1 MGNKSIQKF
10 FADQNSVIDLSS
22 LGNAKG
28 AKVSL
33 SGPDMNITTPRGS
46 VIIVNGALYSS
57 IKGNNLAVKFKDK
70 TITGAKILGSVD
82 LKDIQLERIDSSLV
96 DSAQVEKKGNGKR
109 RNKKEE
115 EELKKQLDDAEN
127 AKKEAD
133 KAKEEAEKAKEAAE
147 KALNEAFEVQ
157 NSSKQIEE
165 MLQNFLADNVAKDN
179 LAQQSDASQ
188 QNTQAKATQASKQ
201 NDAEKVLPQPINK
214 NTSTGKSNSSKN
226 EENKLDAESV
236 KEPLKVTLAL
246 AAESNSGS
254 KDDSITNFTKPQFVG
269 STAPNATVIIK
280 INGIAVGQAVADS
293 LGNFTFTAPE
303 TLTDGTYNLE
313 AEAKT
318 ADGSGSAKLV
328 ITIDSVTDKPTF
340 ELSPES
346 SVSGHKGLTPTLT
359 PSIVGT
365 AEENAKVDIYVDNK
379 LVASVDVDK
388 DGNWSYEFKD
398 NELSEGENSIKV
410 VAVDKAGNKNE
421 TTDSII
427 TDTIAPEK
435 PTIELD
441 DSSDSG
447 IKNDNITNSTLPTF
461 IGVAEPGST
470 VSIYLGLKHLGEVI
484 VAKDGTWSYTL
495 TTPLKDGEYNITA
508 TATDIAGHTSATA
521 NLPFTID
528 TRISYFSAEI
538 ETTNDSGIVGD
549 NVTNNTRPTF
559 TGKTEPNAIISV
571 INSETGEEVIFKA
584 NDKGEW
590 TFNFTSDSVEGINNL
605 TFTVEDVAG
614 NKKDFSFS
622 YVIDTIAPVPPTVSL
637 EDYVVL
643 PNGII
648 LSGNDLPAL
657 VGTAEPKS
665 TILLMRDGKLY
676 DSIEVDSNGTW
687 NYQFSNKF
695 LQGAYDIEII
705 SQDAAGNKSSTVKYS
720 FTIQTEV
727 VPPKA
732 ELDASDDSGAKGDWI
747 TNKHNA
753 LTLLGTA
760 DRFATVNI
768 LIDGKTIGVT
778 TADADGNWNF
788 DISRNLSDNVYKI
801 TVESIDPLGRT
812 SSVDYQ
818 LTIDSFTPIPTVML
832 HDSADSGVKGDMIT
846 KINTPLFTGMAEA
859 NAKVSIYVDG
869 VLSGEAIAGDDGVWN
884 FQFTTALSDGS
895 HDVTVKVEDIAGN
908 TASSSAY
915 NFQIVT
921 QTQKPTIE
929 LVNDTGVDNTDHII
943 NEKNPALTGTA
954 APYSTVKLYIDGAL
968 IAEVRTNKDGR
979 WEYTLKADQGLVDG
993 DHRITASVEDIAGNI
1008 AHSDPFLISVD
1019 TAISIPIVSLSP
1031 DSDSGISDDNLTNIV
1046 KPTLHLKDID
1056 PDIISVQVWDAMSDT
1071 QIGVATQQPDGSWAY
1086 TFTSDLTEGLHQV
1099 YVKVEDIAGNK
1110 ANSAIFDFTI
1120 DTTVST
1126 PVISLLSKD
1135 DTGVTGDNL
1144 TNINKP
1150 GFAISGVDAD
1160 AHRVVVQVMHNGVS
1174 EEIELSHLNGS
1185 WLFIPG
1191 NTWADG
1197 SYTLTVK
1204 VEDKAGNTNYSAP
1217 LTVVIDT
1224 QIAIDGVELVNDSG
1238 VKGDNMTNDDRPHFR
1253 VTVPTD
1259 VNEVRLSI
1267 DGGNS
1272 WVQATPGV
1280 AGSWEYIWPT
1290 DLADGQYT
1298 LTVEATDKAGNTVT
1312 KTIDF
1317 AVDTTLSVPVIVLDS
1332 ADDTGIQGDNMT
1344 NSTQPT
1350 FALQHIDDDAVRVT
1364 VSVEHGGVTTTF
1376 DATKGT
1382 GGWTF
1387 TPPTSWADGDYT
1399 LSVSVEDKAGNTS
1412 HSASLTVTVDTQIA
1426 INNIELV
1433 NDSGIPDD
1441 NLTNNVRPHFQVT
1454 VPTDVNVVRLSI
1466 DGGKTWFNATQSA
1479 TPGVWDYIWPDDVA
1493 DGGYTLTV
1501 EATDEAG
1508 NKATQTLDFTI
1519 DTTLSVPTLSLDSA
1533 DDSGIA
1539 GDNITNVKTPGF
1551 TLNNIDTDVSR
1562 VIVEV
1567 MHNGIKQEVPLVQT
1581 GGQWRFAP
1589 TSDWADG
1596 DYILTVKVEDRAG
1609 NVKQSAPLTVT
1620 VDTHIA
1626 IDRIEL
1632 VNDSGI
1638 PGDNLT
1644 NEARPHFQ
1652 VTVPADVNGVRL
1664 SIDGGKTWFDATQ
1677 SATSGVWD
1685 YTWLTNVANGPHTLM
1700 VEASDKAGNKTTQKL
1715 DFTIDTILSEPTIT
1729 LDSADDSAAG
1739 DNITNVK
1746 MPGFTLGNIDADV
1759 TKVVVTV
1766 AHDGKNQQIELIKN
1780 GGVWRFTPGAAW
1792 TDGDYTLTVKVED
1805 KAGNTNYSAPLTVT
1819 IDTQTSIDRI
1829 ELLNDTGIVGDNLT
1843 NEARPQ
1849 FHITVPTDVNSVQ
1862 LSLDGGINWVNATL
1876 TSDGVWEYIWP
1887 TDLVENT
1894 YTLTVKATDVAG
1906 NTATET
1912 LNFIIDTTLSTPTIT
1927 LDSADD
1933 SGTANDNKTNVKTP
1947 GFIIGGIDSDV
1958 TQVVVQVMRDGHSE
1972 EVELTQTNGQW
1983 RFVPGSAWTDGDYTL
1998 TVTVKDEAGN
2008 IRHSAP
2014 LTVTIDTQITI
2025 DHIELVNDSGIPDD
2039 NLTNNVRPHFQVTVP
2054 TDVNVVRL
2062 SIDGGKTWF
2071 NATQSA
2077 TPGVWD
2083 YTWLADV
2090 GEGKHTLTVEATD
2103 KAGNKTTQQLDFII
2117 DTLLSEPTIVLD
2129 NTDDSGTKGDH
2140 LTNVNKPTFLLGNI
2154 DADARYV
2161 TVEVQHGGTKE
2172 VLTATKDATGNWS
2185 VTPTGTWAD
2194 GDYTL
2199 TVRVED
2205 EAGNEKHSASLTV
2218 TVDTQITIDVI
2229 ELVNDNGIPGDNMTN
2244 DAHPQ
2249 FRVTVPGDVNEVS
2262 LSIDGGV
2269 TWVKA
2274 TQSATPGVWN
2284 YTWPGTVPDGDYTL
2298 NVKATDNAG
2307 NTVTETLHFTIDT
2320 TLSTPVIVLDSAD
2333 DSGVHGDN
2341 MTNHT
2346 QPTFALQHI
2355 DDDAVRVTVSVE
2367 HGGVT
2372 TTFDATK
2379 DAGGWT
2385 FTPTGAWADGDYTL
2399 SVSVEDKAGN
2409 TSHSASL
2416 TVTVDTQI
2424 AINNIELVNDSGIP
2438 DDNLTNN
2445 VRPHFQVT
2453 VPTDV
2458 NVVRLSIDGGKTW
2471 FNATQSATPG
2481 VWDYIWPDDVAD
2493 GGYTLTVEA
2502 TDEAGNKA
2510 TQTLDFTIDTTLS
2523 VPTLSLD
2530 SADDSGIAGDNI
2542 TNVKTPGFTLNNIDT
2557 DVSRVIVEVMHNGI
2571 KQEVP
2576 LVQTGGQWRFA
2587 PTSDWADGDYIL
2599 TVKVEDRA
2607 GNVKQSAPLTVT
2619 VDTHI
2624 AIDRIELVNDS
2635 GIPGDNLTNEA
2646 RPHFQVTVPADVNGV
2661 RLSIDGGKTWFDAT
2675 QSATSGV
2682 WDYTWLTNVA
2692 NGPHTLMVEASDK
2705 AGNKTTQKLDFT
2717 IDTILSEP
2725 TITLDSADDSAAGDN
2740 ITNVKM
2746 PGFTLGNIDADVTKV
2761 VVTVA
2766 HDGKNQQIELIK
2778 NGGVWRFTP
2787 GAAWTDGDYT
2797 LTVKV
2802 EDKAGNTNYSA
2813 PLTVTIDTQTSID
2826 RIELLNDTG
2835 IVGDNLTNEARPQ
2848 FHITVPTDVNSVQ
2861 LSLDGG
2867 INWVNAT
2874 LTSDGV
2880 WEYIWPTDLVEN
2892 TYTLTVKATDVAGN
2906 TATETLNFIIDT
2918 TLSTPTITLDSADDS
2933 GTANDNKTNV
2943 KTPGFIIGGID
2954 SDVTQVVVQVMR
2966 DGHSEEVE
2974 LTQTNGQWRFVP
2986 GSAWTDGDYTL
2997 TVTVKDEAGNIRHS
3011 APLTVTIDTQIT
3023 IDHIE
3028 LVNDSG
3034 IPDDNLTNNVRP
3046 HFQVTVPTDVNVV
3059 RLSIDGGKTWFNA
3072 TQSATPGVWDYT
3084 WLADVGEGKHT
3095 LTVEATD
3102 KAGNKTTQQLDF
3114 IIDTLLSEPT
3124 IVLDNTDDSGTKG
3137 DNLTNVN
3144 KPTFLLGNIDADARY
3159 VTVEVQHGGTKEVLT
3174 ATKGATGIWSVTPT
3188 GTWADGDYTLTVRVE
3203 DDAGNV
3209 KYSAP
3214 LTVTVDTQITIDV
3227 IELVNDNGIPGDNLT
3242 NDVRPHFRVTVPG
3255 DVNEVRLSIDGG
3267 NTWVRATQGTAGI
3280 WDYTWPK
3287 DVTDGLHTLTV
3298 EATDKAGNKTTQT
3311 LDFTI
3316 DTRLSTPTIAMDSR
3330 DDTGAIGD
3338 HITSV
3343 KRPGFTIGNI
3353 DADAHS
3359 VILRI
3364 TQGGNSQEVTL
3375 TQVGGQWRF
3384 TPDADWADGSY
3395 TLTVEVTDNAGNVRQ
3410 STPLVVTVDTQ
3421 TSITDITLVNDH
3433 GVPDDNLTN
3442 STRPQFE
3449 ITVPADVNSVQLSID
3464 GGANWVSATQGIEGV
3479 WGYTWPTDMG
3489 DGKHTLTVM
3498 VTDRAGNTATQ
3509 TLEFFIDTRLSTP
3522 TIALDSTDDTGTPG
3536 DDMTNRTRPTF
3547 ILQNIDSDVINVTVS
3562 VTHNGTTTSFTAT
3575 QGAGGWSF
3583 TPPAPWGDGDYTL
3596 TVTVEDRAGNTR
3608 PSTPLTVTV
3617 DTQIA
3622 IDRIELVNDSGVP
3635 GDNVTKHVRPQ
3646 FQISVPDDVEKVLL
3660 SIDGGTTWVT
3670 AIKSSTAGIWDYTW
3684 PTDMPE
3690 GQHTLTV
3697 EVTDGAG
3704 NKMTET
3710 LNFTIDITLLTP
3722 TIELAPDQDT
3732 GQNKNDNLTSVTQPV
3747 FVLGSIDKD
3756 VRHVELSIE
3765 HNGTFK
3771 TVVLTESADG
3781 WRYRPDSA
3789 LADGSYTFTVTVTD
3803 VAGNQQTSAPL
3814 KVTIDGTLTTPVIE
3828 LAAGEDSGT
3837 VGDRLTNHD
3846 RPVFD
3851 IHQVDSDVTR
3861 VMVKVTYNGKTHEEA
3876 AVFTNGQWRFTPSAS
3891 WADGSY
3897 QLAVVVEDLAG
3908 NVKESAPFEVRID
3921 TTTTINNIVLL
3932 NDTGVQNDQLTN
3944 VAKPSFRIDVPGDVV
3959 QVRVTLDGGANWN
3972 VIRKNADGQWIF
3984 DSPNTLVDGTYTLR
3998 VEATDEAGNIANK
4011 DLVFN
4016 IDTNIQVPTI
4026 ALDAGQD
4033 TGANTADNITN
4044 ISRPTFTIGNVDPDV
4059 IKVVVTIDG
4068 HDYNATKVGAGWQF
4082 TPGNAIPDGSYNITV
4097 TVEDK
4102 AGNTATSKP
4111 LPVVIDTTAEIESVT
4126 LVTDSGDSDVDNITK
4141 VDKPQFSIVTAD
4153 DITHVRVKIDN
4164 AANWIELTKGGDGR
4178 WIFNVGSALPDGQ
4191 HTLLVDVTDIAGN
4204 VAQETLQFTIDT
4216 TLREPTIVLDPTH
4229 DTGDDTNDNLT
4240 RINKPVFI
4248 IGNVDND
4255 VSHIVV
4261 HIDGRDYTIENT
4273 GGNLTFTPDQPL
4285 SDGQHTI
4292 SVTVTDIAGN
4302 TKTSAELRIEID
4314 TQVQIDSVTLTTDS
4328 GVNDHD
4334 NVTNATRPSFEIATP
4349 DDVTSVLV
4357 SFDGVNWTPISKNA
4371 AGQWEFTAG
4380 SALPDGHYTLHVQAT
4395 DRAGNTANSTL
4406 GFTVD
4411 TQIDGLS
4418 VVMLDDAG
4426 KDSTDGITN
4435 ITSPRFEISAR
4446 EPLQSVTVILN
4457 GKSSTLTQ
4465 GAGNK
4470 WLFTPDTPLVDG
4482 TYKIEIVAE
4491 DIAGNKISKEVSF
4504 TIDTIVSDPSIDLLD
4519 ADDTG
4524 ESAVDNITSVTT
4536 PRFVIGNVPADID
4549 TVVIRINGVSY
4560 SVTANGNNLW
4570 EFQVPVALNDGVYEA
4585 VVVFRDI
4592 AGNTSETKL
4601 PFTIDTTTSVS
4612 VRMEPASD
4620 TGNSNSDNLTNK
4632 QNPKFEG
4639 TAEPNAKL
4647 VITIVDDKS
4656 GREVL
4661 KQTITVGADGN
4672 WSVTPNILPDGMY
4685 TINVVATDVA
4695 GNTAQTQERFTI
4707 DTVTIDPTIRLSD
4720 PSIDDQHEATSLRPE
4735 FKGFAEA
4742 FSTIMIQW
4750 DGKVVGSANA
4760 NANGEWSWTPPS
4772 VLAPGS
4778 YVVSIVAKD
4787 KAGNESSQV
4796 DFPVVIPVIDVT
4808 PPTIKLSEESDSGA
4822 LGDFTTNNKTP
4833 TLIGSTLPNT
4843 IVSIYVDGVK
4853 VGEATADTAGRYTF
4867 QLSEM
4872 KDGHYVVQVGIVNPR
4887 DNSELRSTAVD
4898 VTIDTEVAE
4907 LVWNISGMHEGGY
4920 INTVTPEIGGT
4931 SEPNSKI
4938 TIFVNGVEKAIAY
4951 TTGAGHWGVVL
4962 PALGNDG
4969 NYELT
4974 FKVEDVAGNI
4984 REFGPQNVILDTVIS
4999 PLTVVLR
5006 EADDSGKVGDWIT
5019 NKSHVTIDG
5028 TAEAGSTLT
5037 IRNPQG
5043 VVIATLVVGN
5053 DGRWSAELDLREG
5066 SNAFV
5071 VVSEDKAGNSQQKEI
5086 LIEHDTQIE
5095 ISDISLSRDT
5105 NSGDKYDL
5113 ITNNKS
5119 PVLVAMTDPGATV
5132 QVYINGVLQGTVEAS
5147 SSGNISYTMPANSAD
5162 GEYQVQF
5169 VATDT
5174 AGNRVESAITTV
5186 TIDSQIA
5193 VFDIDEDSL
5202 PALSNNRAL
5211 SVSGVGEAGS
5221 QVSIF
5226 VDGKL
5231 VNVVMV
5237 EADGT
5242 WRAPIL
5248 LQDDGT
5254 FNIHFSITD
5263 VAGNTEVSKDYS
5275 VDVDSSTDFPT
5286 LNLEDA
5292 SNSGSLDDLITNHN
5306 KPVLVGTAEAGATIH
5321 IYVDEKIVANVLVL
5335 EDGTWSYQFDNAL
5348 KDGEYSIRVVAE
5360 DPAGNTAESPRLLV
5374 TIDTSTFI
5382 DNPAM
5387 VAGSDNGI
5395 FSNDSITSQTRPTFS
5410 IFGEMNQSVQIFID
5424 GVLVDTITVTDRNQV
5439 YRPES
5444 PLGDGSHS
5452 IYYVITDKAGNTA
5465 TSKTLNFTIDTFNT
5479 TPVAID
5485 SIGGQTLAEM
5495 TGSDGKIY
5503 ITDTTRNLLFSG
5515 SAEPNSK
5522 IEIIINGLNVGEVWV
5537 NEKGHWQMPVNP
5549 LYFTEGQL
5557 DITVKSTDRAGN
5569 VNQEKYSIW
5578 VDTHIKVFTSELDD
5592 NKSSSKTEWWS
5603 NSDLITMRGTGEIGA
5618 TVSLIVAGVTLATAV
5633 VAATGRWELSTD
5645 KLPEGTYDISL
5656 VIEDS
5661 AGNRWEDVREIF
5673 IDRTPPNAPVVTY
5686 SDIVNDLIIM
5696 QGTAEAK
5703 SQLIITD
5710 SEGNTYTLTVP
5721 DNGKWSMA
5729 IPYPSEGKF
5738 TITSVDA
5745 IGNRSDDVPLDIMK
5759 EVPVISLSPD
5769 SDSGTVGDNI
5779 TRDKQPTFI
5788 IGNLES
5794 DVVVVQVDINGTVY
5808 NAEKNADGVWF
5819 FTPGTPLADGSY
5831 TISVIA
5837 SDAAGNQKNSLPIT
5851 VTIDSTLTVPEIA
5864 LAAGEDNGAS
5874 DSDNVTNH
5882 TQPKFTLQHIDADVT
5897 GVTVNVTHNG
5907 VTDIYQATQG
5917 ADGWTFTPP
5926 AAWNDGN
5933 YTLSVTVVDRAGNS
5947 QQSASLAV
5955 TVDSTVTVTADSQ
5968 HDDASDD
5975 ATATAVTPPES
5986 ETVNAESATHL
5997 RTEPSAA
6004 EESVVKVTAYSI
6016 TLLNADSG
6024 DEIDRSISQ
6033 TPSFE
6038 ISVPENI
6045 VNVSIMFEGEEFTL
6059 PITNQKAIFE
6069 VPLSLEDGEYTMD
6082 VKFIDKDNDFLIKEK
6097 TFSVD
6102 HSSADIVNAMNV
6114 RGKTEDDI
6122 NDSPSTSSVGH
6133 NNNGAIDVFAVNE
6146 VTLPVDNQEE
6156 HA

>member
-33 SGPDMNITTPRGS
+33 SGPDMNITTPHGS

-318 ADGSGSAKLV
+318 ADGSGSTKLV

-447 IKNDNITNSTLPTF
+447 IKNDSITNSTLPTF

-622 YVIDTIAPVPPTVSL
+622 YVIDTVAPVPPTVSL
-637 EDYVVL
+637 EDFVVL

-1056 PDIISVQVWDAMSDT
+1056 PDIISVQVWDAASDT

-1110 ANSAIFDFTI
+1110 ANSAVFDFTI

-1185 WLFIPG
+1185 WLFTPG

-1317 AVDTTLSVPVIVLDS
+1317 AVDTTLSVPVIVLNS
-1332 ADDTGIQGDNMT
+1332 ADDTGVQGDNMT

-1382 GGWTF
+1382 GGWSF
-1387 TPPTSWADGDYT
+1387 TPTGAWADGDYT

-1433 NDSGIPDD
+1433 NDSGIPND

-1466 DGGKTWFNATQSA
+1466 DGGKTWFNATQNA

-1508 NKATQTLDFTI
+1508 NKTTQTLDFTI

-1562 VIVEV
+1562 VTVEV

-1638 PGDNLT
+1638 PDDNLT

-1677 SATSGVWD
+1677 SATPGVWD

-1715 DFTIDTILSEPTIT
+1715 DFIIDTMLSEPTIT

-1876 TSDGVWEYIWP
+1876 TPDGVWEYIWP

-2014 LTVTIDTQITI
+2014 LTVTIDTQIAI

-2039 NLTNNVRPHFQVTVP
+2039 NLTNEARPHFQVTVP

-2117 DTLLSEPTIVLD
+2117 DTMLSEPTIVLD
-2129 NTDDSGTKGDH
+2129 NTDDSGTKGDN

-2218 TVDTQITIDVI
+2218 TVDTQITIDAI

-2333 DSGVHGDN
+2333 DTGIQGDN
-2341 MTNHT
+2341 MTNRT
-2346 QPTFALQHI
+2346 QPTFNLQHI

-2379 DAGGWT
+2379 GTGGWS

-2438 DDNLTNN
+2438 NDNLTNN
-2445 VRPHFQVT
+2445 VRPHFQVK

-2458 NVVRLSIDGGKTW
+2458 N
-2471 FNATQSATPG
+2471 
-2481 VWDYIWPDDVAD
+2481 
-2493 GGYTLTVEA
+2493 E
-2502 TDEAGNKA
+2502 
-2510 TQTLDFTIDTTLS
+2510 
-2523 VPTLSLD
+2523 
-2530 SADDSGIAGDNI
+2530 
-2542 TNVKTPGFTLNNIDT
+2542 
-2557 DVSRVIVEVMHNGI
+2557 
-2571 KQEVP
+2571 
-2576 LVQTGGQWRFA
+2576 
-2587 PTSDWADGDYIL
+2587 
-2599 TVKVEDRA
+2599 
-2607 GNVKQSAPLTVT
+2607 
-2619 VDTHI
+2619 
-2624 AIDRIELVNDS
+2624 
-2635 GIPGDNLTNEA
+2635 
-2646 RPHFQVTVPADVNGV
+2646 
-2661 RLSIDGGKTWFDAT
+2661 
-2675 QSATSGV
+2675 
-2682 WDYTWLTNVA
+2682 
-2692 NGPHTLMVEASDK
+2692 
-2705 AGNKTTQKLDFT
+2705 
-2717 IDTILSEP
+2717 
-2725 TITLDSADDSAAGDN
+2725 
-2740 ITNVKM
+2740 
-2746 PGFTLGNIDADVTKV
+2746 
-2761 VVTVA
+2761 
-2766 HDGKNQQIELIK
+2766 
-2778 NGGVWRFTP
+2778 
-2787 GAAWTDGDYT
+2787 
-2797 LTVKV
+2797 
-2802 EDKAGNTNYSA
+2802 
-2813 PLTVTIDTQTSID
+2813 
-2826 RIELLNDTG
+2826 
-2835 IVGDNLTNEARPQ
+2835 
-2848 FHITVPTDVNSVQ
+2848 
-2861 LSLDGG
+2861 
-2867 INWVNAT
+2867 
-2874 LTSDGV
+2874 
-2880 WEYIWPTDLVEN
+2880 
-2892 TYTLTVKATDVAGN
+2892 
-2906 TATETLNFIIDT
+2906 
-2918 TLSTPTITLDSADDS
+2918 
-2933 GTANDNKTNV
+2933 
-2943 KTPGFIIGGID
+2943 
-2954 SDVTQVVVQVMR
+2954 
-2966 DGHSEEVE
+2966 
-2974 LTQTNGQWRFVP
+2974 
-2986 GSAWTDGDYTL
+2986 
-2997 TVTVKDEAGNIRHS
+2997 
-3011 APLTVTIDTQIT
+3011 
-3023 IDHIE
+3023 
-3028 LVNDSG
+3028 
-3034 IPDDNLTNNVRP
+3034 
-3046 HFQVTVPTDVNVV
+3046 V

-3102 KAGNKTTQQLDF
+3102 KAGNQTTQKLDF
-3114 IIDTLLSEPT
+3114 IIDTMLSEPT
-3124 IVLDNTDDSGTKG
+3124 IVLDSTDDSGTKG
-3137 DNLTNVN
+3137 DNLTNAN
-3144 KPTFLLGNIDADARY
+3144 KPTFILGNIDADARY
-3159 VTVEVQHGGTKEVLT
+3159 VTVEVQYGGTKEVLT

-3316 DTRLSTPTIAMDSR
+3316 DTRLSTPTITMDSR

-3338 HITSV
+3338 HITSA

-3353 DADAHS
+3353 DADAQS

-3410 STPLVVTVDTQ
+3410 STPLIVTVDTQ

-3464 GGANWVSATQGIEGV
+3464 GGANWVSAAQGIEGV

-3622 IDRIELVNDSGVP
+3622 IDHIELVNDSGVP

-3690 GQHTLTV
+3690 GQHTLIV

-3704 NKMTET
+3704 NKMTGT
-3710 LNFTIDITLLTP
+3710 LDFTIDITLLTP

-3851 IHQVDSDVTR
+3851 IRQVDSDVTR

-4302 TKTSAELRIEID
+4302 TKTSAELQIEID

-4524 ESAVDNITSVTT
+4524 ESAVDNITSVTK

-4560 SVTANGNNLW
+4560 PVTANGNNLW

-4898 VTIDTEVAE
+4898 LTIDTEVAE

-5292 SNSGSLDDLITNHN
+5292 SNSGSLDDLITSHN

-5382 DNPAM
+5382 DNPVM
-5387 VAGSDNGI
+5387 MAGSDNGI
-5395 FSNDSITSQTRPTFS
+5395 FSNDSITSQTRPAFS
-5410 IFGEMNQSVQIFID
+5410 IYGEMNQSVQIFID

-5465 TSKTLNFTIDTFNT
+5465 TSKTLNFTIDTLNT

-5537 NEKGHWQMPVNP
+5537 NDKGHWQMPVNP

-5578 VDTHIKVFTSELDD
+5578 VDTHIQVFTSELDD
-5592 NKSSSKTEWWS
+5592 NKSSSKTDWWS
-5603 NSDLITMRGTGEIGA
+5603 NSSTITMRGMGEIGA

-5633 VAATGRWELSTD
+5633 VAANGQWELSTD
-5645 KLPEGTYDISL
+5645 QLPEGKYDITLS
-5656 VIEDS
+5656 IEDN
-5661 AGNRWEDVREIF
+5661 AGNRKEEVHEIF

-5710 SEGNTYTLTVP
+5710 SNGNTYTLTVP

-5907 VTDIYQATQG
+5907 VTDTYQATQG

-5926 AAWNDGN
+5926 AAWNDGT

-5968 HDDASDD
+5968 HNDASDD

-5997 RTEPSAA
+5997 RTVPSVA
-6004 EESVVKVTAYSI
+6004 EESVVKETAYSI

-6045 VNVSIMFEGEEFTL
+6045 VNVSVMFEGEEFTL

-6082 VKFIDKDNDFLIKEK
+6082 VKFIDKDDDFLIKEK

-6102 HSSADIVNAMNV
+6102 HSSADIVNAMNA

>member
-1031 DSDSGISDDNLTNIV
+1031 DSDSGIADDNLTNIV

-1056 PDIISVQVWDAMSDT
+1056 PDIISVQVWDAASDT

-1110 ANSAIFDFTI
+1110 ANSAVFDFTI

-1382 GGWTF
+1382 GGWSF
-1387 TPPTSWADGDYT
+1387 TPTGAWADGDYT

-1479 TPGVWDYIWPDDVA
+1479 TPGAWDYIWPDDVA

-1501 EATDEAG
+1501 EATDKAG
-1508 NKATQTLDFTI
+1508 NKTTQELDFTI

-1638 PGDNLT
+1638 PDDNLT

-1700 VEASDKAGNKTTQKL
+1700 VEATDKAGNKTTQKL

-1792 TDGDYTLTVKVED
+1792 TDGNYTLTVKVED

-2014 LTVTIDTQITI
+2014 LTVTIDTQI
-2025 DHIELVNDSGIPDD
+2025 
-2039 NLTNNVRPHFQVTVP
+2039 
-2054 TDVNVVRL
+2054 
-2062 SIDGGKTWF
+2062 
-2071 NATQSA
+2071 A
-2077 TPGVWD
+2077 
-2083 YTWLADV
+2083 
-2090 GEGKHTLTVEATD
+2090 
-2103 KAGNKTTQQLDFII
+2103 
-2117 DTLLSEPTIVLD
+2117 
-2129 NTDDSGTKGDH
+2129 
-2140 LTNVNKPTFLLGNI
+2140 
-2154 DADARYV
+2154 
-2161 TVEVQHGGTKE
+2161 
-2172 VLTATKDATGNWS
+2172 
-2185 VTPTGTWAD
+2185 
-2194 GDYTL
+2194 
-2199 TVRVED
+2199 
-2205 EAGNEKHSASLTV
+2205 
-2218 TVDTQITIDVI
+2218 
-2229 ELVNDNGIPGDNMTN
+2229 
-2244 DAHPQ
+2244 
-2249 FRVTVPGDVNEVS
+2249 
-2262 LSIDGGV
+2262 
-2269 TWVKA
+2269 
-2274 TQSATPGVWN
+2274 
-2284 YTWPGTVPDGDYTL
+2284 
-2298 NVKATDNAG
+2298 
-2307 NTVTETLHFTIDT
+2307 
-2320 TLSTPVIVLDSAD
+2320 
-2333 DSGVHGDN
+2333 
-2341 MTNHT
+2341 
-2346 QPTFALQHI
+2346 
-2355 DDDAVRVTVSVE
+2355 
-2367 HGGVT
+2367 
-2372 TTFDATK
+2372 
-2379 DAGGWT
+2379 
-2385 FTPTGAWADGDYTL
+2385 
-2399 SVSVEDKAGN
+2399 
-2409 TSHSASL
+2409 
-2416 TVTVDTQI
+2416 
-2424 AINNIELVNDSGIP
+2424 
-2438 DDNLTNN
+2438 
-2445 VRPHFQVT
+2445 
-2453 VPTDV
+2453 
-2458 NVVRLSIDGGKTW
+2458 
-2471 FNATQSATPG
+2471 
-2481 VWDYIWPDDVAD
+2481 
-2493 GGYTLTVEA
+2493 
-2502 TDEAGNKA
+2502 
-2510 TQTLDFTIDTTLS
+2510 
-2523 VPTLSLD
+2523 
-2530 SADDSGIAGDNI
+2530 
-2542 TNVKTPGFTLNNIDT
+2542 
-2557 DVSRVIVEVMHNGI
+2557 
-2571 KQEVP
+2571 
-2576 LVQTGGQWRFA
+2576 
-2587 PTSDWADGDYIL
+2587 
-2599 TVKVEDRA
+2599 
-2607 GNVKQSAPLTVT
+2607 
-2619 VDTHI
+2619 
-2624 AIDRIELVNDS
+2624 
-2635 GIPGDNLTNEA
+2635 
-2646 RPHFQVTVPADVNGV
+2646 
-2661 RLSIDGGKTWFDAT
+2661 
-2675 QSATSGV
+2675 
-2682 WDYTWLTNVA
+2682 
-2692 NGPHTLMVEASDK
+2692 
-2705 AGNKTTQKLDFT
+2705 
-2717 IDTILSEP
+2717 
-2725 TITLDSADDSAAGDN
+2725 
-2740 ITNVKM
+2740 
-2746 PGFTLGNIDADVTKV
+2746 
-2761 VVTVA
+2761 
-2766 HDGKNQQIELIK
+2766 
-2778 NGGVWRFTP
+2778 
-2787 GAAWTDGDYT
+2787 
-2797 LTVKV
+2797 
-2802 EDKAGNTNYSA
+2802 
-2813 PLTVTIDTQTSID
+2813 
-2826 RIELLNDTG
+2826 
-2835 IVGDNLTNEARPQ
+2835 
-2848 FHITVPTDVNSVQ
+2848 
-2861 LSLDGG
+2861 
-2867 INWVNAT
+2867 
-2874 LTSDGV
+2874 
-2880 WEYIWPTDLVEN
+2880 
-2892 TYTLTVKATDVAGN
+2892 
-2906 TATETLNFIIDT
+2906 
-2918 TLSTPTITLDSADDS
+2918 
-2933 GTANDNKTNV
+2933 
-2943 KTPGFIIGGID
+2943 
-2954 SDVTQVVVQVMR
+2954 
-2966 DGHSEEVE
+2966 
-2974 LTQTNGQWRFVP
+2974 
-2986 GSAWTDGDYTL
+2986 
-2997 TVTVKDEAGNIRHS
+2997 
-3011 APLTVTIDTQIT
+3011 

-3174 ATKGATGIWSVTPT
+3174 ATKDATGNWSVTPTGTWADGDYTLTVRVEDEAGNEKHSASLTVTVDTQITIDAIELVNDNGIPGDNMTNDAHPQFRVTVPGDVNEVSLSIDGGVTWVKATQSATPGVWNYTWPGTVPDGDYTLNVKATDNAGNTVTETLHFTIDTTLSVPVIVLNSADDTGVQGDNMTNSTQPTFALQHIDDDAVRVTVSVEHGGVTTTFDATKGVGGWSFTPTGAWADGDYTLSVSVEDKAGNTSHSASLTVTVDTQIAINNIELVNDSGIPDDNLTNNVRPHFQVKVPTDVNEVRLSIDGGKTWFNATQSATPGVWDYTWLADVGEGKHTLTVEATDKAGNQTTQKLDFIIDTLLSEPTIVLDSTDDSGTKGDNLTNANKPTFILGNIDADARYVTVEVQYGGTKEVLTATKGATGIWSVTPT
-3188 GTWADGDYTLTVRVE
+3188 GTWADGDYMLTVRVE

-3316 DTRLSTPTIAMDSR
+3316 DTRLSTPTITMDSR

-3353 DADAHS
+3353 DSDAQS

-3410 STPLVVTVDTQ
+3410 STPLIVTVDTQ

-3464 GGANWVSATQGIEGV
+3464 GGANWVSAAQGIEGV

-3622 IDRIELVNDSGVP
+3622 IDHIELVNDSGVP

-3710 LNFTIDITLLTP
+3710 LNFTIDITLMTP

-3851 IHQVDSDVTR
+3851 IRQVDSDVTR

-4302 TKTSAELRIEID
+4302 TKTSAELKIEID

-4524 ESAVDNITSVTT
+4524 ESAVDNITSVTK

-4560 SVTANGNNLW
+4560 PVTANGNNLW

-4833 TLIGSTLPNT
+4833 TLVGNTLPNA

-4969 NYELT
+4969 NYVLT

-5037 IRNPQG
+5037 IRSPQG

-5071 VVSEDKAGNSQQKEI
+5071 VVSEDKAGNSQQKDI

-5410 IFGEMNQSVQIFID
+5410 ISGEMNQSVQIFID

-5537 NEKGHWQMPVNP
+5537 NDKGHWQMPVNP

-5578 VDTHIKVFTSELDD
+5578 VDTHIQVFTSELDD
-5592 NKSSSKTEWWS
+5592 NKSSSKTDWWS
-5603 NSDLITMRGTGEIGA
+5603 NSSTITMRGMGEIGA

-5633 VAATGRWELSTD
+5633 VAANGQWELSTD
-5645 KLPEGTYDISL
+5645 QLPEGKYDITLS
-5656 VIEDS
+5656 IEDN
-5661 AGNRWEDVREIF
+5661 AGNRKEEVHEIF

-5710 SEGNTYTLTVP
+5710 SNGNTYTLTVP

-5926 AAWNDGN
+5926 AAWNDGT

-5968 HDDASDD
+5968 HNDASDD

-5997 RTEPSAA
+5997 RTVPSVA
-6004 EESVVKVTAYSI
+6004 EESVVKETAYSI

-6102 HSSADIVNAMNV
+6102 HSSADIVNAMNA

>member
-33 SGPDMNITTPRGS
+33 SGPDMNITTPHGS

-590 TFNFTSDSVEGINNL
+590 TFNFTSDSVEGVNNL

-622 YVIDTIAPVPPTVSL
+622 YVIDTVAPVPPTVSL
-637 EDYVVL
+637 EDFVVL

-1110 ANSAIFDFTI
+1110 ANSAVFDFTI

-1562 VIVEV
+1562 V
-1567 MHNGIKQEVPLVQT
+1567 T
-1581 GGQWRFAP
+1581 
-1589 TSDWADG
+1589 
-1596 DYILTVKVEDRAG
+1596 
-1609 NVKQSAPLTVT
+1609 
-1620 VDTHIA
+1620 
-1626 IDRIEL
+1626 
-1632 VNDSGI
+1632 
-1638 PGDNLT
+1638 
-1644 NEARPHFQ
+1644 
-1652 VTVPADVNGVRL
+1652 
-1664 SIDGGKTWFDATQ
+1664 
-1677 SATSGVWD
+1677 
-1685 YTWLTNVANGPHTLM
+1685 
-1700 VEASDKAGNKTTQKL
+1700 
-1715 DFTIDTILSEPTIT
+1715 
-1729 LDSADDSAAG
+1729 
-1739 DNITNVK
+1739 
-1746 MPGFTLGNIDADV
+1746 
-1759 TKVVVTV
+1759 
-1766 AHDGKNQQIELIKN
+1766 
-1780 GGVWRFTPGAAW
+1780 
-1792 TDGDYTLTVKVED
+1792 
-1805 KAGNTNYSAPLTVT
+1805 
-1819 IDTQTSIDRI
+1819 
-1829 ELLNDTGIVGDNLT
+1829 
-1843 NEARPQ
+1843 
-1849 FHITVPTDVNSVQ
+1849 
-1862 LSLDGGINWVNATL
+1862 
-1876 TSDGVWEYIWP
+1876 
-1887 TDLVENT
+1887 
-1894 YTLTVKATDVAG
+1894 
-1906 NTATET
+1906 
-1912 LNFIIDTTLSTPTIT
+1912 
-1927 LDSADD
+1927 
-1933 SGTANDNKTNVKTP
+1933 
-1947 GFIIGGIDSDV
+1947 
-1958 TQVVVQVMRDGHSE
+1958 
-1972 EVELTQTNGQW
+1972 
-1983 RFVPGSAWTDGDYTL
+1983 
-1998 TVTVKDEAGN
+1998 
-2008 IRHSAP
+2008 
-2014 LTVTIDTQITI
+2014 
-2025 DHIELVNDSGIPDD
+2025 
-2039 NLTNNVRPHFQVTVP
+2039 
-2054 TDVNVVRL
+2054 
-2062 SIDGGKTWF
+2062 
-2071 NATQSA
+2071 
-2077 TPGVWD
+2077 
-2083 YTWLADV
+2083 
-2090 GEGKHTLTVEATD
+2090 
-2103 KAGNKTTQQLDFII
+2103 
-2117 DTLLSEPTIVLD
+2117 
-2129 NTDDSGTKGDH
+2129 
-2140 LTNVNKPTFLLGNI
+2140 
-2154 DADARYV
+2154 
-2161 TVEVQHGGTKE
+2161 
-2172 VLTATKDATGNWS
+2172 
-2185 VTPTGTWAD
+2185 
-2194 GDYTL
+2194 
-2199 TVRVED
+2199 
-2205 EAGNEKHSASLTV
+2205 
-2218 TVDTQITIDVI
+2218 
-2229 ELVNDNGIPGDNMTN
+2229 
-2244 DAHPQ
+2244 
-2249 FRVTVPGDVNEVS
+2249 
-2262 LSIDGGV
+2262 
-2269 TWVKA
+2269 
-2274 TQSATPGVWN
+2274 
-2284 YTWPGTVPDGDYTL
+2284 
-2298 NVKATDNAG
+2298 
-2307 NTVTETLHFTIDT
+2307 
-2320 TLSTPVIVLDSAD
+2320 
-2333 DSGVHGDN
+2333 
-2341 MTNHT
+2341 
-2346 QPTFALQHI
+2346 
-2355 DDDAVRVTVSVE
+2355 
-2367 HGGVT
+2367 
-2372 TTFDATK
+2372 
-2379 DAGGWT
+2379 
-2385 FTPTGAWADGDYTL
+2385 
-2399 SVSVEDKAGN
+2399 
-2409 TSHSASL
+2409 
-2416 TVTVDTQI
+2416 
-2424 AINNIELVNDSGIP
+2424 
-2438 DDNLTNN
+2438 
-2445 VRPHFQVT
+2445 
-2453 VPTDV
+2453 
-2458 NVVRLSIDGGKTW
+2458 
-2471 FNATQSATPG
+2471 
-2481 VWDYIWPDDVAD
+2481 
-2493 GGYTLTVEA
+2493 
-2502 TDEAGNKA
+2502 
-2510 TQTLDFTIDTTLS
+2510 
-2523 VPTLSLD
+2523 
-2530 SADDSGIAGDNI
+2530 
-2542 TNVKTPGFTLNNIDT
+2542 
-2557 DVSRVIVEVMHNGI
+2557 VEVMHNGI

-4969 NYELT
+4969 NYVLT

-5292 SNSGSLDDLITNHN
+5292 SNSGSLDDLITSHN

>member
-246 AAESNSGS
+246 ATESNSGS

-622 YVIDTIAPVPPTVSL
+622 YVIDTVAPVPPTVSL
-637 EDYVVL
+637 EDFVVL

-1031 DSDSGISDDNLTNIV
+1031 DSDSGVSDDNLTNIV

-1056 PDIISVQVWDAMSDT
+1056 PDIISVQVWDAASDT

-1110 ANSAIFDFTI
+1110 ANSAVFDFTI

-1204 VEDKAGNTNYSAP
+1204 VEDKAGNTSYSAP

-1382 GGWTF
+1382 GGWSF
-1387 TPPTSWADGDYT
+1387 TPTGAWADGDYT

-1433 NDSGIPDD
+1433 NDSGIPND

-1466 DGGKTWFNATQSA
+1466 DGGKTWFSATQSA
-1479 TPGVWDYIWPDDVA
+1479 TPGAWDYIWPDDVA

-1501 EATDEAG
+1501 EATDKAG
-1508 NKATQTLDFTI
+1508 NKTTQELDFTI

-2129 NTDDSGTKGDH
+2129 STDDSGTKGDN

-2320 TLSTPVIVLDSAD
+2320 TLSVPVIVLNSAD
-2333 DSGVHGDN
+2333 DTGVQGDN
-2341 MTNHT
+2341 MTNST

-2379 DAGGWT
+2379 GTGGWS

-2445 VRPHFQVT
+2445 VRPHFQVK
-2453 VPTDV
+2453 VPMDV
-2458 NVVRLSIDGGKTW
+2458 N
-2471 FNATQSATPG
+2471 
-2481 VWDYIWPDDVAD
+2481 
-2493 GGYTLTVEA
+2493 E
-2502 TDEAGNKA
+2502 
-2510 TQTLDFTIDTTLS
+2510 
-2523 VPTLSLD
+2523 
-2530 SADDSGIAGDNI
+2530 
-2542 TNVKTPGFTLNNIDT
+2542 
-2557 DVSRVIVEVMHNGI
+2557 
-2571 KQEVP
+2571 
-2576 LVQTGGQWRFA
+2576 
-2587 PTSDWADGDYIL
+2587 
-2599 TVKVEDRA
+2599 
-2607 GNVKQSAPLTVT
+2607 
-2619 VDTHI
+2619 
-2624 AIDRIELVNDS
+2624 
-2635 GIPGDNLTNEA
+2635 
-2646 RPHFQVTVPADVNGV
+2646 
-2661 RLSIDGGKTWFDAT
+2661 
-2675 QSATSGV
+2675 
-2682 WDYTWLTNVA
+2682 
-2692 NGPHTLMVEASDK
+2692 
-2705 AGNKTTQKLDFT
+2705 
-2717 IDTILSEP
+2717 
-2725 TITLDSADDSAAGDN
+2725 
-2740 ITNVKM
+2740 
-2746 PGFTLGNIDADVTKV
+2746 
-2761 VVTVA
+2761 
-2766 HDGKNQQIELIK
+2766 
-2778 NGGVWRFTP
+2778 
-2787 GAAWTDGDYT
+2787 
-2797 LTVKV
+2797 
-2802 EDKAGNTNYSA
+2802 
-2813 PLTVTIDTQTSID
+2813 
-2826 RIELLNDTG
+2826 
-2835 IVGDNLTNEARPQ
+2835 
-2848 FHITVPTDVNSVQ
+2848 
-2861 LSLDGG
+2861 
-2867 INWVNAT
+2867 
-2874 LTSDGV
+2874 
-2880 WEYIWPTDLVEN
+2880 
-2892 TYTLTVKATDVAGN
+2892 
-2906 TATETLNFIIDT
+2906 
-2918 TLSTPTITLDSADDS
+2918 
-2933 GTANDNKTNV
+2933 
-2943 KTPGFIIGGID
+2943 
-2954 SDVTQVVVQVMR
+2954 
-2966 DGHSEEVE
+2966 
-2974 LTQTNGQWRFVP
+2974 
-2986 GSAWTDGDYTL
+2986 
-2997 TVTVKDEAGNIRHS
+2997 
-3011 APLTVTIDTQIT
+3011 
-3023 IDHIE
+3023 
-3028 LVNDSG
+3028 
-3034 IPDDNLTNNVRP
+3034 
-3046 HFQVTVPTDVNVV
+3046 V

-3102 KAGNKTTQQLDF
+3102 KAGNQTTQKLDF

-3124 IVLDNTDDSGTKG
+3124 IVLDSTDDSGTKG
-3137 DNLTNVN
+3137 DNLTNAN
-3144 KPTFLLGNIDADARY
+3144 KPTFILGNIDADARY
-3159 VTVEVQHGGTKEVLT
+3159 VTVEVQYGGTKEVLT

-3316 DTRLSTPTIAMDSR
+3316 DTRLSTPTITMDSR

-3353 DADAHS
+3353 DSDAQS

-3410 STPLVVTVDTQ
+3410 STPLIVTVDTQ

-3464 GGANWVSATQGIEGV
+3464 GGANWVSAAQGIEGV

-3622 IDRIELVNDSGVP
+3622 IDHIELVNDSGVP

-3710 LNFTIDITLLTP
+3710 LNFTIDITLMTP

-3851 IHQVDSDVTR
+3851 IRQVDSDVTR

-4204 VAQETLQFTIDT
+4204 VVQETLQFTIDT

-4524 ESAVDNITSVTT
+4524 ESAVDNITSVTK

-4560 SVTANGNNLW
+4560 PVTANGNNLW

-4833 TLIGSTLPNT
+4833 TLVGNTLPNA

-4969 NYELT
+4969 NYVLT

-5292 SNSGSLDDLITNHN
+5292 SNSGSLDDLITSHN

-5382 DNPAM
+5382 DNPVM
-5387 VAGSDNGI
+5387 MAGSDNGI
-5395 FSNDSITSQTRPTFS
+5395 FSNDSITSQTRPAFS
-5410 IFGEMNQSVQIFID
+5410 IYGEMNQSVQIFID

-5465 TSKTLNFTIDTFNT
+5465 TSKTLNFTIDTLNT

-5537 NEKGHWQMPVNP
+5537 NDKGHWQMPVNP

-5578 VDTHIKVFTSELDD
+5578 VDTHIQVFTSELDD
-5592 NKSSSKTEWWS
+5592 NKSSSKTDWWS
-5603 NSDLITMRGTGEIGA
+5603 NSSTITMRGMGEIGA

-5633 VAATGRWELSTD
+5633 VAANGQWELSTD
-5645 KLPEGTYDISL
+5645 QLPEGKYDITLS
-5656 VIEDS
+5656 IEDN
-5661 AGNRWEDVREIF
+5661 AGNRKEEVHEIF

-5710 SEGNTYTLTVP
+5710 SNGNTYTLTVP

-5745 IGNRSDDVPLDIMK
+5745 IGNRSDDVSLDIMK

-5864 LAAGEDNGAS
+5864 LAAGEDNGVS

-5907 VTDIYQATQG
+5907 VTDTYQATQG

-5926 AAWNDGN
+5926 AAWNDGT

-5997 RTEPSAA
+5997 RTVPSAA
-6004 EESVVKVTAYSI
+6004 EESVVKETAYSI

-6102 HSSADIVNAMNV
+6102 HSSADIVNAMNA

>member
-643 PNGII
+643 PDGII

-2129 NTDDSGTKGDH
+2129 STDDSGTKGDH

-2424 AINNIELVNDSGIP
+2424 AINN
-2438 DDNLTNN
+2438 
-2445 VRPHFQVT
+2445 
-2453 VPTDV
+2453 
-2458 NVVRLSIDGGKTW
+2458 
-2471 FNATQSATPG
+2471 
-2481 VWDYIWPDDVAD
+2481 
-2493 GGYTLTVEA
+2493 
-2502 TDEAGNKA
+2502 
-2510 TQTLDFTIDTTLS
+2510 
-2523 VPTLSLD
+2523 
-2530 SADDSGIAGDNI
+2530 
-2542 TNVKTPGFTLNNIDT
+2542 
-2557 DVSRVIVEVMHNGI
+2557 
-2571 KQEVP
+2571 
-2576 LVQTGGQWRFA
+2576 
-2587 PTSDWADGDYIL
+2587 
-2599 TVKVEDRA
+2599 
-2607 GNVKQSAPLTVT
+2607 
-2619 VDTHI
+2619 
-2624 AIDRIELVNDS
+2624 
-2635 GIPGDNLTNEA
+2635 
-2646 RPHFQVTVPADVNGV
+2646 
-2661 RLSIDGGKTWFDAT
+2661 
-2675 QSATSGV
+2675 
-2682 WDYTWLTNVA
+2682 
-2692 NGPHTLMVEASDK
+2692 
-2705 AGNKTTQKLDFT
+2705 
-2717 IDTILSEP
+2717 
-2725 TITLDSADDSAAGDN
+2725 
-2740 ITNVKM
+2740 
-2746 PGFTLGNIDADVTKV
+2746 
-2761 VVTVA
+2761 
-2766 HDGKNQQIELIK
+2766 
-2778 NGGVWRFTP
+2778 
-2787 GAAWTDGDYT
+2787 
-2797 LTVKV
+2797 
-2802 EDKAGNTNYSA
+2802 
-2813 PLTVTIDTQTSID
+2813 
-2826 RIELLNDTG
+2826 
-2835 IVGDNLTNEARPQ
+2835 
-2848 FHITVPTDVNSVQ
+2848 
-2861 LSLDGG
+2861 
-2867 INWVNAT
+2867 
-2874 LTSDGV
+2874 
-2880 WEYIWPTDLVEN
+2880 
-2892 TYTLTVKATDVAGN
+2892 
-2906 TATETLNFIIDT
+2906 
-2918 TLSTPTITLDSADDS
+2918 
-2933 GTANDNKTNV
+2933 
-2943 KTPGFIIGGID
+2943 
-2954 SDVTQVVVQVMR
+2954 
-2966 DGHSEEVE
+2966 
-2974 LTQTNGQWRFVP
+2974 
-2986 GSAWTDGDYTL
+2986 
-2997 TVTVKDEAGNIRHS
+2997 
-3011 APLTVTIDTQIT
+3011 
-3023 IDHIE
+3023 IE

-4560 SVTANGNNLW
+4560 PVTANGNNLW

>member
-1 MGNKSIQKF
+1 M
-10 FADQNSVIDLSS
+10 
-22 LGNAKG
+22 
-28 AKVSL
+28 
-33 SGPDMNITTPRGS
+33 
-46 VIIVNGALYSS
+46 
-57 IKGNNLAVKFKDK
+57 
-70 TITGAKILGSVD
+70 
-82 LKDIQLERIDSSLV
+82 
-96 DSAQVEKKGNGKR
+96 
-109 RNKKEE
+109 
-115 EELKKQLDDAEN
+115 
-127 AKKEAD
+127 
-133 KAKEEAEKAKEAAE
+133 
-147 KALNEAFEVQ
+147 
-157 NSSKQIEE
+157 
-165 MLQNFLADNVAKDN
+165 
-179 LAQQSDASQ
+179 
-188 QNTQAKATQASKQ
+188 
-201 NDAEKVLPQPINK
+201 NK

-246 AAESNSGS
+246 ATESNSGS

-622 YVIDTIAPVPPTVSL
+622 YVIDTVAPVPPTVSL
-637 EDYVVL
+637 EDFVVL

-732 ELDASDDSGAKGDWI
+732 ELDANDDSGAKGDWI

-1031 DSDSGISDDNLTNIV
+1031 DSDSGVSDDNLTNIV

-1056 PDIISVQVWDAMSDT
+1056 PDIISVQVWDAASDT

-1110 ANSAIFDFTI
+1110 ANSAVFDFTI

-1204 VEDKAGNTNYSAP
+1204 VEDKAGNTSYSAP

-1382 GGWTF
+1382 GGWSF
-1387 TPPTSWADGDYT
+1387 TPTGAWADGDYT

-1433 NDSGIPDD
+1433 NDSGIPND

-1479 TPGVWDYIWPDDVA
+1479 TPGAWDYIWPDDVA

-1501 EATDEAG
+1501 EATDKAG
-1508 NKATQTLDFTI
+1508 NKTTQELDFTI

-1972 EVELTQTNGQW
+1972 EVELTQANGQW

-2103 KAGNKTTQQLDFII
+2103 KAGNQTTQKLDFII

-2129 NTDDSGTKGDH
+2129 STDDSGTKGDN

-2320 TLSTPVIVLDSAD
+2320 TLSVPVIVLNSAD
-2333 DSGVHGDN
+2333 DTGVQGDN
-2341 MTNHT
+2341 MTNST

-2379 DAGGWT
+2379 GTGGWS

-2445 VRPHFQVT
+2445 VRPHFQVK
-2453 VPTDV
+2453 VPMDV
-2458 NVVRLSIDGGKTW
+2458 N
-2471 FNATQSATPG
+2471 
-2481 VWDYIWPDDVAD
+2481 
-2493 GGYTLTVEA
+2493 E
-2502 TDEAGNKA
+2502 
-2510 TQTLDFTIDTTLS
+2510 
-2523 VPTLSLD
+2523 
-2530 SADDSGIAGDNI
+2530 
-2542 TNVKTPGFTLNNIDT
+2542 
-2557 DVSRVIVEVMHNGI
+2557 
-2571 KQEVP
+2571 
-2576 LVQTGGQWRFA
+2576 
-2587 PTSDWADGDYIL
+2587 
-2599 TVKVEDRA
+2599 
-2607 GNVKQSAPLTVT
+2607 
-2619 VDTHI
+2619 
-2624 AIDRIELVNDS
+2624 
-2635 GIPGDNLTNEA
+2635 
-2646 RPHFQVTVPADVNGV
+2646 
-2661 RLSIDGGKTWFDAT
+2661 
-2675 QSATSGV
+2675 
-2682 WDYTWLTNVA
+2682 
-2692 NGPHTLMVEASDK
+2692 
-2705 AGNKTTQKLDFT
+2705 
-2717 IDTILSEP
+2717 
-2725 TITLDSADDSAAGDN
+2725 
-2740 ITNVKM
+2740 
-2746 PGFTLGNIDADVTKV
+2746 
-2761 VVTVA
+2761 
-2766 HDGKNQQIELIK
+2766 
-2778 NGGVWRFTP
+2778 
-2787 GAAWTDGDYT
+2787 
-2797 LTVKV
+2797 
-2802 EDKAGNTNYSA
+2802 
-2813 PLTVTIDTQTSID
+2813 
-2826 RIELLNDTG
+2826 
-2835 IVGDNLTNEARPQ
+2835 
-2848 FHITVPTDVNSVQ
+2848 
-2861 LSLDGG
+2861 
-2867 INWVNAT
+2867 
-2874 LTSDGV
+2874 
-2880 WEYIWPTDLVEN
+2880 
-2892 TYTLTVKATDVAGN
+2892 
-2906 TATETLNFIIDT
+2906 
-2918 TLSTPTITLDSADDS
+2918 
-2933 GTANDNKTNV
+2933 
-2943 KTPGFIIGGID
+2943 
-2954 SDVTQVVVQVMR
+2954 
-2966 DGHSEEVE
+2966 
-2974 LTQTNGQWRFVP
+2974 
-2986 GSAWTDGDYTL
+2986 
-2997 TVTVKDEAGNIRHS
+2997 
-3011 APLTVTIDTQIT
+3011 
-3023 IDHIE
+3023 
-3028 LVNDSG
+3028 
-3034 IPDDNLTNNVRP
+3034 
-3046 HFQVTVPTDVNVV
+3046 V

-3102 KAGNKTTQQLDF
+3102 KAGNQTTQKLDF

-3124 IVLDNTDDSGTKG
+3124 IVLDSTDDSGTKG
-3137 DNLTNVN
+3137 DNLTNAN
-3144 KPTFLLGNIDADARY
+3144 KPTFILGNIDADARY
-3159 VTVEVQHGGTKEVLT
+3159 VTVEVQYGGTKEVLT

-3316 DTRLSTPTIAMDSR
+3316 DTRLSTPTITMDSR

-3353 DADAHS
+3353 DSDAQS

-3410 STPLVVTVDTQ
+3410 STPLIVTVDTQ

-3464 GGANWVSATQGIEGV
+3464 GGANWVSAAQGIEGV

-3622 IDRIELVNDSGVP
+3622 IDHIELVNDSGVP

-3710 LNFTIDITLLTP
+3710 LNFTIDITLMTP

-3851 IHQVDSDVTR
+3851 IRQVDSDVTR

-4524 ESAVDNITSVTT
+4524 ESAVDNITSVTK

-4560 SVTANGNNLW
+4560 PVTANGNNLW

-4833 TLIGSTLPNT
+4833 TLVGNTLPNA

-4969 NYELT
+4969 NYVLT

-5292 SNSGSLDDLITNHN
+5292 SNSGSLDDLITSHN

-5382 DNPAM
+5382 DNPVM
-5387 VAGSDNGI
+5387 MAGSDNGI
-5395 FSNDSITSQTRPTFS
+5395 FSNDSITSQTRPAFS
-5410 IFGEMNQSVQIFID
+5410 IYGEMNQSVQIFID

-5465 TSKTLNFTIDTFNT
+5465 TSKTLNFTIDTLNT

-5537 NEKGHWQMPVNP
+5537 NDKGHWQMPVNP

-5578 VDTHIKVFTSELDD
+5578 VDTHIQVFTSELDD
-5592 NKSSSKTEWWS
+5592 NKSSSKTDWWS
-5603 NSDLITMRGTGEIGA
+5603 NSSTITMRGMGEIGA

-5633 VAATGRWELSTD
+5633 VAANGQWELSTD
-5645 KLPEGTYDISL
+5645 QLPEGKYDITLS
-5656 VIEDS
+5656 IEDN
-5661 AGNRWEDVREIF
+5661 AGNRKEEVHEIF

-5710 SEGNTYTLTVP
+5710 SNGNTYTLTVP

-5745 IGNRSDDVPLDIMK
+5745 IGNRSDDVSLDIMK

-5864 LAAGEDNGAS
+5864 LAAGEDNGVS

-5907 VTDIYQATQG
+5907 VTDTYQATQG

-5926 AAWNDGN
+5926 AAWNDGT

-5997 RTEPSAA
+5997 RTVPSAA
-6004 EESVVKVTAYSI
+6004 EESVVKETAYSI

-6102 HSSADIVNAMNV
+6102 HSSADIVNAMNA

>member
-427 TDTIAPEK
+427 TDTIPPEK

-637 EDYVVL
+637 EDFVVL

-1110 ANSAIFDFTI
+1110 ANSAVFDFTI

-1185 WLFIPG
+1185 WLFTPG
-1191 NTWADG
+1191 NTWTDG

-1204 VEDKAGNTNYSAP
+1204 VEDKAGNTNYSTP

-1382 GGWTF
+1382 GGWSF
-1387 TPPTSWADGDYT
+1387 TPTGAWADGDYT

-1433 NDSGIPDD
+1433 NDSGIPND

-1479 TPGVWDYIWPDDVA
+1479 TPGAWDYIWPDDVA

-1501 EATDEAG
+1501 EATDKAG
-1508 NKATQTLDFTI
+1508 NKTTQELDFTI

-1638 PGDNLT
+1638 PDDNLT

-1933 SGTANDNKTNVKTP
+1933 SGTANDNKTNIKTP

-2014 LTVTIDTQITI
+2014 LTVTIDTQIAI
-2025 DHIELVNDSGIPDD
+2025 DHIELVNDSGIPND
-2039 NLTNNVRPHFQVTVP
+2039 NLTNEARPHFQVTVP

-2129 NTDDSGTKGDH
+2129 STDDSGTKGDN

-2333 DSGVHGDN
+2333 DTGIQGDN
-2341 MTNHT
+2341 MTNST
-2346 QPTFALQHI
+2346 QPTFNLQHI

-2379 DAGGWT
+2379 GTGGWT
-2385 FTPTGAWADGDYTL
+2385 FTPPTSWGAGDYTL

-2445 VRPHFQVT
+2445 VRPHFQVK

-2458 NVVRLSIDGGKTW
+2458 N
-2471 FNATQSATPG
+2471 
-2481 VWDYIWPDDVAD
+2481 
-2493 GGYTLTVEA
+2493 E
-2502 TDEAGNKA
+2502 
-2510 TQTLDFTIDTTLS
+2510 
-2523 VPTLSLD
+2523 
-2530 SADDSGIAGDNI
+2530 
-2542 TNVKTPGFTLNNIDT
+2542 
-2557 DVSRVIVEVMHNGI
+2557 
-2571 KQEVP
+2571 
-2576 LVQTGGQWRFA
+2576 
-2587 PTSDWADGDYIL
+2587 
-2599 TVKVEDRA
+2599 
-2607 GNVKQSAPLTVT
+2607 
-2619 VDTHI
+2619 
-2624 AIDRIELVNDS
+2624 
-2635 GIPGDNLTNEA
+2635 
-2646 RPHFQVTVPADVNGV
+2646 
-2661 RLSIDGGKTWFDAT
+2661 
-2675 QSATSGV
+2675 
-2682 WDYTWLTNVA
+2682 
-2692 NGPHTLMVEASDK
+2692 
-2705 AGNKTTQKLDFT
+2705 
-2717 IDTILSEP
+2717 
-2725 TITLDSADDSAAGDN
+2725 
-2740 ITNVKM
+2740 
-2746 PGFTLGNIDADVTKV
+2746 
-2761 VVTVA
+2761 
-2766 HDGKNQQIELIK
+2766 
-2778 NGGVWRFTP
+2778 
-2787 GAAWTDGDYT
+2787 
-2797 LTVKV
+2797 
-2802 EDKAGNTNYSA
+2802 
-2813 PLTVTIDTQTSID
+2813 
-2826 RIELLNDTG
+2826 
-2835 IVGDNLTNEARPQ
+2835 
-2848 FHITVPTDVNSVQ
+2848 
-2861 LSLDGG
+2861 
-2867 INWVNAT
+2867 
-2874 LTSDGV
+2874 
-2880 WEYIWPTDLVEN
+2880 
-2892 TYTLTVKATDVAGN
+2892 
-2906 TATETLNFIIDT
+2906 
-2918 TLSTPTITLDSADDS
+2918 
-2933 GTANDNKTNV
+2933 
-2943 KTPGFIIGGID
+2943 
-2954 SDVTQVVVQVMR
+2954 
-2966 DGHSEEVE
+2966 
-2974 LTQTNGQWRFVP
+2974 
-2986 GSAWTDGDYTL
+2986 
-2997 TVTVKDEAGNIRHS
+2997 
-3011 APLTVTIDTQIT
+3011 
-3023 IDHIE
+3023 
-3028 LVNDSG
+3028 
-3034 IPDDNLTNNVRP
+3034 
-3046 HFQVTVPTDVNVV
+3046 V

-3102 KAGNKTTQQLDF
+3102 KAGNQTTQKLDF

-3124 IVLDNTDDSGTKG
+3124 IVLDSTDDSGTKG
-3137 DNLTNVN
+3137 DNLTNAN

-3203 DDAGNV
+3203 DEAGNV

-3267 NTWVRATQGTAGI
+3267 NTWVRATQGTAGT

-3353 DADAHS
+3353 DSDAQS

-3410 STPLVVTVDTQ
+3410 STPLIVTVDTQ

-3464 GGANWVSATQGIEGV
+3464 GGANWVSAAQGIEGV

-3489 DGKHTLTVM
+3489 DGKHILTVM

-3622 IDRIELVNDSGVP
+3622 IDHIELVNDSGVP

-3690 GQHTLTV
+3690 GQHTLIV

-3704 NKMTET
+3704 NKMTGT
-3710 LNFTIDITLLTP
+3710 LDFTIDITLLTP

-3851 IHQVDSDVTR
+3851 IRQVDSDVTR

-4178 WIFNVGSALPDGQ
+4178 WIFNVGSALPDGK

-4302 TKTSAELRIEID
+4302 TKTSAELQIEID

-4482 TYKIEIVAE
+4482 TYKIEVVAE

-4524 ESAVDNITSVTT
+4524 ESAVDNITSVTK

-4560 SVTANGNNLW
+4560 PVTANGNNLW

-4661 KQTITVGADGN
+4661 KHTITVGADGN

-4969 NYELT
+4969 NYVLT

-5071 VVSEDKAGNSQQKEI
+5071 VVSEDKAGNSQQKDI

-5292 SNSGSLDDLITNHN
+5292 SNSGSLDDLITSHN

-5522 IEIIINGLNVGEVWV
+5522 IEIIINGLNVGEVWA
-5537 NEKGHWQMPVNP
+5537 NDKGHWQMPVNP

-5557 DITVKSTDRAGN
+5557 DINVKSTDRAGN

-5578 VDTHIKVFTSELDD
+5578 VDTHIQVFTSELDD
-5592 NKSSSKTEWWS
+5592 NKSSSKTDWWS
-5603 NSDLITMRGTGEIGA
+5603 NSSTITMRGMGEIGA

-5633 VAATGRWELSTD
+5633 VAANGKWELSTD
-5645 KLPEGTYDISL
+5645 QLPEGKYDITLS
-5656 VIEDS
+5656 IEDN
-5661 AGNRWEDVREIF
+5661 AGNRKEEVHEIF

-5710 SEGNTYTLTVP
+5710 SNGNTYTLTVP

-5907 VTDIYQATQG
+5907 VTDTYQATQG

-5926 AAWNDGN
+5926 AAWNDGT
-5933 YTLSVTVVDRAGNS
+5933 YTL
-5947 QQSASLAV
+5947 
-5955 TVDSTVTVTADSQ
+5955 
-5968 HDDASDD
+5968 
-5975 ATATAVTPPES
+5975 
-5986 ETVNAESATHL
+5986 
-5997 RTEPSAA
+5997 
-6004 EESVVKVTAYSI
+6004 
-6016 TLLNADSG
+6016 
-6024 DEIDRSISQ
+6024 
-6033 TPSFE
+6033 
-6038 ISVPENI
+6038 
-6045 VNVSIMFEGEEFTL
+6045 
-6059 PITNQKAIFE
+6059 
-6069 VPLSLEDGEYTMD
+6069 
-6082 VKFIDKDNDFLIKEK
+6082 
-6097 TFSVD
+6097 
-6102 HSSADIVNAMNV
+6102 
-6114 RGKTEDDI
+6114 
-6122 NDSPSTSSVGH
+6122 
-6133 NNNGAIDVFAVNE
+6133 
-6146 VTLPVDNQEE
+6146 
-6156 HA
+6156 

>member
-622 YVIDTIAPVPPTVSL
+622 YVIDTVAPVPPTVSL
-637 EDYVVL
+637 EDFVVL

-1031 DSDSGISDDNLTNIV
+1031 DSDSGVSDDNLTNIV

-1056 PDIISVQVWDAMSDT
+1056 PDIISVQVWDAASDT

-1110 ANSAIFDFTI
+1110 ANSAVFDFTI

-1382 GGWTF
+1382 GGWSF
-1387 TPPTSWADGDYT
+1387 TPTGAWADGDYT

-1433 NDSGIPDD
+1433 NDSGIPND

-1479 TPGVWDYIWPDDVA
+1479 TPGAWDYIWPDDVA

-1501 EATDEAG
+1501 EATDKAG
-1508 NKATQTLDFTI
+1508 NKTTQELDFTI

-1638 PGDNLT
+1638 PDDNLT

-1819 IDTQTSIDRI
+1819 INTQTSIDRI

-1887 TDLVENT
+1887 TDLIENT

-2014 LTVTIDTQITI
+2014 LTVTIDTQI
-2025 DHIELVNDSGIPDD
+2025 
-2039 NLTNNVRPHFQVTVP
+2039 
-2054 TDVNVVRL
+2054 
-2062 SIDGGKTWF
+2062 
-2071 NATQSA
+2071 A
-2077 TPGVWD
+2077 
-2083 YTWLADV
+2083 
-2090 GEGKHTLTVEATD
+2090 
-2103 KAGNKTTQQLDFII
+2103 
-2117 DTLLSEPTIVLD
+2117 
-2129 NTDDSGTKGDH
+2129 
-2140 LTNVNKPTFLLGNI
+2140 
-2154 DADARYV
+2154 
-2161 TVEVQHGGTKE
+2161 
-2172 VLTATKDATGNWS
+2172 
-2185 VTPTGTWAD
+2185 
-2194 GDYTL
+2194 
-2199 TVRVED
+2199 
-2205 EAGNEKHSASLTV
+2205 
-2218 TVDTQITIDVI
+2218 
-2229 ELVNDNGIPGDNMTN
+2229 
-2244 DAHPQ
+2244 
-2249 FRVTVPGDVNEVS
+2249 
-2262 LSIDGGV
+2262 
-2269 TWVKA
+2269 
-2274 TQSATPGVWN
+2274 
-2284 YTWPGTVPDGDYTL
+2284 
-2298 NVKATDNAG
+2298 
-2307 NTVTETLHFTIDT
+2307 
-2320 TLSTPVIVLDSAD
+2320 
-2333 DSGVHGDN
+2333 
-2341 MTNHT
+2341 
-2346 QPTFALQHI
+2346 
-2355 DDDAVRVTVSVE
+2355 
-2367 HGGVT
+2367 
-2372 TTFDATK
+2372 
-2379 DAGGWT
+2379 
-2385 FTPTGAWADGDYTL
+2385 
-2399 SVSVEDKAGN
+2399 
-2409 TSHSASL
+2409 
-2416 TVTVDTQI
+2416 
-2424 AINNIELVNDSGIP
+2424 
-2438 DDNLTNN
+2438 
-2445 VRPHFQVT
+2445 
-2453 VPTDV
+2453 
-2458 NVVRLSIDGGKTW
+2458 
-2471 FNATQSATPG
+2471 
-2481 VWDYIWPDDVAD
+2481 
-2493 GGYTLTVEA
+2493 
-2502 TDEAGNKA
+2502 
-2510 TQTLDFTIDTTLS
+2510 
-2523 VPTLSLD
+2523 
-2530 SADDSGIAGDNI
+2530 
-2542 TNVKTPGFTLNNIDT
+2542 
-2557 DVSRVIVEVMHNGI
+2557 
-2571 KQEVP
+2571 
-2576 LVQTGGQWRFA
+2576 
-2587 PTSDWADGDYIL
+2587 
-2599 TVKVEDRA
+2599 
-2607 GNVKQSAPLTVT
+2607 
-2619 VDTHI
+2619 
-2624 AIDRIELVNDS
+2624 
-2635 GIPGDNLTNEA
+2635 
-2646 RPHFQVTVPADVNGV
+2646 
-2661 RLSIDGGKTWFDAT
+2661 
-2675 QSATSGV
+2675 
-2682 WDYTWLTNVA
+2682 
-2692 NGPHTLMVEASDK
+2692 
-2705 AGNKTTQKLDFT
+2705 
-2717 IDTILSEP
+2717 
-2725 TITLDSADDSAAGDN
+2725 
-2740 ITNVKM
+2740 
-2746 PGFTLGNIDADVTKV
+2746 
-2761 VVTVA
+2761 
-2766 HDGKNQQIELIK
+2766 
-2778 NGGVWRFTP
+2778 
-2787 GAAWTDGDYT
+2787 
-2797 LTVKV
+2797 
-2802 EDKAGNTNYSA
+2802 
-2813 PLTVTIDTQTSID
+2813 
-2826 RIELLNDTG
+2826 
-2835 IVGDNLTNEARPQ
+2835 
-2848 FHITVPTDVNSVQ
+2848 
-2861 LSLDGG
+2861 
-2867 INWVNAT
+2867 
-2874 LTSDGV
+2874 
-2880 WEYIWPTDLVEN
+2880 
-2892 TYTLTVKATDVAGN
+2892 
-2906 TATETLNFIIDT
+2906 
-2918 TLSTPTITLDSADDS
+2918 
-2933 GTANDNKTNV
+2933 
-2943 KTPGFIIGGID
+2943 
-2954 SDVTQVVVQVMR
+2954 
-2966 DGHSEEVE
+2966 
-2974 LTQTNGQWRFVP
+2974 
-2986 GSAWTDGDYTL
+2986 
-2997 TVTVKDEAGNIRHS
+2997 
-3011 APLTVTIDTQIT
+3011 

-3159 VTVEVQHGGTKEVLT
+3159 VTVEVQHGGTKEVLTATKDATGNWSVTPTGTWADGDYTLTVRVEDEAGNEKHSASLTVTVDTQITIDAIELVNDNGIPGDNMTNDAHPQFRVTVPGDVNEVSLSIDGGVTWVKATQSATPGVWNYTWPGTVPDGDYTLNVKATDNAGNTVTETLHFTIDTTLSVPVIVLNSADDTGVQGDNMTNSTQPTFALQHIDDDAVRVTVSVEHGGVTTTFDATKGVGGWSFTPTGAWADGDYTLSVSVEDKAGNTSHSASLTVTVDTQIAINNIELVNDSGIPDDNLTNNVRPHFQVKVPTDVNEVRLSIDGGKTWFNATQSATPGVWDYTWLADVGEGKHTLTVEATDKAGNQTTQKLDFIIDTMLSEPTIVLDSTDDSGTKGDNLTNANKPTFILGNIDADARYVTVEVQYGGTKEVLT

-3316 DTRLSTPTIAMDSR
+3316 DTRLSTPTITMDSR

-3353 DADAHS
+3353 DSDAQS

-3410 STPLVVTVDTQ
+3410 STPLIVTVDTQ

-3464 GGANWVSATQGIEGV
+3464 GGANWVSAAQGIEGV

-3622 IDRIELVNDSGVP
+3622 IDHIELVNDSGVP

-3710 LNFTIDITLLTP
+3710 LNFTIDITLMTP

-3851 IHQVDSDVTR
+3851 IRQVDSDVTR

-4302 TKTSAELRIEID
+4302 TKTSAELKIEID

-4524 ESAVDNITSVTT
+4524 ESAVDNITSVTK

-4560 SVTANGNNLW
+4560 PVTANGNNLW

-4833 TLIGSTLPNT
+4833 TLVGNTLPNA

-4969 NYELT
+4969 NYVLT

-5037 IRNPQG
+5037 IRSPQG

-5071 VVSEDKAGNSQQKEI
+5071 VVSEDKAGNSQQKDI

-5147 SSGNISYTMPANSAD
+5147 LSGNISYTMPANSAD

-5410 IFGEMNQSVQIFID
+5410 ISGEMNQSVQIFID

-5465 TSKTLNFTIDTFNT
+5465 TSKTLNFTIDTLNT

-5578 VDTHIKVFTSELDD
+5578 VDTHIQVFTSELDD
-5592 NKSSSKTEWWS
+5592 NKSSSKTDWWS
-5603 NSDLITMRGTGEIGA
+5603 NSSTITMRGMGEIGA

-5633 VAATGRWELSTD
+5633 VAANGQWELSTD
-5645 KLPEGTYDISL
+5645 QLPEGKYDITLS
-5656 VIEDS
+5656 IEDN
-5661 AGNRWEDVREIF
+5661 AGNRKEEVHEIF

-5710 SEGNTYTLTVP
+5710 SNGNIYTLTVP

-5745 IGNRSDDVPLDIMK
+5745 IGNRSDDVSLDIMK

-5864 LAAGEDNGAS
+5864 LAAGEDNGVS

-5907 VTDIYQATQG
+5907 VTDTYQATQG

-5926 AAWNDGN
+5926 AAWNDGT

-5975 ATATAVTPPES
+5975 ATPTAVTPLES
-5986 ETVNAESATHL
+5986 ETVNAESDTHL
-5997 RTEPSAA
+5997 RTVPSAA
-6004 EESVVKVTAYSI
+6004 EESVVKETAYSI

-6045 VNVSIMFEGEEFTL
+6045 VNVSVMFEGEEFTL

-6102 HSSADIVNAMNV
+6102 HSSADIVNAMNA
-6114 RGKTEDDI
+6114 RGKAEDDI

>member
-33 SGPDMNITTPRGS
+33 SGPDMNITTPHGS

-495 TTPLKDGEYNITA
+495 TTPLKDSEYNITA

-538 ETTNDSGIVGD
+538 ETTDDSGIVGD

-590 TFNFTSDSVEGINNL
+590 TFNFTSDSVEGVNNL

-622 YVIDTIAPVPPTVSL
+622 YVIDTVAPVPPTVSL
-637 EDYVVL
+637 EDFVVL

-695 LQGAYDIEII
+695 LQGSYDIEII

-1031 DSDSGISDDNLTNIV
+1031 DSDSGIADDNLTNIV

-1110 ANSAIFDFTI
+1110 ANSAVFDFTI

-1185 WLFIPG
+1185 WLFTPG

-1204 VEDKAGNTNYSAP
+1204 VEDKAGNTSYSAP

-1382 GGWTF
+1382 GGWSF
-1387 TPPTSWADGDYT
+1387 TPTGAWADGDYT

-1433 NDSGIPDD
+1433 NDSGIPND

-1479 TPGVWDYIWPDDVA
+1479 TPGAWDYIWPDDVA

-1501 EATDEAG
+1501 EATDKAG
-1508 NKATQTLDFTI
+1508 NKTTQELDFTI

-2129 NTDDSGTKGDH
+2129 STDDSGTKGDH

-2320 TLSTPVIVLDSAD
+2320 TLSVPVIVLNSAD
-2333 DSGVHGDN
+2333 DTGVQGDN
-2341 MTNHT
+2341 MTNST

-2379 DAGGWT
+2379 GVGGWS

-2445 VRPHFQVT
+2445 VRPHFQVK

-2458 NVVRLSIDGGKTW
+2458 N
-2471 FNATQSATPG
+2471 
-2481 VWDYIWPDDVAD
+2481 
-2493 GGYTLTVEA
+2493 E
-2502 TDEAGNKA
+2502 
-2510 TQTLDFTIDTTLS
+2510 
-2523 VPTLSLD
+2523 
-2530 SADDSGIAGDNI
+2530 
-2542 TNVKTPGFTLNNIDT
+2542 
-2557 DVSRVIVEVMHNGI
+2557 
-2571 KQEVP
+2571 
-2576 LVQTGGQWRFA
+2576 
-2587 PTSDWADGDYIL
+2587 
-2599 TVKVEDRA
+2599 
-2607 GNVKQSAPLTVT
+2607 
-2619 VDTHI
+2619 
-2624 AIDRIELVNDS
+2624 
-2635 GIPGDNLTNEA
+2635 
-2646 RPHFQVTVPADVNGV
+2646 
-2661 RLSIDGGKTWFDAT
+2661 
-2675 QSATSGV
+2675 
-2682 WDYTWLTNVA
+2682 
-2692 NGPHTLMVEASDK
+2692 
-2705 AGNKTTQKLDFT
+2705 
-2717 IDTILSEP
+2717 
-2725 TITLDSADDSAAGDN
+2725 
-2740 ITNVKM
+2740 
-2746 PGFTLGNIDADVTKV
+2746 
-2761 VVTVA
+2761 
-2766 HDGKNQQIELIK
+2766 
-2778 NGGVWRFTP
+2778 
-2787 GAAWTDGDYT
+2787 
-2797 LTVKV
+2797 
-2802 EDKAGNTNYSA
+2802 
-2813 PLTVTIDTQTSID
+2813 
-2826 RIELLNDTG
+2826 
-2835 IVGDNLTNEARPQ
+2835 
-2848 FHITVPTDVNSVQ
+2848 
-2861 LSLDGG
+2861 
-2867 INWVNAT
+2867 
-2874 LTSDGV
+2874 
-2880 WEYIWPTDLVEN
+2880 
-2892 TYTLTVKATDVAGN
+2892 
-2906 TATETLNFIIDT
+2906 
-2918 TLSTPTITLDSADDS
+2918 
-2933 GTANDNKTNV
+2933 
-2943 KTPGFIIGGID
+2943 
-2954 SDVTQVVVQVMR
+2954 
-2966 DGHSEEVE
+2966 
-2974 LTQTNGQWRFVP
+2974 
-2986 GSAWTDGDYTL
+2986 
-2997 TVTVKDEAGNIRHS
+2997 
-3011 APLTVTIDTQIT
+3011 
-3023 IDHIE
+3023 
-3028 LVNDSG
+3028 
-3034 IPDDNLTNNVRP
+3034 
-3046 HFQVTVPTDVNVV
+3046 V

-3102 KAGNKTTQQLDF
+3102 KAGNQTTQKLDF
-3114 IIDTLLSEPT
+3114 IIDTMLSEPT
-3124 IVLDNTDDSGTKG
+3124 IVLDSTDDSGTKG
-3137 DNLTNVN
+3137 DNLTNAN
-3144 KPTFLLGNIDADARY
+3144 KPTFILGNIDADARY
-3159 VTVEVQHGGTKEVLT
+3159 VTVEVQYGGTKEVLT

-3395 TLTVEVTDNAGNVRQ
+3395 TLTVEVQDNAGNVRQ

-3522 TIALDSTDDTGTPG
+3522 TIELDSTDDTGTPG

-3710 LNFTIDITLLTP
+3710 LNFTIDITLMTP

-3851 IHQVDSDVTR
+3851 IRQVDSDVTR

-4302 TKTSAELRIEID
+4302 TKTSAELKIEID

-4524 ESAVDNITSVTT
+4524 ESAVDNITSVTK

-4560 SVTANGNNLW
+4560 PVTANGNNLW

-4833 TLIGSTLPNT
+4833 TLVGNTLPNA

-4969 NYELT
+4969 NYVLT

-5037 IRNPQG
+5037 IRSPQG

-5071 VVSEDKAGNSQQKEI
+5071 VVSEDKAGNSQQKDI

-5410 IFGEMNQSVQIFID
+5410 ISGEMNQSVQIFID

-5578 VDTHIKVFTSELDD
+5578 VDTHIQVFTSELDD
-5592 NKSSSKTEWWS
+5592 NKSSSKTDWWS
-5603 NSDLITMRGTGEIGA
+5603 NSSTITMRGMGEIGA

-5633 VAATGRWELSTD
+5633 VAANGQWELSTD
-5645 KLPEGTYDISL
+5645 QLPEGKYDITLS
-5656 VIEDS
+5656 IEDN
-5661 AGNRWEDVREIF
+5661 AGNRKEEVHEIF

-5710 SEGNTYTLTVP
+5710 SNGNTYTLTVP

-5819 FTPGTPLADGSY
+5819 FTPGTPLTDGSY

-5926 AAWNDGN
+5926 AAWNDGT

-5997 RTEPSAA
+5997 RTVPSAA
-6004 EESVVKVTAYSI
+6004 EESVVKETAYSI

-6045 VNVSIMFEGEEFTL
+6045 VNVSVMFEGEEFTL

>member
-1 MGNKSIQKF
+1 
-10 FADQNSVIDLSS
+10 
-22 LGNAKG
+22 
-28 AKVSL
+28 
-33 SGPDMNITTPRGS
+33 
-46 VIIVNGALYSS
+46 S

-538 ETTNDSGIVGD
+538 ETTDDSGIVGD

-590 TFNFTSDSVEGINNL
+590 TFNFTSDSVEGVNNL

-622 YVIDTIAPVPPTVSL
+622 YVIDTVAPVPPTVSL
-637 EDYVVL
+637 EDFVVL

-695 LQGAYDIEII
+695 LQGSYDIEII

-1031 DSDSGISDDNLTNIV
+1031 DSDSGIADDNLTNIV

-1110 ANSAIFDFTI
+1110 ANSAVFDFTI

-1185 WLFIPG
+1185 WLFTPG

-1204 VEDKAGNTNYSAP
+1204 VEDKAGNTSYSAP

-1382 GGWTF
+1382 GGWSF
-1387 TPPTSWADGDYT
+1387 TPTGAWADGDYT

-1433 NDSGIPDD
+1433 NDSGIPND

-1479 TPGVWDYIWPDDVA
+1479 TPGAWDYIWPDDVA

-1501 EATDEAG
+1501 EATDKAG
-1508 NKATQTLDFTI
+1508 NKTTQELDFTI

-2129 NTDDSGTKGDH
+2129 STDDSGTKGDH

-2320 TLSTPVIVLDSAD
+2320 TLSVPVIVLNSAD
-2333 DSGVHGDN
+2333 DTGVQGDN
-2341 MTNHT
+2341 MTNST

-2379 DAGGWT
+2379 GVGGWS

-2445 VRPHFQVT
+2445 VRPHFQVK

-2458 NVVRLSIDGGKTW
+2458 N
-2471 FNATQSATPG
+2471 
-2481 VWDYIWPDDVAD
+2481 
-2493 GGYTLTVEA
+2493 E
-2502 TDEAGNKA
+2502 
-2510 TQTLDFTIDTTLS
+2510 
-2523 VPTLSLD
+2523 
-2530 SADDSGIAGDNI
+2530 
-2542 TNVKTPGFTLNNIDT
+2542 
-2557 DVSRVIVEVMHNGI
+2557 
-2571 KQEVP
+2571 
-2576 LVQTGGQWRFA
+2576 
-2587 PTSDWADGDYIL
+2587 
-2599 TVKVEDRA
+2599 
-2607 GNVKQSAPLTVT
+2607 
-2619 VDTHI
+2619 
-2624 AIDRIELVNDS
+2624 
-2635 GIPGDNLTNEA
+2635 
-2646 RPHFQVTVPADVNGV
+2646 
-2661 RLSIDGGKTWFDAT
+2661 
-2675 QSATSGV
+2675 
-2682 WDYTWLTNVA
+2682 
-2692 NGPHTLMVEASDK
+2692 
-2705 AGNKTTQKLDFT
+2705 
-2717 IDTILSEP
+2717 
-2725 TITLDSADDSAAGDN
+2725 
-2740 ITNVKM
+2740 
-2746 PGFTLGNIDADVTKV
+2746 
-2761 VVTVA
+2761 
-2766 HDGKNQQIELIK
+2766 
-2778 NGGVWRFTP
+2778 
-2787 GAAWTDGDYT
+2787 
-2797 LTVKV
+2797 
-2802 EDKAGNTNYSA
+2802 
-2813 PLTVTIDTQTSID
+2813 
-2826 RIELLNDTG
+2826 
-2835 IVGDNLTNEARPQ
+2835 
-2848 FHITVPTDVNSVQ
+2848 
-2861 LSLDGG
+2861 
-2867 INWVNAT
+2867 
-2874 LTSDGV
+2874 
-2880 WEYIWPTDLVEN
+2880 
-2892 TYTLTVKATDVAGN
+2892 
-2906 TATETLNFIIDT
+2906 
-2918 TLSTPTITLDSADDS
+2918 
-2933 GTANDNKTNV
+2933 
-2943 KTPGFIIGGID
+2943 
-2954 SDVTQVVVQVMR
+2954 
-2966 DGHSEEVE
+2966 
-2974 LTQTNGQWRFVP
+2974 
-2986 GSAWTDGDYTL
+2986 
-2997 TVTVKDEAGNIRHS
+2997 
-3011 APLTVTIDTQIT
+3011 
-3023 IDHIE
+3023 
-3028 LVNDSG
+3028 
-3034 IPDDNLTNNVRP
+3034 
-3046 HFQVTVPTDVNVV
+3046 V

-3102 KAGNKTTQQLDF
+3102 KAGNQTTQKLDF
-3114 IIDTLLSEPT
+3114 IIDTMLSEPT
-3124 IVLDNTDDSGTKG
+3124 IVLDSTDDSGTKG
-3137 DNLTNVN
+3137 DNLTNAN
-3144 KPTFLLGNIDADARY
+3144 KPTFILGNIDADARY
-3159 VTVEVQHGGTKEVLT
+3159 VTVEVQYGGTKEVLT

-3395 TLTVEVTDNAGNVRQ
+3395 TLTVEVQDNAGNVRQ

-3522 TIALDSTDDTGTPG
+3522 TIELDSTDDTGTPG

-3710 LNFTIDITLLTP
+3710 LNFTIDITLMTP

-3851 IHQVDSDVTR
+3851 IRQVDSDVTR

-4302 TKTSAELRIEID
+4302 TKTSAELKIEID

-4524 ESAVDNITSVTT
+4524 ESAVDNITSVTK

-4560 SVTANGNNLW
+4560 PVTANGNNLW

-4833 TLIGSTLPNT
+4833 TLVGNTLPNA

-4969 NYELT
+4969 NYVLT

-5037 IRNPQG
+5037 IRSPQG

-5071 VVSEDKAGNSQQKEI
+5071 VVSEDKAGNSQQKDI

-5410 IFGEMNQSVQIFID
+5410 ISGEMNQSVQIFID

-5578 VDTHIKVFTSELDD
+5578 VDTHIQVFTSELDD
-5592 NKSSSKTEWWS
+5592 NKSSSKTDWWS
-5603 NSDLITMRGTGEIGA
+5603 NSSTITMRGMGEIGA

-5633 VAATGRWELSTD
+5633 VAANGQWELSTD
-5645 KLPEGTYDISL
+5645 QLPEGKYDITLS
-5656 VIEDS
+5656 IEDN
-5661 AGNRWEDVREIF
+5661 AGNRKEEVHEIF

-5710 SEGNTYTLTVP
+5710 SNGNTYTLTVP

-5819 FTPGTPLADGSY
+5819 FTPGTPLTDGSY

-5926 AAWNDGN
+5926 AAWNDGT

-5997 RTEPSAA
+5997 RTVPSAA
-6004 EESVVKVTAYSI
+6004 EESVVKETAYSI

-6045 VNVSIMFEGEEFTL
+6045 VNVSVMFEGEEFTL

>member
-538 ETTNDSGIVGD
+538 ETTDDSGIVGD

-590 TFNFTSDSVEGINNL
+590 TFNFTSDSVEGVNNL

-622 YVIDTIAPVPPTVSL
+622 YVIDTVAPVPPTVSL
-637 EDYVVL
+637 EDFVVL

-1031 DSDSGISDDNLTNIV
+1031 DSDSGIADDNLTNIV

-1110 ANSAIFDFTI
+1110 ANSAVFDFTI

-1185 WLFIPG
+1185 WLFTPG

-1204 VEDKAGNTNYSAP
+1204 VEDKAGNTSYSAP

-1382 GGWTF
+1382 GGWSF
-1387 TPPTSWADGDYT
+1387 TPTGAWADGDYT

-1433 NDSGIPDD
+1433 NDSGIPND

-1479 TPGVWDYIWPDDVA
+1479 TPGAWDYIWPDDVA

-1501 EATDEAG
+1501 EATDKAG
-1508 NKATQTLDFTI
+1508 NKTTQELDFTI

-1887 TDLVENT
+1887 TDLIENT

-2014 LTVTIDTQITI
+2014 LTVTIDTQI
-2025 DHIELVNDSGIPDD
+2025 
-2039 NLTNNVRPHFQVTVP
+2039 
-2054 TDVNVVRL
+2054 
-2062 SIDGGKTWF
+2062 
-2071 NATQSA
+2071 A
-2077 TPGVWD
+2077 
-2083 YTWLADV
+2083 
-2090 GEGKHTLTVEATD
+2090 
-2103 KAGNKTTQQLDFII
+2103 
-2117 DTLLSEPTIVLD
+2117 
-2129 NTDDSGTKGDH
+2129 
-2140 LTNVNKPTFLLGNI
+2140 
-2154 DADARYV
+2154 
-2161 TVEVQHGGTKE
+2161 
-2172 VLTATKDATGNWS
+2172 
-2185 VTPTGTWAD
+2185 
-2194 GDYTL
+2194 
-2199 TVRVED
+2199 
-2205 EAGNEKHSASLTV
+2205 
-2218 TVDTQITIDVI
+2218 
-2229 ELVNDNGIPGDNMTN
+2229 
-2244 DAHPQ
+2244 
-2249 FRVTVPGDVNEVS
+2249 
-2262 LSIDGGV
+2262 
-2269 TWVKA
+2269 
-2274 TQSATPGVWN
+2274 
-2284 YTWPGTVPDGDYTL
+2284 
-2298 NVKATDNAG
+2298 
-2307 NTVTETLHFTIDT
+2307 
-2320 TLSTPVIVLDSAD
+2320 
-2333 DSGVHGDN
+2333 
-2341 MTNHT
+2341 
-2346 QPTFALQHI
+2346 
-2355 DDDAVRVTVSVE
+2355 
-2367 HGGVT
+2367 
-2372 TTFDATK
+2372 
-2379 DAGGWT
+2379 
-2385 FTPTGAWADGDYTL
+2385 
-2399 SVSVEDKAGN
+2399 
-2409 TSHSASL
+2409 
-2416 TVTVDTQI
+2416 
-2424 AINNIELVNDSGIP
+2424 
-2438 DDNLTNN
+2438 
-2445 VRPHFQVT
+2445 
-2453 VPTDV
+2453 
-2458 NVVRLSIDGGKTW
+2458 
-2471 FNATQSATPG
+2471 
-2481 VWDYIWPDDVAD
+2481 
-2493 GGYTLTVEA
+2493 
-2502 TDEAGNKA
+2502 
-2510 TQTLDFTIDTTLS
+2510 
-2523 VPTLSLD
+2523 
-2530 SADDSGIAGDNI
+2530 
-2542 TNVKTPGFTLNNIDT
+2542 
-2557 DVSRVIVEVMHNGI
+2557 
-2571 KQEVP
+2571 
-2576 LVQTGGQWRFA
+2576 
-2587 PTSDWADGDYIL
+2587 
-2599 TVKVEDRA
+2599 
-2607 GNVKQSAPLTVT
+2607 
-2619 VDTHI
+2619 
-2624 AIDRIELVNDS
+2624 
-2635 GIPGDNLTNEA
+2635 
-2646 RPHFQVTVPADVNGV
+2646 
-2661 RLSIDGGKTWFDAT
+2661 
-2675 QSATSGV
+2675 
-2682 WDYTWLTNVA
+2682 
-2692 NGPHTLMVEASDK
+2692 
-2705 AGNKTTQKLDFT
+2705 
-2717 IDTILSEP
+2717 
-2725 TITLDSADDSAAGDN
+2725 
-2740 ITNVKM
+2740 
-2746 PGFTLGNIDADVTKV
+2746 
-2761 VVTVA
+2761 
-2766 HDGKNQQIELIK
+2766 
-2778 NGGVWRFTP
+2778 
-2787 GAAWTDGDYT
+2787 
-2797 LTVKV
+2797 
-2802 EDKAGNTNYSA
+2802 
-2813 PLTVTIDTQTSID
+2813 
-2826 RIELLNDTG
+2826 
-2835 IVGDNLTNEARPQ
+2835 
-2848 FHITVPTDVNSVQ
+2848 
-2861 LSLDGG
+2861 
-2867 INWVNAT
+2867 
-2874 LTSDGV
+2874 
-2880 WEYIWPTDLVEN
+2880 
-2892 TYTLTVKATDVAGN
+2892 
-2906 TATETLNFIIDT
+2906 
-2918 TLSTPTITLDSADDS
+2918 
-2933 GTANDNKTNV
+2933 
-2943 KTPGFIIGGID
+2943 
-2954 SDVTQVVVQVMR
+2954 
-2966 DGHSEEVE
+2966 
-2974 LTQTNGQWRFVP
+2974 
-2986 GSAWTDGDYTL
+2986 
-2997 TVTVKDEAGNIRHS
+2997 
-3011 APLTVTIDTQIT
+3011 

-3159 VTVEVQHGGTKEVLT
+3159 VTVEVQHGGTKEVLTATKDATGNWSVTPTGTWADGDYTLTVRVEDEAGNEKHSASLTVTVDTQITIDAIELVNDNGIPGDNMTNDAHPQFRVTVPGDVNEVSLSIDGGVTWVKATQSATPGVWNYTWPGTVPDGDYTLNVKATDNAGNTVTETLHFTIDTTLSVPVIVLNSADDTGIQGDNMTNSTQPTFALQHIDDDAVRVTVSVEHGGVTTTFDATKGTGGWSFTPTGAWADGDYTLSVSVEDKAGNTSHSASLTVTVDTQIAINNIELVNDSGIPDDNLTNNVRPHFQVTVPTDVNVVRLSIDGGKTWFNATQSATPGVWDYTWLADVGEGKHTLTVEATDKAGNKTTQQLDFIIDTLLSEPTIVLDNTDDSGTKGDNLTNVNKPTFILGNIDADARYVTVEVQYGGTKEVLT

-3316 DTRLSTPTIAMDSR
+3316 DTRLSTPTITMDSR

-3353 DADAHS
+3353 DSDAQS

-3410 STPLVVTVDTQ
+3410 STPLIVTVDTQ

-3464 GGANWVSATQGIEGV
+3464 GGANWVSAAQGIEGV

-3622 IDRIELVNDSGVP
+3622 IDHIELVNDSGVP

-3710 LNFTIDITLLTP
+3710 LNFTIDITLMTP

-3851 IHQVDSDVTR
+3851 IRQVDSDVTR

-4302 TKTSAELRIEID
+4302 TKTSAELKIEID

-4524 ESAVDNITSVTT
+4524 ESAVDNITSVTK

-4560 SVTANGNNLW
+4560 PVTANGNNLW

-4833 TLIGSTLPNT
+4833 TLVGNTLPNA

-4969 NYELT
+4969 NYVLT

-5037 IRNPQG
+5037 IRSPQG

-5071 VVSEDKAGNSQQKEI
+5071 VVSEDKAGNSQQKDI

-5410 IFGEMNQSVQIFID
+5410 ISGEMNQSVQIFID

-5578 VDTHIKVFTSELDD
+5578 VDTHIQVFTSELDD
-5592 NKSSSKTEWWS
+5592 NKSSSKTDWWS
-5603 NSDLITMRGTGEIGA
+5603 NSSTITMRGMGEIGA

-5633 VAATGRWELSTD
+5633 VAANGQWELSTD
-5645 KLPEGTYDISL
+5645 QLPEGKYDITLS
-5656 VIEDS
+5656 IEDN
-5661 AGNRWEDVREIF
+5661 AGNRKEEVHEIF

-5710 SEGNTYTLTVP
+5710 SNGNTYTLTVP

-5745 IGNRSDDVPLDIMK
+5745 IGNRSDDVSLDIMK

-5864 LAAGEDNGAS
+5864 LAAGEDNGVS

-5907 VTDIYQATQG
+5907 VTDTYQATQG

-5926 AAWNDGN
+5926 AAWNDGT

-5997 RTEPSAA
+5997 RTVPSAA
-6004 EESVVKVTAYSI
+6004 EESVVKETAYSI

-6102 HSSADIVNAMNV
+6102 HSSADIVNAMNA

>member
-687 NYQFSNKF
+687 NYKFSNKF

-1387 TPPTSWADGDYT
+1387 TPPTS
-1399 LSVSVEDKAGNTS
+1399 
-1412 HSASLTVTVDTQIA
+1412 
-1426 INNIELV
+1426 
-1433 NDSGIPDD
+1433 
-1441 NLTNNVRPHFQVT
+1441 
-1454 VPTDVNVVRLSI
+1454 
-1466 DGGKTWFNATQSA
+1466 
-1479 TPGVWDYIWPDDVA
+1479 
-1493 DGGYTLTV
+1493 
-1501 EATDEAG
+1501 
-1508 NKATQTLDFTI
+1508 
-1519 DTTLSVPTLSLDSA
+1519 
-1533 DDSGIA
+1533 
-1539 GDNITNVKTPGF
+1539 
-1551 TLNNIDTDVSR
+1551 
-1562 VIVEV
+1562 
-1567 MHNGIKQEVPLVQT
+1567 
-1581 GGQWRFAP
+1581 
-1589 TSDWADG
+1589 
-1596 DYILTVKVEDRAG
+1596 
-1609 NVKQSAPLTVT
+1609 
-1620 VDTHIA
+1620 
-1626 IDRIEL
+1626 
-1632 VNDSGI
+1632 
-1638 PGDNLT
+1638 
-1644 NEARPHFQ
+1644 
-1652 VTVPADVNGVRL
+1652 
-1664 SIDGGKTWFDATQ
+1664 
-1677 SATSGVWD
+1677 
-1685 YTWLTNVANGPHTLM
+1685 
-1700 VEASDKAGNKTTQKL
+1700 
-1715 DFTIDTILSEPTIT
+1715 
-1729 LDSADDSAAG
+1729 
-1739 DNITNVK
+1739 
-1746 MPGFTLGNIDADV
+1746 
-1759 TKVVVTV
+1759 
-1766 AHDGKNQQIELIKN
+1766 
-1780 GGVWRFTPGAAW
+1780 
-1792 TDGDYTLTVKVED
+1792 
-1805 KAGNTNYSAPLTVT
+1805 
-1819 IDTQTSIDRI
+1819 
-1829 ELLNDTGIVGDNLT
+1829 
-1843 NEARPQ
+1843 
-1849 FHITVPTDVNSVQ
+1849 
-1862 LSLDGGINWVNATL
+1862 
-1876 TSDGVWEYIWP
+1876 
-1887 TDLVENT
+1887 
-1894 YTLTVKATDVAG
+1894 
-1906 NTATET
+1906 
-1912 LNFIIDTTLSTPTIT
+1912 
-1927 LDSADD
+1927 
-1933 SGTANDNKTNVKTP
+1933 
-1947 GFIIGGIDSDV
+1947 
-1958 TQVVVQVMRDGHSE
+1958 
-1972 EVELTQTNGQW
+1972 
-1983 RFVPGSAWTDGDYTL
+1983 
-1998 TVTVKDEAGN
+1998 
-2008 IRHSAP
+2008 
-2014 LTVTIDTQITI
+2014 
-2025 DHIELVNDSGIPDD
+2025 
-2039 NLTNNVRPHFQVTVP
+2039 
-2054 TDVNVVRL
+2054 
-2062 SIDGGKTWF
+2062 
-2071 NATQSA
+2071 
-2077 TPGVWD
+2077 
-2083 YTWLADV
+2083 
-2090 GEGKHTLTVEATD
+2090 
-2103 KAGNKTTQQLDFII
+2103 
-2117 DTLLSEPTIVLD
+2117 
-2129 NTDDSGTKGDH
+2129 
-2140 LTNVNKPTFLLGNI
+2140 
-2154 DADARYV
+2154 
-2161 TVEVQHGGTKE
+2161 
-2172 VLTATKDATGNWS
+2172 
-2185 VTPTGTWAD
+2185 
-2194 GDYTL
+2194 
-2199 TVRVED
+2199 
-2205 EAGNEKHSASLTV
+2205 
-2218 TVDTQITIDVI
+2218 
-2229 ELVNDNGIPGDNMTN
+2229 
-2244 DAHPQ
+2244 
-2249 FRVTVPGDVNEVS
+2249 
-2262 LSIDGGV
+2262 
-2269 TWVKA
+2269 
-2274 TQSATPGVWN
+2274 
-2284 YTWPGTVPDGDYTL
+2284 
-2298 NVKATDNAG
+2298 
-2307 NTVTETLHFTIDT
+2307 
-2320 TLSTPVIVLDSAD
+2320 
-2333 DSGVHGDN
+2333 
-2341 MTNHT
+2341 
-2346 QPTFALQHI
+2346 
-2355 DDDAVRVTVSVE
+2355 
-2367 HGGVT
+2367 
-2372 TTFDATK
+2372 
-2379 DAGGWT
+2379 
-2385 FTPTGAWADGDYTL
+2385 WADGDYTL

-4560 SVTANGNNLW
+4560 PVTANGNNLW

>member
-2129 NTDDSGTKGDH
+2129 STDDSGTKGDH

-2481 VWDYIWPDDVAD
+2481 VWDY
-2493 GGYTLTVEA
+2493 
-2502 TDEAGNKA
+2502 
-2510 TQTLDFTIDTTLS
+2510 
-2523 VPTLSLD
+2523 
-2530 SADDSGIAGDNI
+2530 
-2542 TNVKTPGFTLNNIDT
+2542 
-2557 DVSRVIVEVMHNGI
+2557 
-2571 KQEVP
+2571 
-2576 LVQTGGQWRFA
+2576 
-2587 PTSDWADGDYIL
+2587 
-2599 TVKVEDRA
+2599 
-2607 GNVKQSAPLTVT
+2607 
-2619 VDTHI
+2619 
-2624 AIDRIELVNDS
+2624 
-2635 GIPGDNLTNEA
+2635 
-2646 RPHFQVTVPADVNGV
+2646 
-2661 RLSIDGGKTWFDAT
+2661 
-2675 QSATSGV
+2675 
-2682 WDYTWLTNVA
+2682 
-2692 NGPHTLMVEASDK
+2692 
-2705 AGNKTTQKLDFT
+2705 
-2717 IDTILSEP
+2717 
-2725 TITLDSADDSAAGDN
+2725 
-2740 ITNVKM
+2740 
-2746 PGFTLGNIDADVTKV
+2746 
-2761 VVTVA
+2761 
-2766 HDGKNQQIELIK
+2766 
-2778 NGGVWRFTP
+2778 
-2787 GAAWTDGDYT
+2787 
-2797 LTVKV
+2797 
-2802 EDKAGNTNYSA
+2802 
-2813 PLTVTIDTQTSID
+2813 
-2826 RIELLNDTG
+2826 
-2835 IVGDNLTNEARPQ
+2835 
-2848 FHITVPTDVNSVQ
+2848 
-2861 LSLDGG
+2861 
-2867 INWVNAT
+2867 
-2874 LTSDGV
+2874 
-2880 WEYIWPTDLVEN
+2880 
-2892 TYTLTVKATDVAGN
+2892 
-2906 TATETLNFIIDT
+2906 
-2918 TLSTPTITLDSADDS
+2918 
-2933 GTANDNKTNV
+2933 
-2943 KTPGFIIGGID
+2943 
-2954 SDVTQVVVQVMR
+2954 
-2966 DGHSEEVE
+2966 
-2974 LTQTNGQWRFVP
+2974 
-2986 GSAWTDGDYTL
+2986 
-2997 TVTVKDEAGNIRHS
+2997 
-3011 APLTVTIDTQIT
+3011 
-3023 IDHIE
+3023 
-3028 LVNDSG
+3028 
-3034 IPDDNLTNNVRP
+3034 
-3046 HFQVTVPTDVNVV
+3046 
-3059 RLSIDGGKTWFNA
+3059 
-3072 TQSATPGVWDYT
+3072 T

-3114 IIDTLLSEPT
+3114 IIDTLLSAPT

-4560 SVTANGNNLW
+4560 PVTANGNNLW

>member
-33 SGPDMNITTPRGS
+33 SGPDMNITTPHGS

-538 ETTNDSGIVGD
+538 ETTDDSGIVGD

-590 TFNFTSDSVEGINNL
+590 TFNFTSDSVEGVNNL

-622 YVIDTIAPVPPTVSL
+622 YVIDTVAPVPPTVSL
-637 EDYVVL
+637 EDFVVL

-1031 DSDSGISDDNLTNIV
+1031 DSDSGIADDNLTNIV

-1110 ANSAIFDFTI
+1110 ANSAVFDFTI

-1238 VKGDNMTNDDRPHFR
+1238 VKGDNMTNDGRPHFR

-1382 GGWTF
+1382 GGWSF
-1387 TPPTSWADGDYT
+1387 TPTGAWADGDYT

-1433 NDSGIPDD
+1433 NDSGIPND

-1479 TPGVWDYIWPDDVA
+1479 TPGAWDYIWPDDVA

-1501 EATDEAG
+1501 EATDKAG
-1508 NKATQTLDFTI
+1508 NKTTQELDFTI

-1626 IDRIEL
+1626 IDHIEL

-2129 NTDDSGTKGDH
+2129 STDDSGTKGDN

-2229 ELVNDNGIPGDNMTN
+2229 ELVNGNGIPGDNMTN

-2320 TLSTPVIVLDSAD
+2320 TLSVPVIVLNSAD
-2333 DSGVHGDN
+2333 DTGVQGDN
-2341 MTNHT
+2341 MTNST

-2379 DAGGWT
+2379 GVGGWS

-2445 VRPHFQVT
+2445 VRPHFQVK

-2458 NVVRLSIDGGKTW
+2458 N
-2471 FNATQSATPG
+2471 
-2481 VWDYIWPDDVAD
+2481 
-2493 GGYTLTVEA
+2493 E
-2502 TDEAGNKA
+2502 
-2510 TQTLDFTIDTTLS
+2510 
-2523 VPTLSLD
+2523 
-2530 SADDSGIAGDNI
+2530 
-2542 TNVKTPGFTLNNIDT
+2542 
-2557 DVSRVIVEVMHNGI
+2557 
-2571 KQEVP
+2571 
-2576 LVQTGGQWRFA
+2576 
-2587 PTSDWADGDYIL
+2587 
-2599 TVKVEDRA
+2599 
-2607 GNVKQSAPLTVT
+2607 
-2619 VDTHI
+2619 
-2624 AIDRIELVNDS
+2624 
-2635 GIPGDNLTNEA
+2635 
-2646 RPHFQVTVPADVNGV
+2646 
-2661 RLSIDGGKTWFDAT
+2661 
-2675 QSATSGV
+2675 
-2682 WDYTWLTNVA
+2682 
-2692 NGPHTLMVEASDK
+2692 
-2705 AGNKTTQKLDFT
+2705 
-2717 IDTILSEP
+2717 
-2725 TITLDSADDSAAGDN
+2725 
-2740 ITNVKM
+2740 
-2746 PGFTLGNIDADVTKV
+2746 
-2761 VVTVA
+2761 
-2766 HDGKNQQIELIK
+2766 
-2778 NGGVWRFTP
+2778 
-2787 GAAWTDGDYT
+2787 
-2797 LTVKV
+2797 
-2802 EDKAGNTNYSA
+2802 
-2813 PLTVTIDTQTSID
+2813 
-2826 RIELLNDTG
+2826 
-2835 IVGDNLTNEARPQ
+2835 
-2848 FHITVPTDVNSVQ
+2848 
-2861 LSLDGG
+2861 
-2867 INWVNAT
+2867 
-2874 LTSDGV
+2874 
-2880 WEYIWPTDLVEN
+2880 
-2892 TYTLTVKATDVAGN
+2892 
-2906 TATETLNFIIDT
+2906 
-2918 TLSTPTITLDSADDS
+2918 
-2933 GTANDNKTNV
+2933 
-2943 KTPGFIIGGID
+2943 
-2954 SDVTQVVVQVMR
+2954 
-2966 DGHSEEVE
+2966 
-2974 LTQTNGQWRFVP
+2974 
-2986 GSAWTDGDYTL
+2986 
-2997 TVTVKDEAGNIRHS
+2997 
-3011 APLTVTIDTQIT
+3011 
-3023 IDHIE
+3023 
-3028 LVNDSG
+3028 
-3034 IPDDNLTNNVRP
+3034 
-3046 HFQVTVPTDVNVV
+3046 V

-3102 KAGNKTTQQLDF
+3102 KAGNQTTQKLDF
-3114 IIDTLLSEPT
+3114 IIDTMLSEPT
-3124 IVLDNTDDSGTKG
+3124 IVLDSTDDSGTKG
-3137 DNLTNVN
+3137 DNLTNAN
-3144 KPTFLLGNIDADARY
+3144 KPTFILGNIDADARY
-3159 VTVEVQHGGTKEVLT
+3159 VTVEVQYGGTKEVLT

-3316 DTRLSTPTIAMDSR
+3316 DTRLSTPTITMDSR

-3353 DADAHS
+3353 DSDAQS

-3410 STPLVVTVDTQ
+3410 STPLIVTVDTQ

-3464 GGANWVSATQGIEGV
+3464 GGANWVSAAQGIEGV

-3622 IDRIELVNDSGVP
+3622 IDHIELVNDSGVP

-3710 LNFTIDITLLTP
+3710 LNFTIDITLMTP

-3851 IHQVDSDVTR
+3851 IRQVDSDVTR

-4204 VAQETLQFTIDT
+4204 VTQETLQFTIDT

-4302 TKTSAELRIEID
+4302 TKTSAELKIEID

-4524 ESAVDNITSVTT
+4524 ESAVDNITSVTK

-4560 SVTANGNNLW
+4560 PVTANGNNLW

-4898 VTIDTEVAE
+4898 LTIDTEVAE

-5292 SNSGSLDDLITNHN
+5292 SNSGSLDDLITSHN

-5382 DNPAM
+5382 DNPVM
-5387 VAGSDNGI
+5387 MAGSDNGI
-5395 FSNDSITSQTRPTFS
+5395 FSNDSITSQTRPAFS
-5410 IFGEMNQSVQIFID
+5410 IYGEMNQSVQIFID

-5465 TSKTLNFTIDTFNT
+5465 TSKTLNFTIDTLNT

-5537 NEKGHWQMPVNP
+5537 NDKGHWQMPVNP

-5578 VDTHIKVFTSELDD
+5578 VDTHIQVFTSELDD
-5592 NKSSSKTEWWS
+5592 NKSSSKTDWWS
-5603 NSDLITMRGTGEIGA
+5603 NSSTITMRGMGEIGA

-5633 VAATGRWELSTD
+5633 VAANGQWELSTD
-5645 KLPEGTYDISL
+5645 QLPEGKYDITLS
-5656 VIEDS
+5656 IEDN
-5661 AGNRWEDVREIF
+5661 AGNRKEEVHEIF

-5710 SEGNTYTLTVP
+5710 SNGNTYTLTVP

-5926 AAWNDGN
+5926 AAWNDGT

-5968 HDDASDD
+5968 HNDASDD

-5997 RTEPSAA
+5997 RTVPSVA
-6004 EESVVKVTAYSI
+6004 EESVVKETAYSI

-6045 VNVSIMFEGEEFTL
+6045 VNVSVMFEGEEFTL

-6082 VKFIDKDNDFLIKEK
+6082 VKFIDKDDDFLIKEK

-6102 HSSADIVNAMNV
+6102 HSSADIVNAMNA
-6114 RGKTEDDI
+6114 RGKAEDDI

>member
-1664 SIDGGKTWFDATQ
+1664 SIDGGKMWFDATQ

-2129 NTDDSGTKGDH
+2129 STDDSGTKGDH

-2424 AINNIELVNDSGIP
+2424 AINN
-2438 DDNLTNN
+2438 
-2445 VRPHFQVT
+2445 
-2453 VPTDV
+2453 
-2458 NVVRLSIDGGKTW
+2458 
-2471 FNATQSATPG
+2471 
-2481 VWDYIWPDDVAD
+2481 
-2493 GGYTLTVEA
+2493 
-2502 TDEAGNKA
+2502 
-2510 TQTLDFTIDTTLS
+2510 
-2523 VPTLSLD
+2523 
-2530 SADDSGIAGDNI
+2530 
-2542 TNVKTPGFTLNNIDT
+2542 
-2557 DVSRVIVEVMHNGI
+2557 
-2571 KQEVP
+2571 
-2576 LVQTGGQWRFA
+2576 
-2587 PTSDWADGDYIL
+2587 
-2599 TVKVEDRA
+2599 
-2607 GNVKQSAPLTVT
+2607 
-2619 VDTHI
+2619 
-2624 AIDRIELVNDS
+2624 
-2635 GIPGDNLTNEA
+2635 
-2646 RPHFQVTVPADVNGV
+2646 
-2661 RLSIDGGKTWFDAT
+2661 
-2675 QSATSGV
+2675 
-2682 WDYTWLTNVA
+2682 
-2692 NGPHTLMVEASDK
+2692 
-2705 AGNKTTQKLDFT
+2705 
-2717 IDTILSEP
+2717 
-2725 TITLDSADDSAAGDN
+2725 
-2740 ITNVKM
+2740 
-2746 PGFTLGNIDADVTKV
+2746 
-2761 VVTVA
+2761 
-2766 HDGKNQQIELIK
+2766 
-2778 NGGVWRFTP
+2778 
-2787 GAAWTDGDYT
+2787 
-2797 LTVKV
+2797 
-2802 EDKAGNTNYSA
+2802 
-2813 PLTVTIDTQTSID
+2813 
-2826 RIELLNDTG
+2826 
-2835 IVGDNLTNEARPQ
+2835 
-2848 FHITVPTDVNSVQ
+2848 
-2861 LSLDGG
+2861 
-2867 INWVNAT
+2867 
-2874 LTSDGV
+2874 
-2880 WEYIWPTDLVEN
+2880 
-2892 TYTLTVKATDVAGN
+2892 
-2906 TATETLNFIIDT
+2906 
-2918 TLSTPTITLDSADDS
+2918 
-2933 GTANDNKTNV
+2933 
-2943 KTPGFIIGGID
+2943 
-2954 SDVTQVVVQVMR
+2954 
-2966 DGHSEEVE
+2966 
-2974 LTQTNGQWRFVP
+2974 
-2986 GSAWTDGDYTL
+2986 
-2997 TVTVKDEAGNIRHS
+2997 
-3011 APLTVTIDTQIT
+3011 
-3023 IDHIE
+3023 IE

-4560 SVTANGNNLW
+4560 PVTANGNNLW

>member
-246 AAESNSGS
+246 ATESNSGS

-622 YVIDTIAPVPPTVSL
+622 YVIDTVAPVPPTVSL
-637 EDYVVL
+637 EDFVVL

-1031 DSDSGISDDNLTNIV
+1031 DSDSGVSDDNLTNIV

-1056 PDIISVQVWDAMSDT
+1056 PDIISVQVWDAASDT

-1110 ANSAIFDFTI
+1110 ANSAVFDFTI

-1204 VEDKAGNTNYSAP
+1204 VEDKAGNTSYSAP

-1382 GGWTF
+1382 GGWSF
-1387 TPPTSWADGDYT
+1387 TPTGAWADGDYT

-1433 NDSGIPDD
+1433 NDSGIPND

-1479 TPGVWDYIWPDDVA
+1479 TPGAWDYIWPDDVA

-1501 EATDEAG
+1501 EATDKAG
-1508 NKATQTLDFTI
+1508 NKTTQELDFTI

-2129 NTDDSGTKGDH
+2129 STDDSGTKGDN

-2320 TLSTPVIVLDSAD
+2320 TLSVPVIVLNSAD
-2333 DSGVHGDN
+2333 DTGVQGDN
-2341 MTNHT
+2341 MTNST

-2379 DAGGWT
+2379 GTGGWS

-2445 VRPHFQVT
+2445 VRPHFQVK
-2453 VPTDV
+2453 VPMDV
-2458 NVVRLSIDGGKTW
+2458 N
-2471 FNATQSATPG
+2471 
-2481 VWDYIWPDDVAD
+2481 
-2493 GGYTLTVEA
+2493 E
-2502 TDEAGNKA
+2502 
-2510 TQTLDFTIDTTLS
+2510 
-2523 VPTLSLD
+2523 
-2530 SADDSGIAGDNI
+2530 
-2542 TNVKTPGFTLNNIDT
+2542 
-2557 DVSRVIVEVMHNGI
+2557 
-2571 KQEVP
+2571 
-2576 LVQTGGQWRFA
+2576 
-2587 PTSDWADGDYIL
+2587 
-2599 TVKVEDRA
+2599 
-2607 GNVKQSAPLTVT
+2607 
-2619 VDTHI
+2619 
-2624 AIDRIELVNDS
+2624 
-2635 GIPGDNLTNEA
+2635 
-2646 RPHFQVTVPADVNGV
+2646 
-2661 RLSIDGGKTWFDAT
+2661 
-2675 QSATSGV
+2675 
-2682 WDYTWLTNVA
+2682 
-2692 NGPHTLMVEASDK
+2692 
-2705 AGNKTTQKLDFT
+2705 
-2717 IDTILSEP
+2717 
-2725 TITLDSADDSAAGDN
+2725 
-2740 ITNVKM
+2740 
-2746 PGFTLGNIDADVTKV
+2746 
-2761 VVTVA
+2761 
-2766 HDGKNQQIELIK
+2766 
-2778 NGGVWRFTP
+2778 
-2787 GAAWTDGDYT
+2787 
-2797 LTVKV
+2797 
-2802 EDKAGNTNYSA
+2802 
-2813 PLTVTIDTQTSID
+2813 
-2826 RIELLNDTG
+2826 
-2835 IVGDNLTNEARPQ
+2835 
-2848 FHITVPTDVNSVQ
+2848 
-2861 LSLDGG
+2861 
-2867 INWVNAT
+2867 
-2874 LTSDGV
+2874 
-2880 WEYIWPTDLVEN
+2880 
-2892 TYTLTVKATDVAGN
+2892 
-2906 TATETLNFIIDT
+2906 
-2918 TLSTPTITLDSADDS
+2918 
-2933 GTANDNKTNV
+2933 
-2943 KTPGFIIGGID
+2943 
-2954 SDVTQVVVQVMR
+2954 
-2966 DGHSEEVE
+2966 
-2974 LTQTNGQWRFVP
+2974 
-2986 GSAWTDGDYTL
+2986 
-2997 TVTVKDEAGNIRHS
+2997 
-3011 APLTVTIDTQIT
+3011 
-3023 IDHIE
+3023 
-3028 LVNDSG
+3028 
-3034 IPDDNLTNNVRP
+3034 
-3046 HFQVTVPTDVNVV
+3046 V

-3102 KAGNKTTQQLDF
+3102 KAGNQTTQKLDF

-3124 IVLDNTDDSGTKG
+3124 IVLDSTDDSGTKG
-3137 DNLTNVN
+3137 DNLTNAN
-3144 KPTFLLGNIDADARY
+3144 KPTFILGNIDADARY
-3159 VTVEVQHGGTKEVLT
+3159 VTVEVQYGGTKEVLT

-3316 DTRLSTPTIAMDSR
+3316 DTRLSTPTITMDSR

-3353 DADAHS
+3353 DSDAQS

-3410 STPLVVTVDTQ
+3410 STPLIVTVDTQ

-3464 GGANWVSATQGIEGV
+3464 GGANWVSAAQGIEGV

-3622 IDRIELVNDSGVP
+3622 IDHIELVNDSGVP

-3710 LNFTIDITLLTP
+3710 LNFTIDITLMTP

-3851 IHQVDSDVTR
+3851 IRQVDSDVTR

-4524 ESAVDNITSVTT
+4524 ESAVDNITSVTK

-4560 SVTANGNNLW
+4560 PVTANGNNLW

-4833 TLIGSTLPNT
+4833 TLVGNTLPNA

-4969 NYELT
+4969 NYVLT

-5292 SNSGSLDDLITNHN
+5292 SNSGSLDDLITSHN

-5382 DNPAM
+5382 DNPVM
-5387 VAGSDNGI
+5387 MAGSDNGI
-5395 FSNDSITSQTRPTFS
+5395 FSNDSITSQTRPAFS
-5410 IFGEMNQSVQIFID
+5410 IYGEMNQSVQIFID

-5465 TSKTLNFTIDTFNT
+5465 TSKTLNFTIDTLNT

-5537 NEKGHWQMPVNP
+5537 NDKGHWQMPVNP

-5578 VDTHIKVFTSELDD
+5578 VDTHIQVFTSELDD
-5592 NKSSSKTEWWS
+5592 NKSSSKTDWWS
-5603 NSDLITMRGTGEIGA
+5603 NSSTITMRGMGEIGA

-5633 VAATGRWELSTD
+5633 VAANGQWELSTD
-5645 KLPEGTYDISL
+5645 QLPEGKYDITLS
-5656 VIEDS
+5656 IEDN
-5661 AGNRWEDVREIF
+5661 AGNRKEEVHEIF

-5710 SEGNTYTLTVP
+5710 SNGNTYTLTVP

-5745 IGNRSDDVPLDIMK
+5745 IGNRSDDVSLDIMK

-5864 LAAGEDNGAS
+5864 LAAGEDNGVS

-5907 VTDIYQATQG
+5907 VTDTYQATQG

-5926 AAWNDGN
+5926 AAWNDGT

-5955 TVDSTVTVTADSQ
+5955 TVDSTVTVTAVTADSQ

-5997 RTEPSAA
+5997 RTVPSAA
-6004 EESVVKVTAYSI
+6004 EESVVKETAYSI

-6102 HSSADIVNAMNV
+6102 HSSADIVNAMNA

>member
-33 SGPDMNITTPRGS
+33 SGPDMNITTPHGS

-115 EELKKQLDDAEN
+115 EELKKQLDEAEN

-427 TDTIAPEK
+427 TDTIPPEK

-538 ETTNDSGIVGD
+538 ETTDDSGIVGD

-590 TFNFTSDSVEGINNL
+590 TFNFTSDSVEGVNNL

-622 YVIDTIAPVPPTVSL
+622 YVIDTVAPVPPTVSL
-637 EDYVVL
+637 EDFVVL

-760 DRFATVNI
+760 DRFATINI

-954 APYSTVKLYIDGAL
+954 APYSTVKLYVDGAL

-1031 DSDSGISDDNLTNIV
+1031 DSDSGIADDNLTNIV
-1046 KPTLHLKDID
+1046 NPTLHLKDID
-1056 PDIISVQVWDAMSDT
+1056 PDIISVQVWDAASDT

-1110 ANSAIFDFTI
+1110 ANSAVFDFTI

-1185 WLFIPG
+1185 WLFTPG

-1204 VEDKAGNTNYSAP
+1204 VEDKAGNTSYSAP

-1317 AVDTTLSVPVIVLDS
+1317 AVDTTLSVPVIVLNS
-1332 ADDTGIQGDNMT
+1332 ADDTGVQGDNMT
-1344 NSTQPT
+1344 NRTQPT

-1433 NDSGIPDD
+1433 NDSGIPND

-1539 GDNITNVKTPGF
+1539 GDNITSVKTPGF

-1638 PGDNLT
+1638 PDDNLT

-1700 VEASDKAGNKTTQKL
+1700 VEATDKAGNKTTQKL
-1715 DFTIDTILSEPTIT
+1715 DFIIDTLLSEPTIT

-2014 LTVTIDTQITI
+2014 LTVTIDTQIAI
-2025 DHIELVNDSGIPDD
+2025 DHIELVNDSGIPND

-2129 NTDDSGTKGDH
+2129 NTDDSGTKGDN

-2161 TVEVQHGGTKE
+2161 TVEVQHDGGTKE

-2205 EAGNEKHSASLTV
+2205 DAGNVKYSASLTV

-2229 ELVNDNGIPGDNMTN
+2229 ELVNDSGTRGDNLTN
-2244 DAHPQ
+2244 DANPH
-2249 FRVTVPGDVNEVS
+2249 FRITVPGDVNEVS

-2274 TQSATPGVWN
+2274 MQSATPGVWN
-2284 YTWPGTVPDGDYTL
+2284 YTWPKTVADGDYTL
-2298 NVKATDNAG
+2298 TVKATDNAG
-2307 NTVTETLHFTIDT
+2307 NTVTRTLDFTIDT

-2341 MTNHT
+2341 MTNRT

-2424 AINNIELVNDSGIP
+2424 AINN
-2438 DDNLTNN
+2438 
-2445 VRPHFQVT
+2445 
-2453 VPTDV
+2453 
-2458 NVVRLSIDGGKTW
+2458 
-2471 FNATQSATPG
+2471 
-2481 VWDYIWPDDVAD
+2481 
-2493 GGYTLTVEA
+2493 
-2502 TDEAGNKA
+2502 
-2510 TQTLDFTIDTTLS
+2510 
-2523 VPTLSLD
+2523 
-2530 SADDSGIAGDNI
+2530 
-2542 TNVKTPGFTLNNIDT
+2542 
-2557 DVSRVIVEVMHNGI
+2557 
-2571 KQEVP
+2571 
-2576 LVQTGGQWRFA
+2576 
-2587 PTSDWADGDYIL
+2587 
-2599 TVKVEDRA
+2599 
-2607 GNVKQSAPLTVT
+2607 
-2619 VDTHI
+2619 
-2624 AIDRIELVNDS
+2624 
-2635 GIPGDNLTNEA
+2635 
-2646 RPHFQVTVPADVNGV
+2646 
-2661 RLSIDGGKTWFDAT
+2661 
-2675 QSATSGV
+2675 
-2682 WDYTWLTNVA
+2682 
-2692 NGPHTLMVEASDK
+2692 
-2705 AGNKTTQKLDFT
+2705 
-2717 IDTILSEP
+2717 
-2725 TITLDSADDSAAGDN
+2725 
-2740 ITNVKM
+2740 
-2746 PGFTLGNIDADVTKV
+2746 
-2761 VVTVA
+2761 
-2766 HDGKNQQIELIK
+2766 
-2778 NGGVWRFTP
+2778 
-2787 GAAWTDGDYT
+2787 
-2797 LTVKV
+2797 
-2802 EDKAGNTNYSA
+2802 
-2813 PLTVTIDTQTSID
+2813 
-2826 RIELLNDTG
+2826 
-2835 IVGDNLTNEARPQ
+2835 
-2848 FHITVPTDVNSVQ
+2848 
-2861 LSLDGG
+2861 
-2867 INWVNAT
+2867 
-2874 LTSDGV
+2874 
-2880 WEYIWPTDLVEN
+2880 
-2892 TYTLTVKATDVAGN
+2892 
-2906 TATETLNFIIDT
+2906 
-2918 TLSTPTITLDSADDS
+2918 
-2933 GTANDNKTNV
+2933 
-2943 KTPGFIIGGID
+2943 
-2954 SDVTQVVVQVMR
+2954 
-2966 DGHSEEVE
+2966 
-2974 LTQTNGQWRFVP
+2974 
-2986 GSAWTDGDYTL
+2986 
-2997 TVTVKDEAGNIRHS
+2997 
-3011 APLTVTIDTQIT
+3011 
-3023 IDHIE
+3023 IE

-3622 IDRIELVNDSGVP
+3622 IDHIELVNDSGVP

-3690 GQHTLTV
+3690 GQHTLIV

-3704 NKMTET
+3704 NKMTGT
-3710 LNFTIDITLLTP
+3710 LDFTIDITLLTP

-3851 IHQVDSDVTR
+3851 IRQIDSDVTR

-3908 NVKESAPFEVRID
+3908 NVKESALLEVRID

-4261 HIDGRDYTIENT
+4261 HLDGRDYTIENK

-4302 TKTSAELRIEID
+4302 TKTSAELQIEID

-4371 AGQWEFTAG
+4371 AGQWQFTAG
-4380 SALPDGHYTLHVQAT
+4380 SALSDGHYTLHVQAT

-4446 EPLQSVTVILN
+4446 EQLQSVTVILN

-4560 SVTANGNNLW
+4560 PVTANGNNLW

-4620 TGNSNSDNLTNK
+4620 TGSSNSDNLTSK

-4661 KQTITVGADGN
+4661 KHTITVGADGN

-4720 PSIDDQHEATSLRPE
+4720 PSIDDQYEATSLRPE
-4735 FKGFAEA
+4735 FKGLAEA

-5053 DGRWSAELDLREG
+5053 DGRWSAELELREG

-5071 VVSEDKAGNSQQKEI
+5071 VVSEDKAGNSQQKDI

-5237 EADGT
+5237 EADGS

-5263 VAGNTEVSKDYS
+5263 VAGNTEVSKNYS

-5292 SNSGSLDDLITNHN
+5292 SNSGSLDDLSTNHN

-5382 DNPAM
+5382 DNPVM
-5387 VAGSDNGI
+5387 MAGSDNGI
-5395 FSNDSITSQTRPTFS
+5395 FSNDSVTSQTRPAFS

-5439 YRPES
+5439 YRPAS

-5465 TSKTLNFTIDTFNT
+5465 TSKTLNFTIDTLNT

-5537 NEKGHWQMPVNP
+5537 NDKGHWQMPVNP

-5578 VDTHIKVFTSELDD
+5578 VDTHIQVFTSELDD
-5592 NKSSSKTEWWS
+5592 NKSSSKTDWWS
-5603 NSDLITMRGTGEIGA
+5603 NSSTITMRGMGEIGA

-5633 VAATGRWELSTD
+5633 VAANGQWELSTD
-5645 KLPEGTYDISL
+5645 QLPEGKYDITLS
-5656 VIEDS
+5656 IEDN
-5661 AGNRWEDVREIF
+5661 AGNRKEEVHEIF

-5710 SEGNTYTLTVP
+5710 SNGNTYTLTVP

-5864 LAAGEDNGAS
+5864 LAAGEDNGVS

-5907 VTDIYQATQG
+5907 VTDTYQATQG

-5926 AAWNDGN
+5926 AAWNDGT

-5975 ATATAVTPPES
+5975 ATPTAVTPPES
-5986 ETVNAESATHL
+5986 ETVNAESDTHL
-5997 RTEPSAA
+5997 RTVSSAA
-6004 EESVVKVTAYSI
+6004 EESVVKETAYSI

-6045 VNVSIMFEGEEFTL
+6045 VNVSVMFEGEEFTL

-6102 HSSADIVNAMNV
+6102 HSSADIVNAMNA

>member
-1 MGNKSIQKF
+1 
-10 FADQNSVIDLSS
+10 VIDLSS

-427 TDTIAPEK
+427 TDTIPPEK

-590 TFNFTSDSVEGINNL
+590 TFNFTSDSVEGVNNL

-622 YVIDTIAPVPPTVSL
+622 YVIDTVAPVPPTVSL
-637 EDYVVL
+637 EDFVVL

-665 TILLMRDGKLY
+665 IILLMRDGKLY

-1031 DSDSGISDDNLTNIV
+1031 DSDSGVSDDNLTNIV

-1056 PDIISVQVWDAMSDT
+1056 PDIISVQVWDAASDT

-1110 ANSAIFDFTI
+1110 ANSAVFDFTI

-1382 GGWTF
+1382 GGWSF
-1387 TPPTSWADGDYT
+1387 TPTGAWADGDYT

-1433 NDSGIPDD
+1433 NDSGIPND

-1479 TPGVWDYIWPDDVA
+1479 TPGAWDYIWPDDVA

-1501 EATDEAG
+1501 EATDKAG
-1508 NKATQTLDFTI
+1508 NKTTQELDFTI

-1700 VEASDKAGNKTTQKL
+1700 VEATDKAGNKTTQKL

-2014 LTVTIDTQITI
+2014 LTVTIDTQI
-2025 DHIELVNDSGIPDD
+2025 
-2039 NLTNNVRPHFQVTVP
+2039 
-2054 TDVNVVRL
+2054 
-2062 SIDGGKTWF
+2062 
-2071 NATQSA
+2071 A
-2077 TPGVWD
+2077 
-2083 YTWLADV
+2083 
-2090 GEGKHTLTVEATD
+2090 
-2103 KAGNKTTQQLDFII
+2103 
-2117 DTLLSEPTIVLD
+2117 
-2129 NTDDSGTKGDH
+2129 
-2140 LTNVNKPTFLLGNI
+2140 
-2154 DADARYV
+2154 
-2161 TVEVQHGGTKE
+2161 
-2172 VLTATKDATGNWS
+2172 
-2185 VTPTGTWAD
+2185 
-2194 GDYTL
+2194 
-2199 TVRVED
+2199 
-2205 EAGNEKHSASLTV
+2205 
-2218 TVDTQITIDVI
+2218 
-2229 ELVNDNGIPGDNMTN
+2229 
-2244 DAHPQ
+2244 
-2249 FRVTVPGDVNEVS
+2249 
-2262 LSIDGGV
+2262 
-2269 TWVKA
+2269 
-2274 TQSATPGVWN
+2274 
-2284 YTWPGTVPDGDYTL
+2284 
-2298 NVKATDNAG
+2298 
-2307 NTVTETLHFTIDT
+2307 
-2320 TLSTPVIVLDSAD
+2320 
-2333 DSGVHGDN
+2333 
-2341 MTNHT
+2341 
-2346 QPTFALQHI
+2346 
-2355 DDDAVRVTVSVE
+2355 
-2367 HGGVT
+2367 
-2372 TTFDATK
+2372 
-2379 DAGGWT
+2379 
-2385 FTPTGAWADGDYTL
+2385 
-2399 SVSVEDKAGN
+2399 
-2409 TSHSASL
+2409 
-2416 TVTVDTQI
+2416 
-2424 AINNIELVNDSGIP
+2424 
-2438 DDNLTNN
+2438 
-2445 VRPHFQVT
+2445 
-2453 VPTDV
+2453 
-2458 NVVRLSIDGGKTW
+2458 
-2471 FNATQSATPG
+2471 
-2481 VWDYIWPDDVAD
+2481 
-2493 GGYTLTVEA
+2493 
-2502 TDEAGNKA
+2502 
-2510 TQTLDFTIDTTLS
+2510 
-2523 VPTLSLD
+2523 
-2530 SADDSGIAGDNI
+2530 
-2542 TNVKTPGFTLNNIDT
+2542 
-2557 DVSRVIVEVMHNGI
+2557 
-2571 KQEVP
+2571 
-2576 LVQTGGQWRFA
+2576 
-2587 PTSDWADGDYIL
+2587 
-2599 TVKVEDRA
+2599 
-2607 GNVKQSAPLTVT
+2607 
-2619 VDTHI
+2619 
-2624 AIDRIELVNDS
+2624 
-2635 GIPGDNLTNEA
+2635 
-2646 RPHFQVTVPADVNGV
+2646 
-2661 RLSIDGGKTWFDAT
+2661 
-2675 QSATSGV
+2675 
-2682 WDYTWLTNVA
+2682 
-2692 NGPHTLMVEASDK
+2692 
-2705 AGNKTTQKLDFT
+2705 
-2717 IDTILSEP
+2717 
-2725 TITLDSADDSAAGDN
+2725 
-2740 ITNVKM
+2740 
-2746 PGFTLGNIDADVTKV
+2746 
-2761 VVTVA
+2761 
-2766 HDGKNQQIELIK
+2766 
-2778 NGGVWRFTP
+2778 
-2787 GAAWTDGDYT
+2787 
-2797 LTVKV
+2797 
-2802 EDKAGNTNYSA
+2802 
-2813 PLTVTIDTQTSID
+2813 
-2826 RIELLNDTG
+2826 
-2835 IVGDNLTNEARPQ
+2835 
-2848 FHITVPTDVNSVQ
+2848 
-2861 LSLDGG
+2861 
-2867 INWVNAT
+2867 
-2874 LTSDGV
+2874 
-2880 WEYIWPTDLVEN
+2880 
-2892 TYTLTVKATDVAGN
+2892 
-2906 TATETLNFIIDT
+2906 
-2918 TLSTPTITLDSADDS
+2918 
-2933 GTANDNKTNV
+2933 
-2943 KTPGFIIGGID
+2943 
-2954 SDVTQVVVQVMR
+2954 
-2966 DGHSEEVE
+2966 
-2974 LTQTNGQWRFVP
+2974 
-2986 GSAWTDGDYTL
+2986 
-2997 TVTVKDEAGNIRHS
+2997 
-3011 APLTVTIDTQIT
+3011 

-3174 ATKGATGIWSVTPT
+3174 ATKDATGNWSVTPTGTWADGDYTLTVRVEDEAGNEKHSASLTVTVDTQITIDAIELVNDNGIPGDNMTNDAHPQFRVTVPGDVNEVSLSIDGGVTWVKATQSATPGVWNYTWPGTVPDGDYTLNVKATDNAGNTVTETLHFTIDTTLSVPVIVLNSADDTGVQGDNMTNRTQPTFALQHIDDDAVRVTVSVEHGGVTTTFDATKGTGGWSFTPTGAWADGDYTLSVSVEDKAGNTSHSASLTVTVDTQIAINNIELVNDSGIPDDNLTNNVRPHFQVTVPTDVNVVRLSIDGGKTWFNATQSATPGVWDYTWLADVGEGKHTLTVEATDKAGNQTTQKLDFIIDTMLSEPTIVLDSTDDSGTKGDNLTNANKPTFILGNIDADARYVTVEVQYGGTKEVLTATKGATGIWSVTPT
-3188 GTWADGDYTLTVRVE
+3188 GTWADGDYMLTVRVE

-3316 DTRLSTPTIAMDSR
+3316 DTRLSTPTITMDSR

-3353 DADAHS
+3353 DSDAQS

-3410 STPLVVTVDTQ
+3410 STPLIVTVDTQ

-3464 GGANWVSATQGIEGV
+3464 GGANWVSAAQGIEGV

-3622 IDRIELVNDSGVP
+3622 IDHIELVNDSGVP

-3710 LNFTIDITLLTP
+3710 LNFTIDITLMTP

-3851 IHQVDSDVTR
+3851 IRQVDSDVTR

-4302 TKTSAELRIEID
+4302 TKTSAELKIEID

-4524 ESAVDNITSVTT
+4524 ESAVDNITSVTK

-4560 SVTANGNNLW
+4560 PVTANGNNLW

-4620 TGNSNSDNLTNK
+4620 TGSSNSDNLTNK

-4720 PSIDDQHEATSLRPE
+4720 PSIDDQYEATSLRPE
-4735 FKGFAEA
+4735 FKGLAEA

-4833 TLIGSTLPNT
+4833 TLIGNTLPNA

-5043 VVIATLVVGN
+5043 GVIATLVVGN

-5248 LQDDGT
+5248 LQDDGK

-5292 SNSGSLDDLITNHN
+5292 SNSGSLDDLITSHN

-5382 DNPAM
+5382 DNPVM
-5387 VAGSDNGI
+5387 IAGSDNGI
-5395 FSNDSITSQTRPTFS
+5395 FSNDSITSQTRPAFS

-5465 TSKTLNFTIDTFNT
+5465 TSKTLNFTIDTLNT

-5537 NEKGHWQMPVNP
+5537 NDKGHWQMPVNP

-5578 VDTHIKVFTSELDD
+5578 VDTHIQVFTSELDD
-5592 NKSSSKTEWWS
+5592 NKSSSKTDWWS
-5603 NSDLITMRGTGEIGA
+5603 NSSTITMRGMGEIGA

-5633 VAATGRWELSTD
+5633 VAANGQWELSTD
-5645 KLPEGTYDISL
+5645 QLPEGKYDITLS
-5656 VIEDS
+5656 IEDN
-5661 AGNRWEDVREIF
+5661 AGNRKEEVHEIF

-5710 SEGNTYTLTVP
+5710 SNGNTYTLTVP

-5759 EVPVISLSPD
+5759 ETPVISLSPD
-5769 SDSGTVGDNI
+5769 SDSGTAGDNI
-5779 TRDKQPTFI
+5779 TRDNQPTFI

-5882 TQPKFTLQHIDADVT
+5882 NHTQPKFTLQHIDADVT

-5907 VTDIYQATQG
+5907 VTDTYQATQG

-5968 HDDASDD
+5968 HNDASDD
-5975 ATATAVTPPES
+5975 ATAIAVTPPES

-5997 RTEPSAA
+5997 RTVPSVA
-6004 EESVVKVTAYSI
+6004 EESVVKETAYSI

-6045 VNVSIMFEGEEFTL
+6045 VNVSVMFEGEEFTL
-6059 PITNQKAIFE
+6059 PIINQKAIFE

-6082 VKFIDKDNDFLIKEK
+6082 VKYLDKDDDFLIKEK

-6102 HSSADIVNAMNV
+6102 HSSADIVNAMNA

>member
-1426 INNIELV
+1426 INN
-1433 NDSGIPDD
+1433 
-1441 NLTNNVRPHFQVT
+1441 
-1454 VPTDVNVVRLSI
+1454 
-1466 DGGKTWFNATQSA
+1466 
-1479 TPGVWDYIWPDDVA
+1479 
-1493 DGGYTLTV
+1493 
-1501 EATDEAG
+1501 
-1508 NKATQTLDFTI
+1508 
-1519 DTTLSVPTLSLDSA
+1519 
-1533 DDSGIA
+1533 
-1539 GDNITNVKTPGF
+1539 
-1551 TLNNIDTDVSR
+1551 
-1562 VIVEV
+1562 
-1567 MHNGIKQEVPLVQT
+1567 
-1581 GGQWRFAP
+1581 
-1589 TSDWADG
+1589 
-1596 DYILTVKVEDRAG
+1596 
-1609 NVKQSAPLTVT
+1609 
-1620 VDTHIA
+1620 
-1626 IDRIEL
+1626 
-1632 VNDSGI
+1632 
-1638 PGDNLT
+1638 
-1644 NEARPHFQ
+1644 
-1652 VTVPADVNGVRL
+1652 
-1664 SIDGGKTWFDATQ
+1664 
-1677 SATSGVWD
+1677 
-1685 YTWLTNVANGPHTLM
+1685 
-1700 VEASDKAGNKTTQKL
+1700 
-1715 DFTIDTILSEPTIT
+1715 
-1729 LDSADDSAAG
+1729 
-1739 DNITNVK
+1739 
-1746 MPGFTLGNIDADV
+1746 
-1759 TKVVVTV
+1759 
-1766 AHDGKNQQIELIKN
+1766 
-1780 GGVWRFTPGAAW
+1780 
-1792 TDGDYTLTVKVED
+1792 
-1805 KAGNTNYSAPLTVT
+1805 
-1819 IDTQTSIDRI
+1819 
-1829 ELLNDTGIVGDNLT
+1829 
-1843 NEARPQ
+1843 
-1849 FHITVPTDVNSVQ
+1849 
-1862 LSLDGGINWVNATL
+1862 
-1876 TSDGVWEYIWP
+1876 
-1887 TDLVENT
+1887 
-1894 YTLTVKATDVAG
+1894 
-1906 NTATET
+1906 
-1912 LNFIIDTTLSTPTIT
+1912 
-1927 LDSADD
+1927 
-1933 SGTANDNKTNVKTP
+1933 
-1947 GFIIGGIDSDV
+1947 
-1958 TQVVVQVMRDGHSE
+1958 
-1972 EVELTQTNGQW
+1972 
-1983 RFVPGSAWTDGDYTL
+1983 
-1998 TVTVKDEAGN
+1998 
-2008 IRHSAP
+2008 
-2014 LTVTIDTQITI
+2014 
-2025 DHIELVNDSGIPDD
+2025 
-2039 NLTNNVRPHFQVTVP
+2039 
-2054 TDVNVVRL
+2054 
-2062 SIDGGKTWF
+2062 
-2071 NATQSA
+2071 
-2077 TPGVWD
+2077 
-2083 YTWLADV
+2083 
-2090 GEGKHTLTVEATD
+2090 
-2103 KAGNKTTQQLDFII
+2103 
-2117 DTLLSEPTIVLD
+2117 
-2129 NTDDSGTKGDH
+2129 
-2140 LTNVNKPTFLLGNI
+2140 
-2154 DADARYV
+2154 
-2161 TVEVQHGGTKE
+2161 
-2172 VLTATKDATGNWS
+2172 
-2185 VTPTGTWAD
+2185 
-2194 GDYTL
+2194 
-2199 TVRVED
+2199 
-2205 EAGNEKHSASLTV
+2205 
-2218 TVDTQITIDVI
+2218 
-2229 ELVNDNGIPGDNMTN
+2229 
-2244 DAHPQ
+2244 
-2249 FRVTVPGDVNEVS
+2249 
-2262 LSIDGGV
+2262 
-2269 TWVKA
+2269 
-2274 TQSATPGVWN
+2274 
-2284 YTWPGTVPDGDYTL
+2284 
-2298 NVKATDNAG
+2298 
-2307 NTVTETLHFTIDT
+2307 
-2320 TLSTPVIVLDSAD
+2320 
-2333 DSGVHGDN
+2333 
-2341 MTNHT
+2341 
-2346 QPTFALQHI
+2346 
-2355 DDDAVRVTVSVE
+2355 
-2367 HGGVT
+2367 
-2372 TTFDATK
+2372 
-2379 DAGGWT
+2379 
-2385 FTPTGAWADGDYTL
+2385 
-2399 SVSVEDKAGN
+2399 
-2409 TSHSASL
+2409 
-2416 TVTVDTQI
+2416 
-2424 AINNIELVNDSGIP
+2424 
-2438 DDNLTNN
+2438 
-2445 VRPHFQVT
+2445 
-2453 VPTDV
+2453 
-2458 NVVRLSIDGGKTW
+2458 
-2471 FNATQSATPG
+2471 
-2481 VWDYIWPDDVAD
+2481 
-2493 GGYTLTVEA
+2493 
-2502 TDEAGNKA
+2502 
-2510 TQTLDFTIDTTLS
+2510 
-2523 VPTLSLD
+2523 
-2530 SADDSGIAGDNI
+2530 
-2542 TNVKTPGFTLNNIDT
+2542 
-2557 DVSRVIVEVMHNGI
+2557 
-2571 KQEVP
+2571 
-2576 LVQTGGQWRFA
+2576 
-2587 PTSDWADGDYIL
+2587 
-2599 TVKVEDRA
+2599 
-2607 GNVKQSAPLTVT
+2607 
-2619 VDTHI
+2619 
-2624 AIDRIELVNDS
+2624 
-2635 GIPGDNLTNEA
+2635 
-2646 RPHFQVTVPADVNGV
+2646 
-2661 RLSIDGGKTWFDAT
+2661 
-2675 QSATSGV
+2675 
-2682 WDYTWLTNVA
+2682 
-2692 NGPHTLMVEASDK
+2692 
-2705 AGNKTTQKLDFT
+2705 
-2717 IDTILSEP
+2717 
-2725 TITLDSADDSAAGDN
+2725 
-2740 ITNVKM
+2740 
-2746 PGFTLGNIDADVTKV
+2746 
-2761 VVTVA
+2761 
-2766 HDGKNQQIELIK
+2766 
-2778 NGGVWRFTP
+2778 
-2787 GAAWTDGDYT
+2787 
-2797 LTVKV
+2797 
-2802 EDKAGNTNYSA
+2802 
-2813 PLTVTIDTQTSID
+2813 
-2826 RIELLNDTG
+2826 
-2835 IVGDNLTNEARPQ
+2835 
-2848 FHITVPTDVNSVQ
+2848 
-2861 LSLDGG
+2861 
-2867 INWVNAT
+2867 
-2874 LTSDGV
+2874 
-2880 WEYIWPTDLVEN
+2880 
-2892 TYTLTVKATDVAGN
+2892 
-2906 TATETLNFIIDT
+2906 
-2918 TLSTPTITLDSADDS
+2918 
-2933 GTANDNKTNV
+2933 
-2943 KTPGFIIGGID
+2943 
-2954 SDVTQVVVQVMR
+2954 
-2966 DGHSEEVE
+2966 
-2974 LTQTNGQWRFVP
+2974 
-2986 GSAWTDGDYTL
+2986 
-2997 TVTVKDEAGNIRHS
+2997 
-3011 APLTVTIDTQIT
+3011 
-3023 IDHIE
+3023 IE

>member
-303 TLTDGTYNLE
+303 TLTDGAYNLE

-427 TDTIAPEK
+427 TDTIPPEK

-637 EDYVVL
+637 EDFVVL

-1031 DSDSGISDDNLTNIV
+1031 DSDSGIADDNLTNIV

-1110 ANSAIFDFTI
+1110 ANSAVFDFTI

-1185 WLFIPG
+1185 WLFTPG

-1204 VEDKAGNTNYSAP
+1204 VEDKAGNTSYSAP

-1317 AVDTTLSVPVIVLDS
+1317 AVDTTLSVPVIVLNS
-1332 ADDTGIQGDNMT
+1332 ADDTGVQGDNMT
-1344 NSTQPT
+1344 NRTQPT

-1479 TPGVWDYIWPDDVA
+1479 TPGAWDYIWPDDVA

-1501 EATDEAG
+1501 EATDKAG
-1508 NKATQTLDFTI
+1508 NKTTQELDFTI

-1715 DFTIDTILSEPTIT
+1715 DFIIDTLLSEPTIT

-2129 NTDDSGTKGDH
+2129 STDDSGTKGDN

-2320 TLSTPVIVLDSAD
+2320 TLSVPVIVLNSAD
-2333 DSGVHGDN
+2333 DTGVQGDN
-2341 MTNHT
+2341 MTNST

-2379 DAGGWT
+2379 GTGGWT
-2385 FTPTGAWADGDYTL
+2385 FTPPTSWADGDYTL

-2445 VRPHFQVT
+2445 VRPHFQVK

-2458 NVVRLSIDGGKTW
+2458 N
-2471 FNATQSATPG
+2471 
-2481 VWDYIWPDDVAD
+2481 
-2493 GGYTLTVEA
+2493 E
-2502 TDEAGNKA
+2502 
-2510 TQTLDFTIDTTLS
+2510 
-2523 VPTLSLD
+2523 
-2530 SADDSGIAGDNI
+2530 
-2542 TNVKTPGFTLNNIDT
+2542 
-2557 DVSRVIVEVMHNGI
+2557 
-2571 KQEVP
+2571 
-2576 LVQTGGQWRFA
+2576 
-2587 PTSDWADGDYIL
+2587 
-2599 TVKVEDRA
+2599 
-2607 GNVKQSAPLTVT
+2607 
-2619 VDTHI
+2619 
-2624 AIDRIELVNDS
+2624 
-2635 GIPGDNLTNEA
+2635 
-2646 RPHFQVTVPADVNGV
+2646 
-2661 RLSIDGGKTWFDAT
+2661 
-2675 QSATSGV
+2675 
-2682 WDYTWLTNVA
+2682 
-2692 NGPHTLMVEASDK
+2692 
-2705 AGNKTTQKLDFT
+2705 
-2717 IDTILSEP
+2717 
-2725 TITLDSADDSAAGDN
+2725 
-2740 ITNVKM
+2740 
-2746 PGFTLGNIDADVTKV
+2746 
-2761 VVTVA
+2761 
-2766 HDGKNQQIELIK
+2766 
-2778 NGGVWRFTP
+2778 
-2787 GAAWTDGDYT
+2787 
-2797 LTVKV
+2797 
-2802 EDKAGNTNYSA
+2802 
-2813 PLTVTIDTQTSID
+2813 
-2826 RIELLNDTG
+2826 
-2835 IVGDNLTNEARPQ
+2835 
-2848 FHITVPTDVNSVQ
+2848 
-2861 LSLDGG
+2861 
-2867 INWVNAT
+2867 
-2874 LTSDGV
+2874 
-2880 WEYIWPTDLVEN
+2880 
-2892 TYTLTVKATDVAGN
+2892 
-2906 TATETLNFIIDT
+2906 
-2918 TLSTPTITLDSADDS
+2918 
-2933 GTANDNKTNV
+2933 
-2943 KTPGFIIGGID
+2943 
-2954 SDVTQVVVQVMR
+2954 
-2966 DGHSEEVE
+2966 
-2974 LTQTNGQWRFVP
+2974 
-2986 GSAWTDGDYTL
+2986 
-2997 TVTVKDEAGNIRHS
+2997 
-3011 APLTVTIDTQIT
+3011 
-3023 IDHIE
+3023 
-3028 LVNDSG
+3028 
-3034 IPDDNLTNNVRP
+3034 
-3046 HFQVTVPTDVNVV
+3046 V

-3102 KAGNKTTQQLDF
+3102 KAGNQTTQKLDF
-3114 IIDTLLSEPT
+3114 IIDTMLSEPT
-3124 IVLDNTDDSGTKG
+3124 IVLDSTDDSGTKG
-3137 DNLTNVN
+3137 DNLTNAN
-3144 KPTFLLGNIDADARY
+3144 KPTFILGNIDADARY
-3159 VTVEVQHGGTKEVLT
+3159 VTVEVQYGGTKEVLT

-3316 DTRLSTPTIAMDSR
+3316 DTRLSTPTITMDSR

-3353 DADAHS
+3353 DSDAQS

-3410 STPLVVTVDTQ
+3410 STPLIVTVDTQ

-3464 GGANWVSATQGIEGV
+3464 GGANWVSAAQGIEGV

-3622 IDRIELVNDSGVP
+3622 IDHIELVNDSGVP

-3710 LNFTIDITLLTP
+3710 LNFTIDITLMTP

-3851 IHQVDSDVTR
+3851 IRQVDSDVTR

-4302 TKTSAELRIEID
+4302 TKTSAELKIEID

-4524 ESAVDNITSVTT
+4524 ESAVDNITSVTK

-4560 SVTANGNNLW
+4560 PVTANGNNLW

-4833 TLIGSTLPNT
+4833 TLVGNTLPNA

-4969 NYELT
+4969 NYVLT

-5037 IRNPQG
+5037 IRSPQG

-5071 VVSEDKAGNSQQKEI
+5071 VVSEDKAGNSQQKDI

-5335 EDGTWSYQFDNAL
+5335 EDGTWSYQFDNVL

-5410 IFGEMNQSVQIFID
+5410 ISGEMNQSVQIFID

-5578 VDTHIKVFTSELDD
+5578 VDTHIQVFTSELDD
-5592 NKSSSKTEWWS
+5592 NKSSSKTDWWS
-5603 NSDLITMRGTGEIGA
+5603 NSSTITMRGMGEIGA

-5633 VAATGRWELSTD
+5633 VAANGQWELSTD
-5645 KLPEGTYDISL
+5645 QLPEGKYDITLS
-5656 VIEDS
+5656 IEDN
-5661 AGNRWEDVREIF
+5661 AGNRKEEVHEIF

-5710 SEGNTYTLTVP
+5710 SNGNTYTLTVP

-5745 IGNRSDDVPLDIMK
+5745 IGNRSDDVSLDIMK

-5864 LAAGEDNGAS
+5864 LAAGEDNGVS

-5907 VTDIYQATQG
+5907 VTDTYQATQG

-5926 AAWNDGN
+5926 AAWNDGT

-5997 RTEPSAA
+5997 RTVPSAA
-6004 EESVVKVTAYSI
+6004 EESVVKETAYSI

-6102 HSSADIVNAMNV
+6102 HSSADIVNAMNA

>member
-33 SGPDMNITTPRGS
+33 SGPDMNITTPHGS

-115 EELKKQLDDAEN
+115 EELKKQLDEAEN

-538 ETTNDSGIVGD
+538 ETTDDSGIVGD

-590 TFNFTSDSVEGINNL
+590 TFNFTSDSVEGVNNL

-622 YVIDTIAPVPPTVSL
+622 YVIDTVAPVPPTVSL
-637 EDYVVL
+637 EDFVVL

-1056 PDIISVQVWDAMSDT
+1056 PDIISVQVWDAASDT

-1110 ANSAIFDFTI
+1110 ANSAVFDFTI

-1185 WLFIPG
+1185 WLFTPG

-1317 AVDTTLSVPVIVLDS
+1317 AVDTTLSVPVIVLNS
-1332 ADDTGIQGDNMT
+1332 ADDTGVQGDNMT

-1376 DATKGT
+1376 DATKGV
-1382 GGWTF
+1382 GGWSF
-1387 TPPTSWADGDYT
+1387 TPTGAWADGDYT

-1433 NDSGIPDD
+1433 NDSGIPND

-1466 DGGKTWFNATQSA
+1466 DGGKTWFNATQNA

-1508 NKATQTLDFTI
+1508 NKTTQTLDFTI

-1562 VIVEV
+1562 VTVEV

-1715 DFTIDTILSEPTIT
+1715 DFIIDTMLSEPTIT

-2014 LTVTIDTQITI
+2014 LTVTIDTQIAI

-2103 KAGNKTTQQLDFII
+2103 KAGNQTTQKLDFII

-2129 NTDDSGTKGDH
+2129 NTDDSG
-2140 LTNVNKPTFLLGNI
+2140 I
-2154 DADARYV
+2154 
-2161 TVEVQHGGTKE
+2161 
-2172 VLTATKDATGNWS
+2172 
-2185 VTPTGTWAD
+2185 
-2194 GDYTL
+2194 
-2199 TVRVED
+2199 
-2205 EAGNEKHSASLTV
+2205 
-2218 TVDTQITIDVI
+2218 
-2229 ELVNDNGIPGDNMTN
+2229 
-2244 DAHPQ
+2244 
-2249 FRVTVPGDVNEVS
+2249 
-2262 LSIDGGV
+2262 
-2269 TWVKA
+2269 
-2274 TQSATPGVWN
+2274 
-2284 YTWPGTVPDGDYTL
+2284 
-2298 NVKATDNAG
+2298 
-2307 NTVTETLHFTIDT
+2307 
-2320 TLSTPVIVLDSAD
+2320 
-2333 DSGVHGDN
+2333 
-2341 MTNHT
+2341 
-2346 QPTFALQHI
+2346 
-2355 DDDAVRVTVSVE
+2355 
-2367 HGGVT
+2367 
-2372 TTFDATK
+2372 
-2379 DAGGWT
+2379 
-2385 FTPTGAWADGDYTL
+2385 
-2399 SVSVEDKAGN
+2399 
-2409 TSHSASL
+2409 
-2416 TVTVDTQI
+2416 
-2424 AINNIELVNDSGIP
+2424 
-2438 DDNLTNN
+2438 
-2445 VRPHFQVT
+2445 
-2453 VPTDV
+2453 
-2458 NVVRLSIDGGKTW
+2458 
-2471 FNATQSATPG
+2471 
-2481 VWDYIWPDDVAD
+2481 
-2493 GGYTLTVEA
+2493 
-2502 TDEAGNKA
+2502 
-2510 TQTLDFTIDTTLS
+2510 
-2523 VPTLSLD
+2523 
-2530 SADDSGIAGDNI
+2530 
-2542 TNVKTPGFTLNNIDT
+2542 
-2557 DVSRVIVEVMHNGI
+2557 
-2571 KQEVP
+2571 
-2576 LVQTGGQWRFA
+2576 
-2587 PTSDWADGDYIL
+2587 
-2599 TVKVEDRA
+2599 
-2607 GNVKQSAPLTVT
+2607 
-2619 VDTHI
+2619 
-2624 AIDRIELVNDS
+2624 
-2635 GIPGDNLTNEA
+2635 
-2646 RPHFQVTVPADVNGV
+2646 
-2661 RLSIDGGKTWFDAT
+2661 
-2675 QSATSGV
+2675 
-2682 WDYTWLTNVA
+2682 
-2692 NGPHTLMVEASDK
+2692 
-2705 AGNKTTQKLDFT
+2705 
-2717 IDTILSEP
+2717 
-2725 TITLDSADDSAAGDN
+2725 
-2740 ITNVKM
+2740 
-2746 PGFTLGNIDADVTKV
+2746 
-2761 VVTVA
+2761 
-2766 HDGKNQQIELIK
+2766 
-2778 NGGVWRFTP
+2778 
-2787 GAAWTDGDYT
+2787 
-2797 LTVKV
+2797 
-2802 EDKAGNTNYSA
+2802 
-2813 PLTVTIDTQTSID
+2813 
-2826 RIELLNDTG
+2826 
-2835 IVGDNLTNEARPQ
+2835 
-2848 FHITVPTDVNSVQ
+2848 
-2861 LSLDGG
+2861 
-2867 INWVNAT
+2867 
-2874 LTSDGV
+2874 
-2880 WEYIWPTDLVEN
+2880 
-2892 TYTLTVKATDVAGN
+2892 
-2906 TATETLNFIIDT
+2906 
-2918 TLSTPTITLDSADDS
+2918 
-2933 GTANDNKTNV
+2933 
-2943 KTPGFIIGGID
+2943 
-2954 SDVTQVVVQVMR
+2954 
-2966 DGHSEEVE
+2966 
-2974 LTQTNGQWRFVP
+2974 
-2986 GSAWTDGDYTL
+2986 
-2997 TVTVKDEAGNIRHS
+2997 
-3011 APLTVTIDTQIT
+3011 
-3023 IDHIE
+3023 
-3028 LVNDSG
+3028 
-3034 IPDDNLTNNVRP
+3034 
-3046 HFQVTVPTDVNVV
+3046 
-3059 RLSIDGGKTWFNA
+3059 
-3072 TQSATPGVWDYT
+3072 
-3084 WLADVGEGKHT
+3084 
-3095 LTVEATD
+3095 
-3102 KAGNKTTQQLDF
+3102 
-3114 IIDTLLSEPT
+3114 
-3124 IVLDNTDDSGTKG
+3124 KG
-3137 DNLTNVN
+3137 DNLTNAN

-3203 DDAGNV
+3203 DEAGNV

-3214 LTVTVDTQITIDV
+3214 LTVTVDTQITIDA

-3316 DTRLSTPTIAMDSR
+3316 DTRLSTPTITMDSR

-3353 DADAHS
+3353 DSDAQS

-3410 STPLVVTVDTQ
+3410 STPLIVTVDTQ

-3464 GGANWVSATQGIEGV
+3464 GGANWVSAAQGIEGV

-3622 IDRIELVNDSGVP
+3622 IDHIELVNDSGVP
-3635 GDNVTKHVRPQ
+3635 GDNITKHVRPQ

-3690 GQHTLTV
+3690 GQHTLIV

-3704 NKMTET
+3704 NKMTGT
-3710 LNFTIDITLLTP
+3710 LDFTIDITLLTP

-3851 IHQVDSDVTR
+3851 IRQVDSDVTR

-3908 NVKESAPFEVRID
+3908 NIKESAPLEVRID

-3944 VAKPSFRIDVPGDVV
+3944 VAKPSFRIDVPGDVI

-4178 WIFNVGSALPDGQ
+4178 WIFNVGSALPDGK

-4302 TKTSAELRIEID
+4302 TKTSAELQIEID

-4524 ESAVDNITSVTT
+4524 ESAVDNITSVTK

-4560 SVTANGNNLW
+4560 PVTANGNNLW

-4620 TGNSNSDNLTNK
+4620 TGSSNSDNLTNK

-4661 KQTITVGADGN
+4661 KHTITVGADGN

-4720 PSIDDQHEATSLRPE
+4720 PSIDDQYEATSLRPE
-4735 FKGFAEA
+4735 FKGLAEA

-4833 TLIGSTLPNT
+4833 TLVGNTLPNA

-4969 NYELT
+4969 NYVLT

-5071 VVSEDKAGNSQQKEI
+5071 VVSEDKAGNSQQKDI

-5292 SNSGSLDDLITNHN
+5292 SNSGSLDDLITSHN

-5382 DNPAM
+5382 DNPVM
-5387 VAGSDNGI
+5387 MAGSDNGI
-5395 FSNDSITSQTRPTFS
+5395 FSNDSITSQTRPAFS
-5410 IFGEMNQSVQIFID
+5410 IYGEMNQSVQIFID

-5537 NEKGHWQMPVNP
+5537 NDKGHWQMPVNP

-5578 VDTHIKVFTSELDD
+5578 VDTHIQVFTSELDD
-5592 NKSSSKTEWWS
+5592 NKSSSKTDWWS
-5603 NSDLITMRGTGEIGA
+5603 NSSTITMRGMGEIGA

-5633 VAATGRWELSTD
+5633 VAANGQWELSTD
-5645 KLPEGTYDISL
+5645 QLPEGKYDITLS
-5656 VIEDS
+5656 IEDN
-5661 AGNRWEDVREIF
+5661 AGNRKEEVHEIF

-5710 SEGNTYTLTVP
+5710 SNGNTYTLTVP

-5759 EVPVISLSPD
+5759 ETPVISLSPD

-5779 TRDKQPTFI
+5779 TRDNQPTFI

-5864 LAAGEDNGAS
+5864 LAAGEGNGAS
-5874 DSDNVTNH
+5874 DSDNVTNHNH

-5926 AAWNDGN
+5926 AAWNDGT
-5933 YTLSVTVVDRAGNS
+5933 YTLSVAVVDRAGNS
-5947 QQSASLAV
+5947 LQSASLEV

-5975 ATATAVTPPES
+5975 ATPTAVTPPES

-5997 RTEPSAA
+5997 RTVPSAA
-6004 EESVVKVTAYSI
+6004 EESVVKETAYSI

-6045 VNVSIMFEGEEFTL
+6045 VNVSVMFEGEEFTL

-6082 VKFIDKDNDFLIKEK
+6082 VKFIDKDDDFLIKEK

-6102 HSSADIVNAMNV
+6102 HSSADIVNAMNA

>member
-33 SGPDMNITTPRGS
+33 SGPDMNITTPHGS

-538 ETTNDSGIVGD
+538 ETTDDSGIVGD

-590 TFNFTSDSVEGINNL
+590 TFNFTSDSVEGVNNL

-622 YVIDTIAPVPPTVSL
+622 YVIDTVAPVPPTVSL
-637 EDYVVL
+637 EDFVVL

-1031 DSDSGISDDNLTNIV
+1031 DSDSGIADDNLTNIV

-1110 ANSAIFDFTI
+1110 ANSAVFDFTI

-1382 GGWTF
+1382 GGW
-1387 TPPTSWADGDYT
+1387 S
-1399 LSVSVEDKAGNTS
+1399 
-1412 HSASLTVTVDTQIA
+1412 
-1426 INNIELV
+1426 
-1433 NDSGIPDD
+1433 
-1441 NLTNNVRPHFQVT
+1441 
-1454 VPTDVNVVRLSI
+1454 
-1466 DGGKTWFNATQSA
+1466 
-1479 TPGVWDYIWPDDVA
+1479 
-1493 DGGYTLTV
+1493 
-1501 EATDEAG
+1501 
-1508 NKATQTLDFTI
+1508 
-1519 DTTLSVPTLSLDSA
+1519 
-1533 DDSGIA
+1533 
-1539 GDNITNVKTPGF
+1539 
-1551 TLNNIDTDVSR
+1551 
-1562 VIVEV
+1562 
-1567 MHNGIKQEVPLVQT
+1567 
-1581 GGQWRFAP
+1581 
-1589 TSDWADG
+1589 
-1596 DYILTVKVEDRAG
+1596 
-1609 NVKQSAPLTVT
+1609 
-1620 VDTHIA
+1620 
-1626 IDRIEL
+1626 
-1632 VNDSGI
+1632 
-1638 PGDNLT
+1638 
-1644 NEARPHFQ
+1644 
-1652 VTVPADVNGVRL
+1652 
-1664 SIDGGKTWFDATQ
+1664 
-1677 SATSGVWD
+1677 
-1685 YTWLTNVANGPHTLM
+1685 
-1700 VEASDKAGNKTTQKL
+1700 
-1715 DFTIDTILSEPTIT
+1715 
-1729 LDSADDSAAG
+1729 
-1739 DNITNVK
+1739 
-1746 MPGFTLGNIDADV
+1746 
-1759 TKVVVTV
+1759 
-1766 AHDGKNQQIELIKN
+1766 
-1780 GGVWRFTPGAAW
+1780 
-1792 TDGDYTLTVKVED
+1792 
-1805 KAGNTNYSAPLTVT
+1805 
-1819 IDTQTSIDRI
+1819 
-1829 ELLNDTGIVGDNLT
+1829 
-1843 NEARPQ
+1843 
-1849 FHITVPTDVNSVQ
+1849 
-1862 LSLDGGINWVNATL
+1862 
-1876 TSDGVWEYIWP
+1876 
-1887 TDLVENT
+1887 
-1894 YTLTVKATDVAG
+1894 
-1906 NTATET
+1906 
-1912 LNFIIDTTLSTPTIT
+1912 
-1927 LDSADD
+1927 
-1933 SGTANDNKTNVKTP
+1933 
-1947 GFIIGGIDSDV
+1947 
-1958 TQVVVQVMRDGHSE
+1958 
-1972 EVELTQTNGQW
+1972 
-1983 RFVPGSAWTDGDYTL
+1983 
-1998 TVTVKDEAGN
+1998 
-2008 IRHSAP
+2008 
-2014 LTVTIDTQITI
+2014 
-2025 DHIELVNDSGIPDD
+2025 
-2039 NLTNNVRPHFQVTVP
+2039 
-2054 TDVNVVRL
+2054 
-2062 SIDGGKTWF
+2062 
-2071 NATQSA
+2071 
-2077 TPGVWD
+2077 
-2083 YTWLADV
+2083 
-2090 GEGKHTLTVEATD
+2090 
-2103 KAGNKTTQQLDFII
+2103 
-2117 DTLLSEPTIVLD
+2117 
-2129 NTDDSGTKGDH
+2129 
-2140 LTNVNKPTFLLGNI
+2140 
-2154 DADARYV
+2154 
-2161 TVEVQHGGTKE
+2161 
-2172 VLTATKDATGNWS
+2172 
-2185 VTPTGTWAD
+2185 
-2194 GDYTL
+2194 
-2199 TVRVED
+2199 
-2205 EAGNEKHSASLTV
+2205 
-2218 TVDTQITIDVI
+2218 
-2229 ELVNDNGIPGDNMTN
+2229 
-2244 DAHPQ
+2244 
-2249 FRVTVPGDVNEVS
+2249 
-2262 LSIDGGV
+2262 
-2269 TWVKA
+2269 
-2274 TQSATPGVWN
+2274 
-2284 YTWPGTVPDGDYTL
+2284 
-2298 NVKATDNAG
+2298 
-2307 NTVTETLHFTIDT
+2307 
-2320 TLSTPVIVLDSAD
+2320 
-2333 DSGVHGDN
+2333 
-2341 MTNHT
+2341 
-2346 QPTFALQHI
+2346 
-2355 DDDAVRVTVSVE
+2355 
-2367 HGGVT
+2367 
-2372 TTFDATK
+2372 
-2379 DAGGWT
+2379 

-2438 DDNLTNN
+2438 NDNLTNN
-2445 VRPHFQVT
+2445 VRPHFQVK

-2458 NVVRLSIDGGKTW
+2458 N
-2471 FNATQSATPG
+2471 
-2481 VWDYIWPDDVAD
+2481 
-2493 GGYTLTVEA
+2493 E
-2502 TDEAGNKA
+2502 
-2510 TQTLDFTIDTTLS
+2510 
-2523 VPTLSLD
+2523 
-2530 SADDSGIAGDNI
+2530 
-2542 TNVKTPGFTLNNIDT
+2542 
-2557 DVSRVIVEVMHNGI
+2557 
-2571 KQEVP
+2571 
-2576 LVQTGGQWRFA
+2576 
-2587 PTSDWADGDYIL
+2587 
-2599 TVKVEDRA
+2599 
-2607 GNVKQSAPLTVT
+2607 
-2619 VDTHI
+2619 
-2624 AIDRIELVNDS
+2624 
-2635 GIPGDNLTNEA
+2635 
-2646 RPHFQVTVPADVNGV
+2646 
-2661 RLSIDGGKTWFDAT
+2661 
-2675 QSATSGV
+2675 
-2682 WDYTWLTNVA
+2682 
-2692 NGPHTLMVEASDK
+2692 
-2705 AGNKTTQKLDFT
+2705 
-2717 IDTILSEP
+2717 
-2725 TITLDSADDSAAGDN
+2725 
-2740 ITNVKM
+2740 
-2746 PGFTLGNIDADVTKV
+2746 
-2761 VVTVA
+2761 
-2766 HDGKNQQIELIK
+2766 
-2778 NGGVWRFTP
+2778 
-2787 GAAWTDGDYT
+2787 
-2797 LTVKV
+2797 
-2802 EDKAGNTNYSA
+2802 
-2813 PLTVTIDTQTSID
+2813 
-2826 RIELLNDTG
+2826 
-2835 IVGDNLTNEARPQ
+2835 
-2848 FHITVPTDVNSVQ
+2848 
-2861 LSLDGG
+2861 
-2867 INWVNAT
+2867 
-2874 LTSDGV
+2874 
-2880 WEYIWPTDLVEN
+2880 
-2892 TYTLTVKATDVAGN
+2892 
-2906 TATETLNFIIDT
+2906 
-2918 TLSTPTITLDSADDS
+2918 
-2933 GTANDNKTNV
+2933 
-2943 KTPGFIIGGID
+2943 
-2954 SDVTQVVVQVMR
+2954 
-2966 DGHSEEVE
+2966 
-2974 LTQTNGQWRFVP
+2974 
-2986 GSAWTDGDYTL
+2986 
-2997 TVTVKDEAGNIRHS
+2997 
-3011 APLTVTIDTQIT
+3011 
-3023 IDHIE
+3023 
-3028 LVNDSG
+3028 
-3034 IPDDNLTNNVRP
+3034 
-3046 HFQVTVPTDVNVV
+3046 V

-3102 KAGNKTTQQLDF
+3102 KAGNQTTQKLDF
-3114 IIDTLLSEPT
+3114 IIDTMLSEPT
-3124 IVLDNTDDSGTKG
+3124 IVLDSTDDSGTKG
-3137 DNLTNVN
+3137 DNLTNAN
-3144 KPTFLLGNIDADARY
+3144 KPTFILGNIDADARY
-3159 VTVEVQHGGTKEVLT
+3159 VTVEVQYGGTKEVLT

-3316 DTRLSTPTIAMDSR
+3316 DTRLSTPTITMDSR

-3353 DADAHS
+3353 DSDAQS

-3410 STPLVVTVDTQ
+3410 STPLIVTVDTQ

-3464 GGANWVSATQGIEGV
+3464 GGANWVSAAQGIEGV

-3522 TIALDSTDDTGTPG
+3522 TIALDSTDDIGTPG

-3622 IDRIELVNDSGVP
+3622 IDHIELVNDSGVP

-3710 LNFTIDITLLTP
+3710 LNFTIDITLMTP

-3851 IHQVDSDVTR
+3851 IRQVDSDVTR

-4273 GGNLTFTPDQPL
+4273 WGNLTFTPDQPL

-4302 TKTSAELRIEID
+4302 TKTSAELKIEID

-4524 ESAVDNITSVTT
+4524 ESAVDNITSVTK

-4560 SVTANGNNLW
+4560 PVTANGNNLW

-4898 VTIDTEVAE
+4898 LTIDTEVAE

-5053 DGRWSAELDLREG
+5053 DGRWSAKLDLREG

-5292 SNSGSLDDLITNHN
+5292 SNSGSLDDLITSHN

-5382 DNPAM
+5382 DNPVM
-5387 VAGSDNGI
+5387 MAGSDNGI
-5395 FSNDSITSQTRPTFS
+5395 FSNDSITSQTRPAFS
-5410 IFGEMNQSVQIFID
+5410 IYGEMNQSVQIFID

-5465 TSKTLNFTIDTFNT
+5465 TSKTLNFTIDTLNT

-5537 NEKGHWQMPVNP
+5537 NDKGHWQMPVNP

-5578 VDTHIKVFTSELDD
+5578 VDTHIQVFTSELDD
-5592 NKSSSKTEWWS
+5592 NKSSSKTDWWS
-5603 NSDLITMRGTGEIGA
+5603 NSSTITMRGMGEIGA

-5633 VAATGRWELSTD
+5633 VAANGQWELSTD
-5645 KLPEGTYDISL
+5645 QLPEGKYDITLS
-5656 VIEDS
+5656 IEDN
-5661 AGNRWEDVREIF
+5661 AGNRKEEVHEIF

-5710 SEGNTYTLTVP
+5710 SNGNTYTLTVP

-5926 AAWNDGN
+5926 AAWNDGT

-5968 HDDASDD
+5968 HNDASDD

-5997 RTEPSAA
+5997 RTVPSVA
-6004 EESVVKVTAYSI
+6004 EESVVKETAYSI

-6045 VNVSIMFEGEEFTL
+6045 VNVSVMFEGEEFTL

-6082 VKFIDKDNDFLIKEK
+6082 VKFIDKDDDFLIKEK

-6102 HSSADIVNAMNV
+6102 HSSADIVNAMNA
-6114 RGKTEDDI
+6114 RGKAEDDI

>member
-538 ETTNDSGIVGD
+538 ETTDDSGIVGD

-590 TFNFTSDSVEGINNL
+590 TFNFTSDSVEGVNNL

-622 YVIDTIAPVPPTVSL
+622 YVIDTVAPVPPTVSL
-637 EDYVVL
+637 EDFVVL

-1031 DSDSGISDDNLTNIV
+1031 DSDSGIADDNLTNIV

-1110 ANSAIFDFTI
+1110 ANSAVFDFTI

-1185 WLFIPG
+1185 WLFTPG

-1204 VEDKAGNTNYSAP
+1204 VEDKAGNTSYSAP

-1382 GGWTF
+1382 GGWSF
-1387 TPPTSWADGDYT
+1387 TPTGAWADGDYT

-1433 NDSGIPDD
+1433 NDSGIPND

-1479 TPGVWDYIWPDDVA
+1479 TPGAWDYIWPDDVA

-1501 EATDEAG
+1501 EATDKAG
-1508 NKATQTLDFTI
+1508 NKTTQELDFTI

-1887 TDLVENT
+1887 TDLIENT

-2014 LTVTIDTQITI
+2014 LTVTIDTQI
-2025 DHIELVNDSGIPDD
+2025 
-2039 NLTNNVRPHFQVTVP
+2039 
-2054 TDVNVVRL
+2054 
-2062 SIDGGKTWF
+2062 
-2071 NATQSA
+2071 A
-2077 TPGVWD
+2077 
-2083 YTWLADV
+2083 
-2090 GEGKHTLTVEATD
+2090 
-2103 KAGNKTTQQLDFII
+2103 
-2117 DTLLSEPTIVLD
+2117 
-2129 NTDDSGTKGDH
+2129 
-2140 LTNVNKPTFLLGNI
+2140 
-2154 DADARYV
+2154 
-2161 TVEVQHGGTKE
+2161 
-2172 VLTATKDATGNWS
+2172 
-2185 VTPTGTWAD
+2185 
-2194 GDYTL
+2194 
-2199 TVRVED
+2199 
-2205 EAGNEKHSASLTV
+2205 
-2218 TVDTQITIDVI
+2218 
-2229 ELVNDNGIPGDNMTN
+2229 
-2244 DAHPQ
+2244 
-2249 FRVTVPGDVNEVS
+2249 
-2262 LSIDGGV
+2262 
-2269 TWVKA
+2269 
-2274 TQSATPGVWN
+2274 
-2284 YTWPGTVPDGDYTL
+2284 
-2298 NVKATDNAG
+2298 
-2307 NTVTETLHFTIDT
+2307 
-2320 TLSTPVIVLDSAD
+2320 
-2333 DSGVHGDN
+2333 
-2341 MTNHT
+2341 
-2346 QPTFALQHI
+2346 
-2355 DDDAVRVTVSVE
+2355 
-2367 HGGVT
+2367 
-2372 TTFDATK
+2372 
-2379 DAGGWT
+2379 
-2385 FTPTGAWADGDYTL
+2385 
-2399 SVSVEDKAGN
+2399 
-2409 TSHSASL
+2409 
-2416 TVTVDTQI
+2416 
-2424 AINNIELVNDSGIP
+2424 
-2438 DDNLTNN
+2438 
-2445 VRPHFQVT
+2445 
-2453 VPTDV
+2453 
-2458 NVVRLSIDGGKTW
+2458 
-2471 FNATQSATPG
+2471 
-2481 VWDYIWPDDVAD
+2481 
-2493 GGYTLTVEA
+2493 
-2502 TDEAGNKA
+2502 
-2510 TQTLDFTIDTTLS
+2510 
-2523 VPTLSLD
+2523 
-2530 SADDSGIAGDNI
+2530 
-2542 TNVKTPGFTLNNIDT
+2542 
-2557 DVSRVIVEVMHNGI
+2557 
-2571 KQEVP
+2571 
-2576 LVQTGGQWRFA
+2576 
-2587 PTSDWADGDYIL
+2587 
-2599 TVKVEDRA
+2599 
-2607 GNVKQSAPLTVT
+2607 
-2619 VDTHI
+2619 
-2624 AIDRIELVNDS
+2624 
-2635 GIPGDNLTNEA
+2635 
-2646 RPHFQVTVPADVNGV
+2646 
-2661 RLSIDGGKTWFDAT
+2661 
-2675 QSATSGV
+2675 
-2682 WDYTWLTNVA
+2682 
-2692 NGPHTLMVEASDK
+2692 
-2705 AGNKTTQKLDFT
+2705 
-2717 IDTILSEP
+2717 
-2725 TITLDSADDSAAGDN
+2725 
-2740 ITNVKM
+2740 
-2746 PGFTLGNIDADVTKV
+2746 
-2761 VVTVA
+2761 
-2766 HDGKNQQIELIK
+2766 
-2778 NGGVWRFTP
+2778 
-2787 GAAWTDGDYT
+2787 
-2797 LTVKV
+2797 
-2802 EDKAGNTNYSA
+2802 
-2813 PLTVTIDTQTSID
+2813 
-2826 RIELLNDTG
+2826 
-2835 IVGDNLTNEARPQ
+2835 
-2848 FHITVPTDVNSVQ
+2848 
-2861 LSLDGG
+2861 
-2867 INWVNAT
+2867 
-2874 LTSDGV
+2874 
-2880 WEYIWPTDLVEN
+2880 
-2892 TYTLTVKATDVAGN
+2892 
-2906 TATETLNFIIDT
+2906 
-2918 TLSTPTITLDSADDS
+2918 
-2933 GTANDNKTNV
+2933 
-2943 KTPGFIIGGID
+2943 
-2954 SDVTQVVVQVMR
+2954 
-2966 DGHSEEVE
+2966 
-2974 LTQTNGQWRFVP
+2974 
-2986 GSAWTDGDYTL
+2986 
-2997 TVTVKDEAGNIRHS
+2997 
-3011 APLTVTIDTQIT
+3011 

-3159 VTVEVQHGGTKEVLT
+3159 VTVEVQHGGTKEVLTATKDATGNWSVTPTGTWADGDYTLTVRVEDEAGNEKHSASLTVTVDTQITIDAIELVNDNGIPGDNMTNDAHPQFRVTVPGDVNEVSLSIDGGVTWVKATQSATPGVWNYTWPGTVPDGDYTLNVKATDNAGNTVTETLHFTIDTTLSVPVIVLNSADDTGIQGDNMTNSTQPTFALQHIDDDAVRVTVSVEHGGVTTTFDATKGTGGWSFTPTGAWADGDYTLSVSVEDKAGNTSHSASLTVTVDTQIAINNIELVNDSGIPDDNLTNNVRPHFQVKVPTDVNEVRLSIDGGKTWFNATQSATPGVWDYTWLADVGEGKHTLTVEATDKAGNQTTQKLDFIIDTMLSEPTIVLDSTDDSGTKGDNLTNANKPTFILGNIDADARYVTVEVQYGGTKEVLT

-3316 DTRLSTPTIAMDSR
+3316 DTRLSTPTITMDSR

-3353 DADAHS
+3353 DSDAQS

-3410 STPLVVTVDTQ
+3410 STPLIVTVDTQ

-3464 GGANWVSATQGIEGV
+3464 GGANWVSAAQGIEGV

-3622 IDRIELVNDSGVP
+3622 IDHIELVNDSGVP

-3710 LNFTIDITLLTP
+3710 LNFTIDITLMTP

-3851 IHQVDSDVTR
+3851 IRQVDSDVTR

-4302 TKTSAELRIEID
+4302 TKTSAELKIEID

-4411 TQIDGLS
+4411 TQIDCLS

-4524 ESAVDNITSVTT
+4524 ESAVDNITSVTK

-4560 SVTANGNNLW
+4560 PVTANGNNLW

-4833 TLIGSTLPNT
+4833 TLVGNTLPNA

-4969 NYELT
+4969 NYVLT

-5037 IRNPQG
+5037 IRSPQG

-5071 VVSEDKAGNSQQKEI
+5071 VVSEDKAGNSQQKDI

-5410 IFGEMNQSVQIFID
+5410 ISGEMNQSVQIFID

-5578 VDTHIKVFTSELDD
+5578 VDTHIQVFTSELDD
-5592 NKSSSKTEWWS
+5592 NKSSSKTDWWS
-5603 NSDLITMRGTGEIGA
+5603 NSSTITMRGMGEIGA

-5633 VAATGRWELSTD
+5633 VAANGQWELSTD
-5645 KLPEGTYDISL
+5645 QLPEGKYDITLS
-5656 VIEDS
+5656 IEDN
-5661 AGNRWEDVREIF
+5661 AGNRKEEVHEIF

-5710 SEGNTYTLTVP
+5710 SNGNTYTLTVP

-5745 IGNRSDDVPLDIMK
+5745 IGNRSDDVSLDIMK

-5864 LAAGEDNGAS
+5864 LAAGEDNGVS

-5907 VTDIYQATQG
+5907 VTDTYQATQG

-5926 AAWNDGN
+5926 AAWNDGT

-5997 RTEPSAA
+5997 RTVPSAA
-6004 EESVVKVTAYSI
+6004 EESVVKETAYSI

-6102 HSSADIVNAMNV
+6102 HSSADIVNAMNA

>member
-1 MGNKSIQKF
+1 F

-427 TDTIAPEK
+427 TDTIPPEK

-1056 PDIISVQVWDAMSDT
+1056 PDIISVQVWDAASDT

-1110 ANSAIFDFTI
+1110 ANSAVFDFTI

-1382 GGWTF
+1382 GGWSF
-1387 TPPTSWADGDYT
+1387 TPTGAWADGDYT

-1454 VPTDVNVVRLSI
+1454 VPTDVNEVRLSI

-1479 TPGVWDYIWPDDVA
+1479 TPGAWDYIWPDDVA

-1501 EATDEAG
+1501 EATDKAG
-1508 NKATQTLDFTI
+1508 NKTTQELDFTI

-2014 LTVTIDTQITI
+2014 LTVTIDTQIAI

-2039 NLTNNVRPHFQVTVP
+2039 NLTNEARPHFQVTVP

-2071 NATQSA
+2071 NATQSS

-2117 DTLLSEPTIVLD
+2117 DTMLSEPTIVLD
-2129 NTDDSGTKGDH
+2129 NTDDSGTKGDN

-2218 TVDTQITIDVI
+2218 TVDTQITIDAI

-2320 TLSTPVIVLDSAD
+2320 TLSVPVIVLNSAD
-2333 DSGVHGDN
+2333 DTGVQGDN
-2341 MTNHT
+2341 MTNSS

-2379 DAGGWT
+2379 GVGGWS

-2445 VRPHFQVT
+2445 VRPHFQVK

-2458 NVVRLSIDGGKTW
+2458 N
-2471 FNATQSATPG
+2471 
-2481 VWDYIWPDDVAD
+2481 
-2493 GGYTLTVEA
+2493 E
-2502 TDEAGNKA
+2502 
-2510 TQTLDFTIDTTLS
+2510 
-2523 VPTLSLD
+2523 
-2530 SADDSGIAGDNI
+2530 
-2542 TNVKTPGFTLNNIDT
+2542 
-2557 DVSRVIVEVMHNGI
+2557 
-2571 KQEVP
+2571 
-2576 LVQTGGQWRFA
+2576 
-2587 PTSDWADGDYIL
+2587 
-2599 TVKVEDRA
+2599 
-2607 GNVKQSAPLTVT
+2607 
-2619 VDTHI
+2619 
-2624 AIDRIELVNDS
+2624 
-2635 GIPGDNLTNEA
+2635 
-2646 RPHFQVTVPADVNGV
+2646 
-2661 RLSIDGGKTWFDAT
+2661 
-2675 QSATSGV
+2675 
-2682 WDYTWLTNVA
+2682 
-2692 NGPHTLMVEASDK
+2692 
-2705 AGNKTTQKLDFT
+2705 
-2717 IDTILSEP
+2717 
-2725 TITLDSADDSAAGDN
+2725 
-2740 ITNVKM
+2740 
-2746 PGFTLGNIDADVTKV
+2746 
-2761 VVTVA
+2761 
-2766 HDGKNQQIELIK
+2766 
-2778 NGGVWRFTP
+2778 
-2787 GAAWTDGDYT
+2787 
-2797 LTVKV
+2797 
-2802 EDKAGNTNYSA
+2802 
-2813 PLTVTIDTQTSID
+2813 
-2826 RIELLNDTG
+2826 
-2835 IVGDNLTNEARPQ
+2835 
-2848 FHITVPTDVNSVQ
+2848 
-2861 LSLDGG
+2861 
-2867 INWVNAT
+2867 
-2874 LTSDGV
+2874 
-2880 WEYIWPTDLVEN
+2880 
-2892 TYTLTVKATDVAGN
+2892 
-2906 TATETLNFIIDT
+2906 
-2918 TLSTPTITLDSADDS
+2918 
-2933 GTANDNKTNV
+2933 
-2943 KTPGFIIGGID
+2943 
-2954 SDVTQVVVQVMR
+2954 
-2966 DGHSEEVE
+2966 
-2974 LTQTNGQWRFVP
+2974 
-2986 GSAWTDGDYTL
+2986 
-2997 TVTVKDEAGNIRHS
+2997 
-3011 APLTVTIDTQIT
+3011 
-3023 IDHIE
+3023 
-3028 LVNDSG
+3028 
-3034 IPDDNLTNNVRP
+3034 
-3046 HFQVTVPTDVNVV
+3046 V

-3102 KAGNKTTQQLDF
+3102 KAGNQTTQKLDF
-3114 IIDTLLSEPT
+3114 IIDTMLSEPT
-3124 IVLDNTDDSGTKG
+3124 IVLDSTDDSGTKG
-3137 DNLTNVN
+3137 DNLTNAN
-3144 KPTFLLGNIDADARY
+3144 KPTFILGNIDADARY
-3159 VTVEVQHGGTKEVLT
+3159 VTVEVQYGGTKEVLT

-3188 GTWADGDYTLTVRVE
+3188 GTWADGDYMLTVRVE

-3316 DTRLSTPTIAMDSR
+3316 DTRLSTPTITMDSR

-3353 DADAHS
+3353 DSDAQS

-3410 STPLVVTVDTQ
+3410 STPLIVTVDTQ

-3464 GGANWVSATQGIEGV
+3464 GGANWVSAAQGIEGV

-3622 IDRIELVNDSGVP
+3622 IDHIELVNDSGVP

-3684 PTDMPE
+3684 PTDMSE
-3690 GQHTLTV
+3690 GQHTLIV

-3710 LNFTIDITLLTP
+3710 LNFTIDITLMTP

-4302 TKTSAELRIEID
+4302 TKTSAELKIEID

-4524 ESAVDNITSVTT
+4524 ESAVDNITSVTK

-4560 SVTANGNNLW
+4560 PVTANGNNLW

-4898 VTIDTEVAE
+4898 LTIDTEVAE

-5292 SNSGSLDDLITNHN
+5292 SNSGSLDDLITSHN

-5382 DNPAM
+5382 DNPVM
-5387 VAGSDNGI
+5387 MAGSDNGI
-5395 FSNDSITSQTRPTFS
+5395 FSNDSITSQTRPAFS
-5410 IFGEMNQSVQIFID
+5410 IYGEMNQSVQIFID

-5465 TSKTLNFTIDTFNT
+5465 TSKTLNFTIDTLNT

-5578 VDTHIKVFTSELDD
+5578 VDTHIQVFTSELDD
-5592 NKSSSKTEWWS
+5592 NKSSSKTDWWS
-5603 NSDLITMRGTGEIGA
+5603 NSSTITMRGMGEIGA

-5633 VAATGRWELSTD
+5633 VAANGQWELSTD
-5645 KLPEGTYDISL
+5645 QLPEGKYDITLS
-5656 VIEDS
+5656 IEDN
-5661 AGNRWEDVREIF
+5661 AGNRKEEVHEIF

-5710 SEGNTYTLTVP
+5710 SNGNTYTLTVP

-5745 IGNRSDDVPLDIMK
+5745 IGNRSDDVSLDIMK

-5864 LAAGEDNGAS
+5864 LAAGEDNGVS

-5907 VTDIYQATQG
+5907 VTDTYQATQG

-5926 AAWNDGN
+5926 AAWNDGT

-5975 ATATAVTPPES
+5975 ATPTAVTPLES
-5986 ETVNAESATHL
+5986 ETVNAESDTHL
-5997 RTEPSAA
+5997 RTVPSAA
-6004 EESVVKVTAYSI
+6004 EESVVKETAYSI

-6045 VNVSIMFEGEEFTL
+6045 VNVSVMFEGEEFTL

-6102 HSSADIVNAMNV
+6102 HSSADIVNAMNA
-6114 RGKTEDDI
+6114 RGKAEDDI

>member
-447 IKNDNITNSTLPTF
+447 IKNDSITNSTLPTF

-538 ETTNDSGIVGD
+538 ETTDDSGIVGD

-637 EDYVVL
+637 EDFVVL

-1056 PDIISVQVWDAMSDT
+1056 PDIISVQVWDAASDT

-1110 ANSAIFDFTI
+1110 ANSAVFDFTI

-1185 WLFIPG
+1185 WLFTPG

-1204 VEDKAGNTNYSAP
+1204 VEDKAGNTSYSAP

-1317 AVDTTLSVPVIVLDS
+1317 AVDTTLSVPVIVLNS
-1332 ADDTGIQGDNMT
+1332 ADDTGVQGDNMT
-1344 NSTQPT
+1344 NRTQPT

-1433 NDSGIPDD
+1433 NDSGIPND

-1479 TPGVWDYIWPDDVA
+1479 TTGVWDYIWPDDVA

-1700 VEASDKAGNKTTQKL
+1700 VEATDKAGNKTTQKL

-2129 NTDDSGTKGDH
+2129 STDDSGTKGDN

-2320 TLSTPVIVLDSAD
+2320 TLSVPVIVLNSAD
-2333 DSGVHGDN
+2333 DTGVQGDN
-2341 MTNHT
+2341 MTNST

-2379 DAGGWT
+2379 GTGGWS

-2438 DDNLTNN
+2438 N
-2445 VRPHFQVT
+2445 
-2453 VPTDV
+2453 
-2458 NVVRLSIDGGKTW
+2458 
-2471 FNATQSATPG
+2471 
-2481 VWDYIWPDDVAD
+2481 
-2493 GGYTLTVEA
+2493 
-2502 TDEAGNKA
+2502 
-2510 TQTLDFTIDTTLS
+2510 
-2523 VPTLSLD
+2523 
-2530 SADDSGIAGDNI
+2530 
-2542 TNVKTPGFTLNNIDT
+2542 
-2557 DVSRVIVEVMHNGI
+2557 
-2571 KQEVP
+2571 
-2576 LVQTGGQWRFA
+2576 
-2587 PTSDWADGDYIL
+2587 
-2599 TVKVEDRA
+2599 
-2607 GNVKQSAPLTVT
+2607 
-2619 VDTHI
+2619 
-2624 AIDRIELVNDS
+2624 
-2635 GIPGDNLTNEA
+2635 
-2646 RPHFQVTVPADVNGV
+2646 
-2661 RLSIDGGKTWFDAT
+2661 
-2675 QSATSGV
+2675 
-2682 WDYTWLTNVA
+2682 
-2692 NGPHTLMVEASDK
+2692 
-2705 AGNKTTQKLDFT
+2705 
-2717 IDTILSEP
+2717 
-2725 TITLDSADDSAAGDN
+2725 
-2740 ITNVKM
+2740 
-2746 PGFTLGNIDADVTKV
+2746 
-2761 VVTVA
+2761 
-2766 HDGKNQQIELIK
+2766 
-2778 NGGVWRFTP
+2778 
-2787 GAAWTDGDYT
+2787 
-2797 LTVKV
+2797 
-2802 EDKAGNTNYSA
+2802 
-2813 PLTVTIDTQTSID
+2813 
-2826 RIELLNDTG
+2826 
-2835 IVGDNLTNEARPQ
+2835 
-2848 FHITVPTDVNSVQ
+2848 
-2861 LSLDGG
+2861 
-2867 INWVNAT
+2867 
-2874 LTSDGV
+2874 
-2880 WEYIWPTDLVEN
+2880 
-2892 TYTLTVKATDVAGN
+2892 
-2906 TATETLNFIIDT
+2906 
-2918 TLSTPTITLDSADDS
+2918 
-2933 GTANDNKTNV
+2933 
-2943 KTPGFIIGGID
+2943 
-2954 SDVTQVVVQVMR
+2954 
-2966 DGHSEEVE
+2966 
-2974 LTQTNGQWRFVP
+2974 
-2986 GSAWTDGDYTL
+2986 
-2997 TVTVKDEAGNIRHS
+2997 
-3011 APLTVTIDTQIT
+3011 
-3023 IDHIE
+3023 
-3028 LVNDSG
+3028 
-3034 IPDDNLTNNVRP
+3034 DNLTNNVRP

-3102 KAGNKTTQQLDF
+3102 KAGNQTTQKLDF
-3114 IIDTLLSEPT
+3114 IIDTMLSEPT
-3124 IVLDNTDDSGTKG
+3124 IVLDSTDDSGTKG
-3137 DNLTNVN
+3137 DNLTNAN
-3144 KPTFLLGNIDADARY
+3144 KPTFILGNIDADARY
-3159 VTVEVQHGGTKEVLT
+3159 VTVEVQYGGTKEVLT

-3316 DTRLSTPTIAMDSR
+3316 DTRLSTPTITMDSR

-3353 DADAHS
+3353 DSDAQS

-3410 STPLVVTVDTQ
+3410 STPLIVTVDTQ

-3464 GGANWVSATQGIEGV
+3464 GGANWVSAAQGIEGV

-3622 IDRIELVNDSGVP
+3622 IDHIELVNDSGVP

-3710 LNFTIDITLLTP
+3710 LNFTIDITLMTP

-4524 ESAVDNITSVTT
+4524 ESAVDNITSVTK

-4560 SVTANGNNLW
+4560 PVTANGNNLW

-4833 TLIGSTLPNT
+4833 TLVGNTLPNA

-4969 NYELT
+4969 NYVLT

-5037 IRNPQG
+5037 IRSPQG

-5071 VVSEDKAGNSQQKEI
+5071 VVSEDKAGNSQQKDI

-5410 IFGEMNQSVQIFID
+5410 ISGEMNQSVQIFID

-5578 VDTHIKVFTSELDD
+5578 VDTHIQVFTSELDD
-5592 NKSSSKTEWWS
+5592 NKSSSKTDWWS
-5603 NSDLITMRGTGEIGA
+5603 NSSTITMRGMGEIGA

-5633 VAATGRWELSTD
+5633 VAANGQWELSTD
-5645 KLPEGTYDISL
+5645 QLPEGKYDITLS
-5656 VIEDS
+5656 IEDN
-5661 AGNRWEDVREIF
+5661 AGNRKEEVHEIF

-5710 SEGNTYTLTVP
+5710 SNGNTYTLTVP

-5745 IGNRSDDVPLDIMK
+5745 IGNRSDDISLDIMK

-5864 LAAGEDNGAS
+5864 LAAGEDNGVS

-5907 VTDIYQATQG
+5907 VTDTYQATQG

-5926 AAWNDGN
+5926 AAWNDGT

-5997 RTEPSAA
+5997 RTVPSAA
-6004 EESVVKVTAYSI
+6004 EESVVKETAYSI

-6102 HSSADIVNAMNV
+6102 HSSADIVNAMNA

>member
-427 TDTIAPEK
+427 TDTIPPEK

-637 EDYVVL
+637 EDFVVL

-1110 ANSAIFDFTI
+1110 ANSAVFDFTI

-1185 WLFIPG
+1185 WLFTPG
-1191 NTWADG
+1191 NTWTDG

-1204 VEDKAGNTNYSAP
+1204 VEDKAGNTNYSTP

-1382 GGWTF
+1382 GGWSF
-1387 TPPTSWADGDYT
+1387 TPTGAWADGDYT

-1433 NDSGIPDD
+1433 NDSGIPND

-1479 TPGVWDYIWPDDVA
+1479 TPGAWDYIWPDDVA

-1501 EATDEAG
+1501 EATDKAG
-1508 NKATQTLDFTI
+1508 NKTTQELDFTI

-1638 PGDNLT
+1638 PDDNLT

-1933 SGTANDNKTNVKTP
+1933 SGTANDNKTNIKTP

-2014 LTVTIDTQITI
+2014 LTVTIDTQIAI
-2025 DHIELVNDSGIPDD
+2025 DHIELVNDSGIPND
-2039 NLTNNVRPHFQVTVP
+2039 NLTNEARPHFQVTVP

-2129 NTDDSGTKGDH
+2129 STDDSGTKGDN

-2333 DSGVHGDN
+2333 DTGIQGDN
-2341 MTNHT
+2341 MTNST
-2346 QPTFALQHI
+2346 QPTFNLQHI

-2379 DAGGWT
+2379 GTGGWS

-2445 VRPHFQVT
+2445 VRPHFQVK

-2458 NVVRLSIDGGKTW
+2458 N
-2471 FNATQSATPG
+2471 
-2481 VWDYIWPDDVAD
+2481 
-2493 GGYTLTVEA
+2493 E
-2502 TDEAGNKA
+2502 
-2510 TQTLDFTIDTTLS
+2510 
-2523 VPTLSLD
+2523 
-2530 SADDSGIAGDNI
+2530 
-2542 TNVKTPGFTLNNIDT
+2542 
-2557 DVSRVIVEVMHNGI
+2557 
-2571 KQEVP
+2571 
-2576 LVQTGGQWRFA
+2576 
-2587 PTSDWADGDYIL
+2587 
-2599 TVKVEDRA
+2599 
-2607 GNVKQSAPLTVT
+2607 
-2619 VDTHI
+2619 
-2624 AIDRIELVNDS
+2624 
-2635 GIPGDNLTNEA
+2635 
-2646 RPHFQVTVPADVNGV
+2646 
-2661 RLSIDGGKTWFDAT
+2661 
-2675 QSATSGV
+2675 
-2682 WDYTWLTNVA
+2682 
-2692 NGPHTLMVEASDK
+2692 
-2705 AGNKTTQKLDFT
+2705 
-2717 IDTILSEP
+2717 
-2725 TITLDSADDSAAGDN
+2725 
-2740 ITNVKM
+2740 
-2746 PGFTLGNIDADVTKV
+2746 
-2761 VVTVA
+2761 
-2766 HDGKNQQIELIK
+2766 
-2778 NGGVWRFTP
+2778 
-2787 GAAWTDGDYT
+2787 
-2797 LTVKV
+2797 
-2802 EDKAGNTNYSA
+2802 
-2813 PLTVTIDTQTSID
+2813 
-2826 RIELLNDTG
+2826 
-2835 IVGDNLTNEARPQ
+2835 
-2848 FHITVPTDVNSVQ
+2848 
-2861 LSLDGG
+2861 
-2867 INWVNAT
+2867 
-2874 LTSDGV
+2874 
-2880 WEYIWPTDLVEN
+2880 
-2892 TYTLTVKATDVAGN
+2892 
-2906 TATETLNFIIDT
+2906 
-2918 TLSTPTITLDSADDS
+2918 
-2933 GTANDNKTNV
+2933 
-2943 KTPGFIIGGID
+2943 
-2954 SDVTQVVVQVMR
+2954 
-2966 DGHSEEVE
+2966 
-2974 LTQTNGQWRFVP
+2974 
-2986 GSAWTDGDYTL
+2986 
-2997 TVTVKDEAGNIRHS
+2997 
-3011 APLTVTIDTQIT
+3011 
-3023 IDHIE
+3023 
-3028 LVNDSG
+3028 
-3034 IPDDNLTNNVRP
+3034 
-3046 HFQVTVPTDVNVV
+3046 V

-3102 KAGNKTTQQLDF
+3102 KAGNQTTQKLDF

-3124 IVLDNTDDSGTKG
+3124 IVLDSTDDSGTKG
-3137 DNLTNVN
+3137 DNLTNAN

-3203 DDAGNV
+3203 DEAGNV

-3267 NTWVRATQGTAGI
+3267 NTWVRATQGTAGT

-3353 DADAHS
+3353 DSDAQS

-3410 STPLVVTVDTQ
+3410 STPLIVTVDTQ

-3464 GGANWVSATQGIEGV
+3464 GGANWVSAAQGIEGV

-3489 DGKHTLTVM
+3489 DGKHILTVM

-3622 IDRIELVNDSGVP
+3622 IDHIELVNDSGVP

-3690 GQHTLTV
+3690 GQHTLIV

-3704 NKMTET
+3704 NKMTGT
-3710 LNFTIDITLLTP
+3710 LDFTIDITLLTP

-3851 IHQVDSDVTR
+3851 IRQVDSDVTR

-4178 WIFNVGSALPDGQ
+4178 WIFNVGSALPDGK

-4302 TKTSAELRIEID
+4302 TKTSAELQIEID

-4482 TYKIEIVAE
+4482 TYKIEVVAE

-4524 ESAVDNITSVTT
+4524 ESAVDNITSVTK

-4560 SVTANGNNLW
+4560 PVTANGNNLW

-4661 KQTITVGADGN
+4661 KHTITVGADGN

-4969 NYELT
+4969 NYVLT

-5071 VVSEDKAGNSQQKEI
+5071 VVSEDKAGNSQQKDI

-5292 SNSGSLDDLITNHN
+5292 SNSGSLDDLITSHN

-5522 IEIIINGLNVGEVWV
+5522 IEIIINGLNVGEVWA
-5537 NEKGHWQMPVNP
+5537 NDKGHWQMPVNP

-5557 DITVKSTDRAGN
+5557 DINVKSTDRAGN

-5578 VDTHIKVFTSELDD
+5578 VDTHIQVFTSELDD
-5592 NKSSSKTEWWS
+5592 NKSSSKTDWWS
-5603 NSDLITMRGTGEIGA
+5603 NSSTITMRGMGEIGA

-5633 VAATGRWELSTD
+5633 VAANGKWELSTD
-5645 KLPEGTYDISL
+5645 QLPEGKYDITLS
-5656 VIEDS
+5656 IEDN
-5661 AGNRWEDVREIF
+5661 AGNRKEEVHEIF

-5710 SEGNTYTLTVP
+5710 SNGNTYTLTVP

-5851 VTIDSTLTVPEIA
+5851 VTIDSTLT
-5864 LAAGEDNGAS
+5864 
-5874 DSDNVTNH
+5874 
-5882 TQPKFTLQHIDADVT
+5882 
-5897 GVTVNVTHNG
+5897 
-5907 VTDIYQATQG
+5907 
-5917 ADGWTFTPP
+5917 
-5926 AAWNDGN
+5926 
-5933 YTLSVTVVDRAGNS
+5933 
-5947 QQSASLAV
+5947 
-5955 TVDSTVTVTADSQ
+5955 
-5968 HDDASDD
+5968 
-5975 ATATAVTPPES
+5975 
-5986 ETVNAESATHL
+5986 
-5997 RTEPSAA
+5997 
-6004 EESVVKVTAYSI
+6004 
-6016 TLLNADSG
+6016 
-6024 DEIDRSISQ
+6024 
-6033 TPSFE
+6033 
-6038 ISVPENI
+6038 
-6045 VNVSIMFEGEEFTL
+6045 
-6059 PITNQKAIFE
+6059 
-6069 VPLSLEDGEYTMD
+6069 
-6082 VKFIDKDNDFLIKEK
+6082 
-6097 TFSVD
+6097 
-6102 HSSADIVNAMNV
+6102 
-6114 RGKTEDDI
+6114 
-6122 NDSPSTSSVGH
+6122 
-6133 NNNGAIDVFAVNE
+6133 
-6146 VTLPVDNQEE
+6146 
-6156 HA
+6156 

>member
-246 AAESNSGS
+246 ATESNSGS

-622 YVIDTIAPVPPTVSL
+622 YVIDTVAPVPPTVSL
-637 EDYVVL
+637 EDFVVL

-1031 DSDSGISDDNLTNIV
+1031 DSDSGVSDDNLTNIV

-1056 PDIISVQVWDAMSDT
+1056 PDIISVQVWDAASDT

-1110 ANSAIFDFTI
+1110 ANSAVFDFTI

-1204 VEDKAGNTNYSAP
+1204 VEDKAGNTSYSAP

-1382 GGWTF
+1382 GGWSF
-1387 TPPTSWADGDYT
+1387 TPTGAWADGDYT

-1433 NDSGIPDD
+1433 NDSGIPND

-1479 TPGVWDYIWPDDVA
+1479 TPGAWDYIWPDDVA

-1501 EATDEAG
+1501 EATDKAG
-1508 NKATQTLDFTI
+1508 NKTTQELDFTI

-2129 NTDDSGTKGDH
+2129 STDDSGTKGDN

-2320 TLSTPVIVLDSAD
+2320 TLSVPVIVLNSAD
-2333 DSGVHGDN
+2333 DTGVQGDN
-2341 MTNHT
+2341 MTNST

-2379 DAGGWT
+2379 GTGGWS

-2445 VRPHFQVT
+2445 VRPHFQVK
-2453 VPTDV
+2453 VPMDV
-2458 NVVRLSIDGGKTW
+2458 N
-2471 FNATQSATPG
+2471 
-2481 VWDYIWPDDVAD
+2481 
-2493 GGYTLTVEA
+2493 E
-2502 TDEAGNKA
+2502 
-2510 TQTLDFTIDTTLS
+2510 
-2523 VPTLSLD
+2523 
-2530 SADDSGIAGDNI
+2530 
-2542 TNVKTPGFTLNNIDT
+2542 
-2557 DVSRVIVEVMHNGI
+2557 
-2571 KQEVP
+2571 
-2576 LVQTGGQWRFA
+2576 
-2587 PTSDWADGDYIL
+2587 
-2599 TVKVEDRA
+2599 
-2607 GNVKQSAPLTVT
+2607 
-2619 VDTHI
+2619 
-2624 AIDRIELVNDS
+2624 
-2635 GIPGDNLTNEA
+2635 
-2646 RPHFQVTVPADVNGV
+2646 
-2661 RLSIDGGKTWFDAT
+2661 
-2675 QSATSGV
+2675 
-2682 WDYTWLTNVA
+2682 
-2692 NGPHTLMVEASDK
+2692 
-2705 AGNKTTQKLDFT
+2705 
-2717 IDTILSEP
+2717 
-2725 TITLDSADDSAAGDN
+2725 
-2740 ITNVKM
+2740 
-2746 PGFTLGNIDADVTKV
+2746 
-2761 VVTVA
+2761 
-2766 HDGKNQQIELIK
+2766 
-2778 NGGVWRFTP
+2778 
-2787 GAAWTDGDYT
+2787 
-2797 LTVKV
+2797 
-2802 EDKAGNTNYSA
+2802 
-2813 PLTVTIDTQTSID
+2813 
-2826 RIELLNDTG
+2826 
-2835 IVGDNLTNEARPQ
+2835 
-2848 FHITVPTDVNSVQ
+2848 
-2861 LSLDGG
+2861 
-2867 INWVNAT
+2867 
-2874 LTSDGV
+2874 
-2880 WEYIWPTDLVEN
+2880 
-2892 TYTLTVKATDVAGN
+2892 
-2906 TATETLNFIIDT
+2906 
-2918 TLSTPTITLDSADDS
+2918 
-2933 GTANDNKTNV
+2933 
-2943 KTPGFIIGGID
+2943 
-2954 SDVTQVVVQVMR
+2954 
-2966 DGHSEEVE
+2966 
-2974 LTQTNGQWRFVP
+2974 
-2986 GSAWTDGDYTL
+2986 
-2997 TVTVKDEAGNIRHS
+2997 
-3011 APLTVTIDTQIT
+3011 
-3023 IDHIE
+3023 
-3028 LVNDSG
+3028 
-3034 IPDDNLTNNVRP
+3034 
-3046 HFQVTVPTDVNVV
+3046 V

-3102 KAGNKTTQQLDF
+3102 KAGNQTTQKLDF

-3124 IVLDNTDDSGTKG
+3124 IVLDSTDDSGTKG
-3137 DNLTNVN
+3137 DNLTNAN
-3144 KPTFLLGNIDADARY
+3144 KPTFILGNIDADARY
-3159 VTVEVQHGGTKEVLT
+3159 VTVEVQYGGTKEVLT

-3316 DTRLSTPTIAMDSR
+3316 DTRLSTPTITMDSR

-3353 DADAHS
+3353 DSDAQS

-3410 STPLVVTVDTQ
+3410 STPLIVTVDTQ

-3464 GGANWVSATQGIEGV
+3464 GGANWVSAAQGIEGV

-3622 IDRIELVNDSGVP
+3622 IDHIELVNDSGVP

-3710 LNFTIDITLLTP
+3710 LNFTIDITLMTP

-3851 IHQVDSDVTR
+3851 IRQVDSDVTR

-4216 TLREPTIVLDPTH
+4216 TLREPTIVLEPTH

-4524 ESAVDNITSVTT
+4524 ESAVDNITSVTK

-4560 SVTANGNNLW
+4560 PVTANGNNLW

-4833 TLIGSTLPNT
+4833 TLVGNTLPNA

-4969 NYELT
+4969 NYVLT

-5226 VDGKL
+5226 VDSKL

-5292 SNSGSLDDLITNHN
+5292 SNSGSLDDLITSHN

-5382 DNPAM
+5382 DNPVM
-5387 VAGSDNGI
+5387 MAGSDNGI
-5395 FSNDSITSQTRPTFS
+5395 FSNDSITSQTRPAFS
-5410 IFGEMNQSVQIFID
+5410 IYGEMNQSVQIFID

-5465 TSKTLNFTIDTFNT
+5465 TSKTLNFTIDTLNT

-5537 NEKGHWQMPVNP
+5537 NDKGHWQMPVNP

-5578 VDTHIKVFTSELDD
+5578 VDTHIQVFTSELDD
-5592 NKSSSKTEWWS
+5592 NKSSSKTDWWS
-5603 NSDLITMRGTGEIGA
+5603 NSSTITMRGMGEIGA

-5633 VAATGRWELSTD
+5633 VAANGQWELSTD
-5645 KLPEGTYDISL
+5645 QLPEGKYDITLS
-5656 VIEDS
+5656 IEDN
-5661 AGNRWEDVREIF
+5661 AGNRKEEVHEIF

-5710 SEGNTYTLTVP
+5710 SNGNTYTLTVP

-5745 IGNRSDDVPLDIMK
+5745 IGNRSDDVSLDIMK

-5864 LAAGEDNGAS
+5864 LAAGEDNGVS

-5907 VTDIYQATQG
+5907 VTDTYQATQG

-5926 AAWNDGN
+5926 AAWNDGT

-5997 RTEPSAA
+5997 RTVPSAA
-6004 EESVVKVTAYSI
+6004 EESVVKETAYSI

-6102 HSSADIVNAMNV
+6102 HSSADIVNAMNA

>member
-303 TLTDGTYNLE
+303 TLTDGAYNLE

-427 TDTIAPEK
+427 TDTIPPEK

-637 EDYVVL
+637 EDFVVL

-1031 DSDSGISDDNLTNIV
+1031 DSDSGIADDNLTNIV

-1110 ANSAIFDFTI
+1110 ANSAVFDFTI

-1185 WLFIPG
+1185 WLFTPG

-1204 VEDKAGNTNYSAP
+1204 VEDKAGNTSYSAP

-1317 AVDTTLSVPVIVLDS
+1317 AVDTTLSVPVIVLNS
-1332 ADDTGIQGDNMT
+1332 ADDTGVQGDNMT
-1344 NSTQPT
+1344 NRTQPT

-1479 TPGVWDYIWPDDVA
+1479 TPGAWDYIWPDDVA

-1501 EATDEAG
+1501 EATDKAG
-1508 NKATQTLDFTI
+1508 NKTTQELDFTI

-1715 DFTIDTILSEPTIT
+1715 DFIIDTLLSEPTIT

-2129 NTDDSGTKGDH
+2129 STDDSGTKGDN

-2320 TLSTPVIVLDSAD
+2320 TLSVPVIVLNSAD
-2333 DSGVHGDN
+2333 DTGVQGDN
-2341 MTNHT
+2341 MTNRT

-2379 DAGGWT
+2379 GTGGWT
-2385 FTPTGAWADGDYTL
+2385 FTPPTSWADGDYTL

-2481 VWDYIWPDDVAD
+2481 VWDY
-2493 GGYTLTVEA
+2493 
-2502 TDEAGNKA
+2502 
-2510 TQTLDFTIDTTLS
+2510 
-2523 VPTLSLD
+2523 
-2530 SADDSGIAGDNI
+2530 
-2542 TNVKTPGFTLNNIDT
+2542 
-2557 DVSRVIVEVMHNGI
+2557 
-2571 KQEVP
+2571 
-2576 LVQTGGQWRFA
+2576 
-2587 PTSDWADGDYIL
+2587 
-2599 TVKVEDRA
+2599 
-2607 GNVKQSAPLTVT
+2607 
-2619 VDTHI
+2619 
-2624 AIDRIELVNDS
+2624 
-2635 GIPGDNLTNEA
+2635 
-2646 RPHFQVTVPADVNGV
+2646 
-2661 RLSIDGGKTWFDAT
+2661 
-2675 QSATSGV
+2675 
-2682 WDYTWLTNVA
+2682 
-2692 NGPHTLMVEASDK
+2692 
-2705 AGNKTTQKLDFT
+2705 
-2717 IDTILSEP
+2717 
-2725 TITLDSADDSAAGDN
+2725 
-2740 ITNVKM
+2740 
-2746 PGFTLGNIDADVTKV
+2746 
-2761 VVTVA
+2761 
-2766 HDGKNQQIELIK
+2766 
-2778 NGGVWRFTP
+2778 
-2787 GAAWTDGDYT
+2787 
-2797 LTVKV
+2797 
-2802 EDKAGNTNYSA
+2802 
-2813 PLTVTIDTQTSID
+2813 
-2826 RIELLNDTG
+2826 
-2835 IVGDNLTNEARPQ
+2835 
-2848 FHITVPTDVNSVQ
+2848 
-2861 LSLDGG
+2861 
-2867 INWVNAT
+2867 
-2874 LTSDGV
+2874 
-2880 WEYIWPTDLVEN
+2880 
-2892 TYTLTVKATDVAGN
+2892 
-2906 TATETLNFIIDT
+2906 
-2918 TLSTPTITLDSADDS
+2918 
-2933 GTANDNKTNV
+2933 
-2943 KTPGFIIGGID
+2943 
-2954 SDVTQVVVQVMR
+2954 
-2966 DGHSEEVE
+2966 
-2974 LTQTNGQWRFVP
+2974 
-2986 GSAWTDGDYTL
+2986 
-2997 TVTVKDEAGNIRHS
+2997 
-3011 APLTVTIDTQIT
+3011 
-3023 IDHIE
+3023 
-3028 LVNDSG
+3028 
-3034 IPDDNLTNNVRP
+3034 
-3046 HFQVTVPTDVNVV
+3046 
-3059 RLSIDGGKTWFNA
+3059 
-3072 TQSATPGVWDYT
+3072 T

-3102 KAGNKTTQQLDF
+3102 KAGNQTTQKLDF
-3114 IIDTLLSEPT
+3114 IIDTMLSEPT
-3124 IVLDNTDDSGTKG
+3124 IVLDSTDDSGTKG
-3137 DNLTNVN
+3137 DNLTNAN
-3144 KPTFLLGNIDADARY
+3144 KPTFILGNIDADARY
-3159 VTVEVQHGGTKEVLT
+3159 VTVEVQYGGTKEVLT

-3316 DTRLSTPTIAMDSR
+3316 DTRLSTPTITMDSR

-3353 DADAHS
+3353 DSDAQS

-3410 STPLVVTVDTQ
+3410 STPLIVTVDTQ

-3464 GGANWVSATQGIEGV
+3464 GGANWVSAAQGIEGV

-3622 IDRIELVNDSGVP
+3622 IDHIELVNDSGVP

-3710 LNFTIDITLLTP
+3710 LNFTIDITLMTP

-3851 IHQVDSDVTR
+3851 IRQVDSDVTR

-4302 TKTSAELRIEID
+4302 TKTSAELKIEID

-4524 ESAVDNITSVTT
+4524 ESAVDNITSVTK

-4560 SVTANGNNLW
+4560 PVTANGNNLW

-4833 TLIGSTLPNT
+4833 TLVGNTLPNA

-4969 NYELT
+4969 NYVLT

-5037 IRNPQG
+5037 IRSPQG

-5071 VVSEDKAGNSQQKEI
+5071 VVSEDKAGNSQQKDI

-5335 EDGTWSYQFDNAL
+5335 EDGTWSYQFDNVL

-5410 IFGEMNQSVQIFID
+5410 ISGEMNQSVQIFID

-5578 VDTHIKVFTSELDD
+5578 VDTHIQVFTSELDD
-5592 NKSSSKTEWWS
+5592 NKSSSKTDWWS
-5603 NSDLITMRGTGEIGA
+5603 NSSTITMRGMGEIGA

-5633 VAATGRWELSTD
+5633 VAANGQWELSTD
-5645 KLPEGTYDISL
+5645 QLPEGKYDITLS
-5656 VIEDS
+5656 IEDN
-5661 AGNRWEDVREIF
+5661 AGNRKEEVHEIF

-5710 SEGNTYTLTVP
+5710 SNGNTYTLTVP

-5745 IGNRSDDVPLDIMK
+5745 IGNRSDDVSLDIMK

-5864 LAAGEDNGAS
+5864 LAAGEDNGVS

-5882 TQPKFTLQHIDADVT
+5882 TQPKFTLQNIDADVT

-5907 VTDIYQATQG
+5907 VTDTYQATQG

-5926 AAWNDGN
+5926 AAWNDGT

-5997 RTEPSAA
+5997 RTVPSAA
-6004 EESVVKVTAYSI
+6004 EESVVKETAYSI

-6102 HSSADIVNAMNV
+6102 HSSADIVNAMNA

>member
-1267 DGGNS
+1267 DCGNS

-2129 NTDDSGTKGDH
+2129 STDDSGTKGDH

-2385 FTPTGAWADGDYTL
+2385 FTPTGTWADGDYTL

-2424 AINNIELVNDSGIP
+2424 AINN
-2438 DDNLTNN
+2438 
-2445 VRPHFQVT
+2445 
-2453 VPTDV
+2453 
-2458 NVVRLSIDGGKTW
+2458 
-2471 FNATQSATPG
+2471 
-2481 VWDYIWPDDVAD
+2481 
-2493 GGYTLTVEA
+2493 
-2502 TDEAGNKA
+2502 
-2510 TQTLDFTIDTTLS
+2510 
-2523 VPTLSLD
+2523 
-2530 SADDSGIAGDNI
+2530 
-2542 TNVKTPGFTLNNIDT
+2542 
-2557 DVSRVIVEVMHNGI
+2557 
-2571 KQEVP
+2571 
-2576 LVQTGGQWRFA
+2576 
-2587 PTSDWADGDYIL
+2587 
-2599 TVKVEDRA
+2599 
-2607 GNVKQSAPLTVT
+2607 
-2619 VDTHI
+2619 
-2624 AIDRIELVNDS
+2624 
-2635 GIPGDNLTNEA
+2635 
-2646 RPHFQVTVPADVNGV
+2646 
-2661 RLSIDGGKTWFDAT
+2661 
-2675 QSATSGV
+2675 
-2682 WDYTWLTNVA
+2682 
-2692 NGPHTLMVEASDK
+2692 
-2705 AGNKTTQKLDFT
+2705 
-2717 IDTILSEP
+2717 
-2725 TITLDSADDSAAGDN
+2725 
-2740 ITNVKM
+2740 
-2746 PGFTLGNIDADVTKV
+2746 
-2761 VVTVA
+2761 
-2766 HDGKNQQIELIK
+2766 
-2778 NGGVWRFTP
+2778 
-2787 GAAWTDGDYT
+2787 
-2797 LTVKV
+2797 
-2802 EDKAGNTNYSA
+2802 
-2813 PLTVTIDTQTSID
+2813 
-2826 RIELLNDTG
+2826 
-2835 IVGDNLTNEARPQ
+2835 
-2848 FHITVPTDVNSVQ
+2848 
-2861 LSLDGG
+2861 
-2867 INWVNAT
+2867 
-2874 LTSDGV
+2874 
-2880 WEYIWPTDLVEN
+2880 
-2892 TYTLTVKATDVAGN
+2892 
-2906 TATETLNFIIDT
+2906 
-2918 TLSTPTITLDSADDS
+2918 
-2933 GTANDNKTNV
+2933 
-2943 KTPGFIIGGID
+2943 
-2954 SDVTQVVVQVMR
+2954 
-2966 DGHSEEVE
+2966 
-2974 LTQTNGQWRFVP
+2974 
-2986 GSAWTDGDYTL
+2986 
-2997 TVTVKDEAGNIRHS
+2997 
-3011 APLTVTIDTQIT
+3011 
-3023 IDHIE
+3023 IE

-4164 AANWIELTKGGDGR
+4164 AANWIELTKGADGR

-4560 SVTANGNNLW
+4560 PVTANGNNLW

>member
-427 TDTIAPEK
+427 TDTIPPEK

-637 EDYVVL
+637 EDFVVL

-1031 DSDSGISDDNLTNIV
+1031 DSDSGIADDNLTNIV

-1110 ANSAIFDFTI
+1110 ANSAVFDFTI

-1185 WLFIPG
+1185 WLFTPG

-1204 VEDKAGNTNYSAP
+1204 VEDKAGNTSYSAP

-1317 AVDTTLSVPVIVLDS
+1317 AVDTTLSVPVIVLNS
-1332 ADDTGIQGDNMT
+1332 ADDTGVQGDNMT
-1344 NSTQPT
+1344 NRTQPT

-1479 TPGVWDYIWPDDVA
+1479 TPGAWDYIWPDDVA

-1501 EATDEAG
+1501 EATDKAG
-1508 NKATQTLDFTI
+1508 NKTTQELDFTI

-1715 DFTIDTILSEPTIT
+1715 DFIIDTLLSEPTIT

-2129 NTDDSGTKGDH
+2129 STDDSGTKGDN

-2320 TLSTPVIVLDSAD
+2320 TLSVPVIVLNSAD
-2333 DSGVHGDN
+2333 DTGVQGDN
-2341 MTNHT
+2341 MTNST

-2379 DAGGWT
+2379 GTGGWT
-2385 FTPTGAWADGDYTL
+2385 FTPPTSWADGDYTL

-2445 VRPHFQVT
+2445 VRPHFQVK

-2458 NVVRLSIDGGKTW
+2458 N
-2471 FNATQSATPG
+2471 
-2481 VWDYIWPDDVAD
+2481 
-2493 GGYTLTVEA
+2493 E
-2502 TDEAGNKA
+2502 
-2510 TQTLDFTIDTTLS
+2510 
-2523 VPTLSLD
+2523 
-2530 SADDSGIAGDNI
+2530 
-2542 TNVKTPGFTLNNIDT
+2542 
-2557 DVSRVIVEVMHNGI
+2557 
-2571 KQEVP
+2571 
-2576 LVQTGGQWRFA
+2576 
-2587 PTSDWADGDYIL
+2587 
-2599 TVKVEDRA
+2599 
-2607 GNVKQSAPLTVT
+2607 
-2619 VDTHI
+2619 
-2624 AIDRIELVNDS
+2624 
-2635 GIPGDNLTNEA
+2635 
-2646 RPHFQVTVPADVNGV
+2646 
-2661 RLSIDGGKTWFDAT
+2661 
-2675 QSATSGV
+2675 
-2682 WDYTWLTNVA
+2682 
-2692 NGPHTLMVEASDK
+2692 
-2705 AGNKTTQKLDFT
+2705 
-2717 IDTILSEP
+2717 
-2725 TITLDSADDSAAGDN
+2725 
-2740 ITNVKM
+2740 
-2746 PGFTLGNIDADVTKV
+2746 
-2761 VVTVA
+2761 
-2766 HDGKNQQIELIK
+2766 
-2778 NGGVWRFTP
+2778 
-2787 GAAWTDGDYT
+2787 
-2797 LTVKV
+2797 
-2802 EDKAGNTNYSA
+2802 
-2813 PLTVTIDTQTSID
+2813 
-2826 RIELLNDTG
+2826 
-2835 IVGDNLTNEARPQ
+2835 
-2848 FHITVPTDVNSVQ
+2848 
-2861 LSLDGG
+2861 
-2867 INWVNAT
+2867 
-2874 LTSDGV
+2874 
-2880 WEYIWPTDLVEN
+2880 
-2892 TYTLTVKATDVAGN
+2892 
-2906 TATETLNFIIDT
+2906 
-2918 TLSTPTITLDSADDS
+2918 
-2933 GTANDNKTNV
+2933 
-2943 KTPGFIIGGID
+2943 
-2954 SDVTQVVVQVMR
+2954 
-2966 DGHSEEVE
+2966 
-2974 LTQTNGQWRFVP
+2974 
-2986 GSAWTDGDYTL
+2986 
-2997 TVTVKDEAGNIRHS
+2997 
-3011 APLTVTIDTQIT
+3011 
-3023 IDHIE
+3023 
-3028 LVNDSG
+3028 
-3034 IPDDNLTNNVRP
+3034 
-3046 HFQVTVPTDVNVV
+3046 V

-3102 KAGNKTTQQLDF
+3102 KAGNQTTQKLDF
-3114 IIDTLLSEPT
+3114 IIDTMLSEPT
-3124 IVLDNTDDSGTKG
+3124 IVLDSTDDSGTKG
-3137 DNLTNVN
+3137 DNLTNAN
-3144 KPTFLLGNIDADARY
+3144 KPTFILGNIDADARY
-3159 VTVEVQHGGTKEVLT
+3159 VTVEVQYGGTKEVLT

-3316 DTRLSTPTIAMDSR
+3316 DTRLSTPTITMDSR
-3330 DDTGAIGD
+3330 DDTGAIGA

-3353 DADAHS
+3353 DSDAQS

-3410 STPLVVTVDTQ
+3410 STPLIVTVDTQ

-3464 GGANWVSATQGIEGV
+3464 GGANWVSAAQGIEGV

-3622 IDRIELVNDSGVP
+3622 IDHIELVNDSGVP

-3710 LNFTIDITLLTP
+3710 LNFTIDITLMTP

-3851 IHQVDSDVTR
+3851 IRQVDSDVTR

-4302 TKTSAELRIEID
+4302 TKTSAELKIEID

-4524 ESAVDNITSVTT
+4524 ESAVDNITSVTK

-4560 SVTANGNNLW
+4560 PVTANGNNLW

-4833 TLIGSTLPNT
+4833 TLVGNTLPNA

-4969 NYELT
+4969 NYVLT

-5037 IRNPQG
+5037 IRSPQG

-5071 VVSEDKAGNSQQKEI
+5071 VVSEDKAGNSQQKDI

-5335 EDGTWSYQFDNAL
+5335 EDGTWSYQFDNVL

-5410 IFGEMNQSVQIFID
+5410 ISGEMNQSVQIFID

-5578 VDTHIKVFTSELDD
+5578 VDTHIQVFTSELDD
-5592 NKSSSKTEWWS
+5592 NKSSSKTDWWS
-5603 NSDLITMRGTGEIGA
+5603 NSSTITMRGMGEIGA

-5633 VAATGRWELSTD
+5633 VAANGQWELSTD
-5645 KLPEGTYDISL
+5645 QLPEGKYDITLS
-5656 VIEDS
+5656 IEDN
-5661 AGNRWEDVREIF
+5661 AGNRKEEVHEIF

-5710 SEGNTYTLTVP
+5710 SNGNTYTLTVP

-5745 IGNRSDDVPLDIMK
+5745 IGNRSDDVSLDIMK

-5864 LAAGEDNGAS
+5864 LAAGEDNGVS

-5907 VTDIYQATQG
+5907 VTDTYQATQG

-5926 AAWNDGN
+5926 AAWNDGT

-5997 RTEPSAA
+5997 RTVPSAA
-6004 EESVVKVTAYSI
+6004 EESVVKETAYSI

-6102 HSSADIVNAMNV
+6102 HSSADIVNAMNA

>member
-303 TLTDGTYNLE
+303 TLTDGAYNLE

-427 TDTIAPEK
+427 TDTIPPEK

-614 NKKDFSFS
+614 NKKDLSFS

-637 EDYVVL
+637 EDFVVL

-1031 DSDSGISDDNLTNIV
+1031 DSDSGIADDNLTNIV

-1110 ANSAIFDFTI
+1110 ANSAVFDFTI

-1185 WLFIPG
+1185 WLFTPG

-1204 VEDKAGNTNYSAP
+1204 VEDKAGNTSYSAP

-1317 AVDTTLSVPVIVLDS
+1317 AVDTTLSVPVIVLNS
-1332 ADDTGIQGDNMT
+1332 ADDTGVQGDNMT
-1344 NSTQPT
+1344 NRTQPT

-1479 TPGVWDYIWPDDVA
+1479 TPGAWDYIWPDDVA

-1501 EATDEAG
+1501 EATDKAG
-1508 NKATQTLDFTI
+1508 NKTTQELDFTI

-1715 DFTIDTILSEPTIT
+1715 DFIIDTLLSEPTIT

-2129 NTDDSGTKGDH
+2129 STDDSGTKGDN

-2320 TLSTPVIVLDSAD
+2320 TLSVPVIVLNSAD
-2333 DSGVHGDN
+2333 DTGVQGDN
-2341 MTNHT
+2341 MTNST

-2379 DAGGWT
+2379 GVGGWS

-2445 VRPHFQVT
+2445 VRPHFQVK

-2458 NVVRLSIDGGKTW
+2458 N
-2471 FNATQSATPG
+2471 
-2481 VWDYIWPDDVAD
+2481 
-2493 GGYTLTVEA
+2493 E
-2502 TDEAGNKA
+2502 
-2510 TQTLDFTIDTTLS
+2510 
-2523 VPTLSLD
+2523 
-2530 SADDSGIAGDNI
+2530 
-2542 TNVKTPGFTLNNIDT
+2542 
-2557 DVSRVIVEVMHNGI
+2557 
-2571 KQEVP
+2571 
-2576 LVQTGGQWRFA
+2576 
-2587 PTSDWADGDYIL
+2587 
-2599 TVKVEDRA
+2599 
-2607 GNVKQSAPLTVT
+2607 
-2619 VDTHI
+2619 
-2624 AIDRIELVNDS
+2624 
-2635 GIPGDNLTNEA
+2635 
-2646 RPHFQVTVPADVNGV
+2646 
-2661 RLSIDGGKTWFDAT
+2661 
-2675 QSATSGV
+2675 
-2682 WDYTWLTNVA
+2682 
-2692 NGPHTLMVEASDK
+2692 
-2705 AGNKTTQKLDFT
+2705 
-2717 IDTILSEP
+2717 
-2725 TITLDSADDSAAGDN
+2725 
-2740 ITNVKM
+2740 
-2746 PGFTLGNIDADVTKV
+2746 
-2761 VVTVA
+2761 
-2766 HDGKNQQIELIK
+2766 
-2778 NGGVWRFTP
+2778 
-2787 GAAWTDGDYT
+2787 
-2797 LTVKV
+2797 
-2802 EDKAGNTNYSA
+2802 
-2813 PLTVTIDTQTSID
+2813 
-2826 RIELLNDTG
+2826 
-2835 IVGDNLTNEARPQ
+2835 
-2848 FHITVPTDVNSVQ
+2848 
-2861 LSLDGG
+2861 
-2867 INWVNAT
+2867 
-2874 LTSDGV
+2874 
-2880 WEYIWPTDLVEN
+2880 
-2892 TYTLTVKATDVAGN
+2892 
-2906 TATETLNFIIDT
+2906 
-2918 TLSTPTITLDSADDS
+2918 
-2933 GTANDNKTNV
+2933 
-2943 KTPGFIIGGID
+2943 
-2954 SDVTQVVVQVMR
+2954 
-2966 DGHSEEVE
+2966 
-2974 LTQTNGQWRFVP
+2974 
-2986 GSAWTDGDYTL
+2986 
-2997 TVTVKDEAGNIRHS
+2997 
-3011 APLTVTIDTQIT
+3011 
-3023 IDHIE
+3023 
-3028 LVNDSG
+3028 
-3034 IPDDNLTNNVRP
+3034 
-3046 HFQVTVPTDVNVV
+3046 V

-3102 KAGNKTTQQLDF
+3102 KAGNQTTQKLDF
-3114 IIDTLLSEPT
+3114 IIDTMLSEPT
-3124 IVLDNTDDSGTKG
+3124 IVLDSTDDSGTKG
-3137 DNLTNVN
+3137 DNLTNAN
-3144 KPTFLLGNIDADARY
+3144 KPTFILGNIDADARY
-3159 VTVEVQHGGTKEVLT
+3159 VTVEVQYGGTKEVLT

-3316 DTRLSTPTIAMDSR
+3316 DTRLSTPTITMDSR

-3353 DADAHS
+3353 DSDAQS

-3410 STPLVVTVDTQ
+3410 STPLIVTVDTQ

-3464 GGANWVSATQGIEGV
+3464 GGANWVSAAQGIEGV

-3622 IDRIELVNDSGVP
+3622 IDHIELVNDSGVP

-3710 LNFTIDITLLTP
+3710 LNFTIDITLMTP

-3851 IHQVDSDVTR
+3851 IRQVDSDVTR

-4302 TKTSAELRIEID
+4302 TKTSAELKIEID

-4524 ESAVDNITSVTT
+4524 ESAVDNITSVTK

-4560 SVTANGNNLW
+4560 PVTANGNNLW

-4833 TLIGSTLPNT
+4833 TLVGNTLPNA

-4969 NYELT
+4969 NYVLT

-5037 IRNPQG
+5037 IRSPQG

-5071 VVSEDKAGNSQQKEI
+5071 VVSEDKAGNSQQKDI

-5335 EDGTWSYQFDNAL
+5335 EDGTWSYQFDNVL

-5410 IFGEMNQSVQIFID
+5410 ISGEMNQSVQIFID

-5578 VDTHIKVFTSELDD
+5578 VDTHIQVFTSELDD
-5592 NKSSSKTEWWS
+5592 NKSSSKTDWWS
-5603 NSDLITMRGTGEIGA
+5603 NSSTITMRGMGEIGA

-5633 VAATGRWELSTD
+5633 VAANGQWELSTD
-5645 KLPEGTYDISL
+5645 QLPEGKYDITLS
-5656 VIEDS
+5656 IEDN
-5661 AGNRWEDVREIF
+5661 AGNRKEEVHEIF

-5710 SEGNTYTLTVP
+5710 SNGNTYTLTVP

-5745 IGNRSDDVPLDIMK
+5745 IGNRSDDVSLDIMK

-5864 LAAGEDNGAS
+5864 LAAGEDNGVS

-5907 VTDIYQATQG
+5907 VTDTYQATQG

-5926 AAWNDGN
+5926 AAWNDGT

-5997 RTEPSAA
+5997 RTVPSAA
-6004 EESVVKVTAYSI
+6004 EESVVKETAYSI

-6102 HSSADIVNAMNV
+6102 HSSADIVNAMNA

>member
-115 EELKKQLDDAEN
+115 EELKKQLDEAEN

-157 NSSKQIEE
+157 NSSKQMEE
-165 MLQNFLADNVAKDN
+165 MLQEFLADNVAKDN

-447 IKNDNITNSTLPTF
+447 IKNDSITNSTLPTF

-538 ETTNDSGIVGD
+538 ETTDDSGIVGD

-590 TFNFTSDSVEGINNL
+590 TFNFTSDSVEGVNNL

-622 YVIDTIAPVPPTVSL
+622 YVIDTVAPVPPTVSL
-637 EDYVVL
+637 EDFVVL

-1031 DSDSGISDDNLTNIV
+1031 DSDSGIADDNLTNIV

-1110 ANSAIFDFTI
+1110 ANSAVFDFTI

-1185 WLFIPG
+1185 WLFTPG

-1382 GGWTF
+1382 GGWSF
-1387 TPPTSWADGDYT
+1387 TPTGAWADGDYT

-1433 NDSGIPDD
+1433 NDSGIPND

-1479 TPGVWDYIWPDDVA
+1479 TPGAWDYIWPDDVA

-1501 EATDEAG
+1501 EATDKAG
-1508 NKATQTLDFTI
+1508 NKTTQELDFTI

-1562 VIVEV
+1562 VTVEV

-1677 SATSGVWD
+1677 SATPGVWD

-1715 DFTIDTILSEPTIT
+1715 DFIIDTMLSEPTIT

-2014 LTVTIDTQITI
+2014 LTVTIDTQIAI

-2039 NLTNNVRPHFQVTVP
+2039 NLTN
-2054 TDVNVVRL
+2054 
-2062 SIDGGKTWF
+2062 
-2071 NATQSA
+2071 
-2077 TPGVWD
+2077 
-2083 YTWLADV
+2083 
-2090 GEGKHTLTVEATD
+2090 EA
-2103 KAGNKTTQQLDFII
+2103 
-2117 DTLLSEPTIVLD
+2117 
-2129 NTDDSGTKGDH
+2129 
-2140 LTNVNKPTFLLGNI
+2140 
-2154 DADARYV
+2154 
-2161 TVEVQHGGTKE
+2161 
-2172 VLTATKDATGNWS
+2172 
-2185 VTPTGTWAD
+2185 
-2194 GDYTL
+2194 
-2199 TVRVED
+2199 
-2205 EAGNEKHSASLTV
+2205 
-2218 TVDTQITIDVI
+2218 
-2229 ELVNDNGIPGDNMTN
+2229 
-2244 DAHPQ
+2244 
-2249 FRVTVPGDVNEVS
+2249 
-2262 LSIDGGV
+2262 
-2269 TWVKA
+2269 
-2274 TQSATPGVWN
+2274 
-2284 YTWPGTVPDGDYTL
+2284 
-2298 NVKATDNAG
+2298 
-2307 NTVTETLHFTIDT
+2307 
-2320 TLSTPVIVLDSAD
+2320 
-2333 DSGVHGDN
+2333 
-2341 MTNHT
+2341 
-2346 QPTFALQHI
+2346 
-2355 DDDAVRVTVSVE
+2355 
-2367 HGGVT
+2367 
-2372 TTFDATK
+2372 
-2379 DAGGWT
+2379 
-2385 FTPTGAWADGDYTL
+2385 
-2399 SVSVEDKAGN
+2399 
-2409 TSHSASL
+2409 
-2416 TVTVDTQI
+2416 
-2424 AINNIELVNDSGIP
+2424 
-2438 DDNLTNN
+2438 
-2445 VRPHFQVT
+2445 
-2453 VPTDV
+2453 
-2458 NVVRLSIDGGKTW
+2458 
-2471 FNATQSATPG
+2471 
-2481 VWDYIWPDDVAD
+2481 
-2493 GGYTLTVEA
+2493 
-2502 TDEAGNKA
+2502 
-2510 TQTLDFTIDTTLS
+2510 
-2523 VPTLSLD
+2523 
-2530 SADDSGIAGDNI
+2530 
-2542 TNVKTPGFTLNNIDT
+2542 
-2557 DVSRVIVEVMHNGI
+2557 
-2571 KQEVP
+2571 
-2576 LVQTGGQWRFA
+2576 
-2587 PTSDWADGDYIL
+2587 
-2599 TVKVEDRA
+2599 
-2607 GNVKQSAPLTVT
+2607 
-2619 VDTHI
+2619 
-2624 AIDRIELVNDS
+2624 
-2635 GIPGDNLTNEA
+2635 
-2646 RPHFQVTVPADVNGV
+2646 
-2661 RLSIDGGKTWFDAT
+2661 
-2675 QSATSGV
+2675 
-2682 WDYTWLTNVA
+2682 
-2692 NGPHTLMVEASDK
+2692 
-2705 AGNKTTQKLDFT
+2705 
-2717 IDTILSEP
+2717 
-2725 TITLDSADDSAAGDN
+2725 
-2740 ITNVKM
+2740 
-2746 PGFTLGNIDADVTKV
+2746 
-2761 VVTVA
+2761 
-2766 HDGKNQQIELIK
+2766 
-2778 NGGVWRFTP
+2778 
-2787 GAAWTDGDYT
+2787 
-2797 LTVKV
+2797 
-2802 EDKAGNTNYSA
+2802 
-2813 PLTVTIDTQTSID
+2813 
-2826 RIELLNDTG
+2826 
-2835 IVGDNLTNEARPQ
+2835 
-2848 FHITVPTDVNSVQ
+2848 
-2861 LSLDGG
+2861 
-2867 INWVNAT
+2867 
-2874 LTSDGV
+2874 
-2880 WEYIWPTDLVEN
+2880 
-2892 TYTLTVKATDVAGN
+2892 
-2906 TATETLNFIIDT
+2906 
-2918 TLSTPTITLDSADDS
+2918 
-2933 GTANDNKTNV
+2933 
-2943 KTPGFIIGGID
+2943 
-2954 SDVTQVVVQVMR
+2954 
-2966 DGHSEEVE
+2966 
-2974 LTQTNGQWRFVP
+2974 
-2986 GSAWTDGDYTL
+2986 
-2997 TVTVKDEAGNIRHS
+2997 
-3011 APLTVTIDTQIT
+3011 
-3023 IDHIE
+3023 
-3028 LVNDSG
+3028 
-3034 IPDDNLTNNVRP
+3034 RP

-3174 ATKGATGIWSVTPT
+3174 ATKDATGNWSVTPTGTWADGDYTLTVRVEDEAGNEKHSASLTVTVDTQITIDAIELVNDNGIPGDNMTNDAHPQFRVTVPGDVNEVSLSIDGGVTWVKATQSATPGVWNYTWPGTVPDGDYTLNVKATDNAGNTVTETLHFTIDTTLSTPVIVLDSADDTGIQGDNMTNRTQPTFNLQHIDDDAVRVTVSVEHGGVTTTFDATKGVGGWTFTPPTSWGAGDYTLSVSVEDKAGNTSHSASLTVTVDTQIAINNIELVNDSGIPDDNLTNNVRPQFQVKVPTDVNEVRLSIDGGKTWFNATQSATPGVWDYTWLADVGEGKHTLTVEATDKAGNQTTQKLDFIIDTLLSEPTIVLDSTDDSGTKGDNLTNANKPTFLLGNIDADARYVTVEVQHGSTKEVLTATKGATGIWSVTPT

-3203 DDAGNV
+3203 DEAGNV

-3214 LTVTVDTQITIDV
+3214 LTVTVDTQITIDA

-3316 DTRLSTPTIAMDSR
+3316 DTRLSTPTITMDSR

-3353 DADAHS
+3353 DSDAQS

-3410 STPLVVTVDTQ
+3410 STPLIVTVDTQ

-3464 GGANWVSATQGIEGV
+3464 GGANWVSAAQGIEGV

-3489 DGKHTLTVM
+3489 DGKHILTVM

-3622 IDRIELVNDSGVP
+3622 IDHIELVNDSGVP

-3690 GQHTLTV
+3690 GQHTLIV

-3704 NKMTET
+3704 NKMTGT
-3710 LNFTIDITLLTP
+3710 LDFTIDITLLTP

-3732 GQNKNDNLTSVTQPV
+3732 GQNKNDNLTSVTQPI

-3851 IHQVDSDVTR
+3851 IRQVDSDVTR

-3944 VAKPSFRIDVPGDVV
+3944 VAKPSFRIDVPGDVI

-3998 VEATDEAGNIANK
+3998 VEATDQAGNIANK

-4178 WIFNVGSALPDGQ
+4178 WIFNVGSALPDGK

-4302 TKTSAELRIEID
+4302 TKTSAELQIEID

-4524 ESAVDNITSVTT
+4524 ESAVDNITSVTK

-4560 SVTANGNNLW
+4560 PVTANGNNLW

-4620 TGNSNSDNLTNK
+4620 TGSSNSDNLTNK

-4661 KQTITVGADGN
+4661 KHTITVGADGN

-4720 PSIDDQHEATSLRPE
+4720 PSIDDQYEATSLRPE
-4735 FKGFAEA
+4735 FKGLAEA

-4833 TLIGSTLPNT
+4833 TLVGNTLPNA

-4969 NYELT
+4969 NYVLT

-5071 VVSEDKAGNSQQKEI
+5071 VVSEDKAGNSQQKDI

-5292 SNSGSLDDLITNHN
+5292 SNSGSLDDLITSHN

-5382 DNPAM
+5382 DNPVM
-5387 VAGSDNGI
+5387 MAGSDNGI
-5395 FSNDSITSQTRPTFS
+5395 FSNDSITSQTRPAFS
-5410 IFGEMNQSVQIFID
+5410 IYGEMNQSVQIFID

-5537 NEKGHWQMPVNP
+5537 NDKGHWQMPVNP

-5578 VDTHIKVFTSELDD
+5578 VDTHIQVFTSELDD
-5592 NKSSSKTEWWS
+5592 NKSSSKTDWWS
-5603 NSDLITMRGTGEIGA
+5603 NSSTITMRGMGEIGA

-5633 VAATGRWELSTD
+5633 VAANGQWELSTD
-5645 KLPEGTYDISL
+5645 QLPEGKYDITLS
-5656 VIEDS
+5656 IEDN
-5661 AGNRWEDVREIF
+5661 AGNRKEEVHEIF

-5710 SEGNTYTLTVP
+5710 SNGNTYTLTVP

-5759 EVPVISLSPD
+5759 ETPVISLSPD

-5779 TRDKQPTFI
+5779 TRDNQPTFI

-5864 LAAGEDNGAS
+5864 LAAGEGNGAS
-5874 DSDNVTNH
+5874 DSDNVTNHNH

-5926 AAWNDGN
+5926 AAWNDGT

-5947 QQSASLAV
+5947 LQSASLEV

-5997 RTEPSAA
+5997 RTVPSAA
-6004 EESVVKVTAYSI
+6004 EESVVKETAYSI

-6038 ISVPENI
+6038 ISVSENI
-6045 VNVSIMFEGEEFTL
+6045 VNVSVMFEGEEFTL

-6082 VKFIDKDNDFLIKEK
+6082 VKFIDKDDDFLIKEK

-6102 HSSADIVNAMNV
+6102 HSSADIVNAMNA

>member
-1 MGNKSIQKF
+1 MRNKTIQKF

-33 SGPDMNITTPRGS
+33 SGPDMNITTSRGS

-57 IKGNNLAVKFKDK
+57 IKGNNLAVKFKDQ
-70 TITGAKILGSVD
+70 TITGSKILGSVD

-96 DSAQVEKKGNGKR
+96 DTAQAEKKGNGKQ

-115 EELKKQLDDAEN
+115 EELKKQFDDAEN

-157 NSSKQIEE
+157 SASKQIEE

-188 QNTQAKATQASKQ
+188 QNTQTKATQAFKQ

-313 AEAKT
+313 AAATT

-388 DGNWSYEFKD
+388 DGNWSYEFKN

-427 TDTIAPEK
+427 TDTIPPEK
-435 PTIELD
+435 PTLELD

-495 TTPLKDGEYNITA
+495 TTPLKDGDYNITA
-508 TATDIAGHTSATA
+508 TATDIAGHTSETA

-538 ETTNDSGIVGD
+538 EATDDSGIVGD

-571 INSETGEEVIFKA
+571 INIETGEEVIFKA
-584 NDKGEW
+584 NDQGEW

-622 YVIDTIAPVPPTVSL
+622 YVIDTVAPVPPTVSL
-637 EDYVVL
+637 EDFVVL

-727 VPPKA
+727 VLPKA

-778 TADADGNWNF
+778 TADADGNWTF
-788 DISRNLSDNVYKI
+788 DISRNLADNVYKI
-801 TVESIDPLGRT
+801 TVEAIDPLGRT
-812 SSVDYQ
+812 ASVDYQ

-832 HDSADSGVKGDMIT
+832 HDSADSGVKGDTIT

-884 FQFTTALSDGS
+884 FQFTTTLSDGS

-943 NEKNPALTGTA
+943 NEKSPALTGTA

-968 IAEVRTNKDGR
+968 FAEVRTNKDGV
-979 WEYTLKADQGLVDG
+979 WEYTLKPDQGLVDG

-1056 PDIISVQVWDAMSDT
+1056 PDIISVQVWDAASDT

-1099 YVKVEDIAGNK
+1099 YVKIEDIAGNK
-1110 ANSAIFDFTI
+1110 ANSAVLDFTI
-1120 DTTVST
+1120 DTTIST

-1150 GFAISGVDAD
+1150 GFAISGVDID

-1174 EEIELSHLNGS
+1174 EEIELSHHNGS
-1185 WLFIPG
+1185 WLFTPG

-1204 VEDKAGNTNYSAP
+1204 VEDKAGNISHSAP
-1217 LTVVIDT
+1217 LTVTVDT
-1224 QIAIDGVELVNDSG
+1224 QITIDKVELVNDSG
-1238 VKGDNMTNDDRPHFR
+1238 VKGDYTTNDDRPHFR
-1253 VTVPTD
+1253 VTVPED

-1267 DGGNS
+1267 NGGMA
-1272 WVQATPGV
+1272 WVKATQSSTPGV
-1280 AGSWEYIWPT
+1280 WDYTWPDT
-1290 DLADGQYT
+1290 VKDGDYT

-1312 KTIDF
+1312 KTLNFTI
-1317 AVDTTLSVPVIVLDS
+1317 DTTLSTPVIVLDS
-1332 ADDTGIQGDNMT
+1332 ADDSGVQSDNMT
-1344 NSTQPT
+1344 NHTRPT
-1350 FALQHIDDDAVRVT
+1350 FNLQHIDDDAVSVT
-1364 VSVEHGGVTTTF
+1364 VSVTHGGVTNTF
-1376 DATKGT
+1376 DATKGA

-1387 TPPTSWADGDYT
+1387 TPPASWADGDYT
-1399 LSVSVEDKAGNTS
+1399 LSVSVQDKAGNTS
-1412 HSASLTVTVDTQIA
+1412 HSAPLTVRVDTQIA
-1426 INNIELV
+1426 IDSIELV
-1433 NDSGIPDD
+1433 NDSGIPND
-1441 NLTNNVRPHFQVT
+1441 NLTNNVRPHFRVT
-1454 VPTDVNVVRLSI
+1454 VPADVNEVRLSI
-1466 DGGKTWFNATQSA
+1466 DDGKTWVTAAQNTAGA
-1479 TPGVWDYIWPDDVA
+1479 WEYIWPDDVT
-1493 DGGYTLTV
+1493 DGSHTVTV

-1508 NKATQTLDFTI
+1508 NKTTQTLDFTI

-1551 TLNNIDTDVSR
+1551 TLDNIDTDVSR
-1562 VIVEV
+1562 VMVEV
-1567 MHNGIKQEVPLVQT
+1567 MHNGIKQEVQLVQT

-1589 TSDWADG
+1589 TSDWVDG

-1638 PGDNLT
+1638 PNDNLT
-1644 NEARPHFQ
+1644 NEARPHFR

-1664 SIDGGKTWFDATQ
+1664 SIDGGKTWFDATPSTAQ
-1677 SATSGVWD
+1677 GVWD
-1685 YTWLTNVANGPHTLM
+1685 YTWLTNVANGPHTLV
-1700 VEASDKAGNKTTQKL
+1700 VEATDAAGNKTTQKL
-1715 DFTIDTILSEPTIT
+1715 DFTIDTTLSEPTIT

-1746 MPGFTLGNIDADV
+1746 TPGFTLGNIDADV
-1759 TKVVVTV
+1759 TRVVVTV
-1766 AHDGKNQQIELIKN
+1766 EHDGKNQQIELIKN

-1805 KAGNTNYSAPLTVT
+1805 EAGNINYSAPLTVT

-1829 ELLNDTGIVGDNLT
+1829 ELINDTGIVGDNLT

-1862 LSLDGGINWVNATL
+1862 LSIDGGTNWVNATL
-1876 TSDGVWEYIWP
+1876 TSGGVWEYTWP
-1887 TDLVENT
+1887 TALVENT

-1912 LNFIIDTTLSTPTIT
+1912 LSFTIDTTLSTPTIT

-1933 SGTANDNKTNVKTP
+1933 SGTVNDNMTNVETP
-1947 GFIIGGIDSDV
+1947 GFIIGGIDPDV

-1972 EVELTQTNGQW
+1972 EVTLTQTNGQW
-1983 RFVPGSAWTDGDYTL
+1983 RFVPDSAWTDGDYTL

-2014 LTVTIDTQITI
+2014 LTVTIDTQIAI
-2025 DHIELVNDSGIPDD
+2025 DSIELVNDSGIPND
-2039 NLTNNVRPHFQVTVP
+2039 NLTNNVRPQFQVTVP
-2054 TDVNVVRL
+2054 TDVNEVRL

-2071 NATQSA
+2071 NATPGA

-2083 YTWLADV
+2083 YTWLTDV
-2090 GEGKHTLTVEATD
+2090 ANGSHTLTVEATD
-2103 KAGNKTTQQLDFII
+2103 AAGNKATQKLEFTI
-2117 DTLLSEPTIVLD
+2117 DTMLSEPTIALD
-2129 NTDDSGTKGDH
+2129 STDDSGTKGDN
-2140 LTNVNKPTFLLGNI
+2140 LTNVNKPTFILGNI

-2172 VLTATKDATGNWS
+2172 T
-2185 VTPTGTWAD
+2185 
-2194 GDYTL
+2194 
-2199 TVRVED
+2199 
-2205 EAGNEKHSASLTV
+2205 
-2218 TVDTQITIDVI
+2218 
-2229 ELVNDNGIPGDNMTN
+2229 
-2244 DAHPQ
+2244 
-2249 FRVTVPGDVNEVS
+2249 
-2262 LSIDGGV
+2262 
-2269 TWVKA
+2269 
-2274 TQSATPGVWN
+2274 
-2284 YTWPGTVPDGDYTL
+2284 
-2298 NVKATDNAG
+2298 
-2307 NTVTETLHFTIDT
+2307 
-2320 TLSTPVIVLDSAD
+2320 
-2333 DSGVHGDN
+2333 
-2341 MTNHT
+2341 
-2346 QPTFALQHI
+2346 
-2355 DDDAVRVTVSVE
+2355 
-2367 HGGVT
+2367 
-2372 TTFDATK
+2372 
-2379 DAGGWT
+2379 
-2385 FTPTGAWADGDYTL
+2385 
-2399 SVSVEDKAGN
+2399 
-2409 TSHSASL
+2409 
-2416 TVTVDTQI
+2416 
-2424 AINNIELVNDSGIP
+2424 
-2438 DDNLTNN
+2438 
-2445 VRPHFQVT
+2445 
-2453 VPTDV
+2453 
-2458 NVVRLSIDGGKTW
+2458 
-2471 FNATQSATPG
+2471 
-2481 VWDYIWPDDVAD
+2481 
-2493 GGYTLTVEA
+2493 
-2502 TDEAGNKA
+2502 
-2510 TQTLDFTIDTTLS
+2510 
-2523 VPTLSLD
+2523 
-2530 SADDSGIAGDNI
+2530 
-2542 TNVKTPGFTLNNIDT
+2542 
-2557 DVSRVIVEVMHNGI
+2557 
-2571 KQEVP
+2571 
-2576 LVQTGGQWRFA
+2576 
-2587 PTSDWADGDYIL
+2587 
-2599 TVKVEDRA
+2599 
-2607 GNVKQSAPLTVT
+2607 
-2619 VDTHI
+2619 
-2624 AIDRIELVNDS
+2624 
-2635 GIPGDNLTNEA
+2635 
-2646 RPHFQVTVPADVNGV
+2646 
-2661 RLSIDGGKTWFDAT
+2661 
-2675 QSATSGV
+2675 
-2682 WDYTWLTNVA
+2682 
-2692 NGPHTLMVEASDK
+2692 
-2705 AGNKTTQKLDFT
+2705 
-2717 IDTILSEP
+2717 
-2725 TITLDSADDSAAGDN
+2725 
-2740 ITNVKM
+2740 
-2746 PGFTLGNIDADVTKV
+2746 
-2761 VVTVA
+2761 
-2766 HDGKNQQIELIK
+2766 
-2778 NGGVWRFTP
+2778 
-2787 GAAWTDGDYT
+2787 
-2797 LTVKV
+2797 
-2802 EDKAGNTNYSA
+2802 
-2813 PLTVTIDTQTSID
+2813 
-2826 RIELLNDTG
+2826 
-2835 IVGDNLTNEARPQ
+2835 
-2848 FHITVPTDVNSVQ
+2848 
-2861 LSLDGG
+2861 
-2867 INWVNAT
+2867 
-2874 LTSDGV
+2874 
-2880 WEYIWPTDLVEN
+2880 
-2892 TYTLTVKATDVAGN
+2892 
-2906 TATETLNFIIDT
+2906 
-2918 TLSTPTITLDSADDS
+2918 
-2933 GTANDNKTNV
+2933 
-2943 KTPGFIIGGID
+2943 
-2954 SDVTQVVVQVMR
+2954 
-2966 DGHSEEVE
+2966 
-2974 LTQTNGQWRFVP
+2974 
-2986 GSAWTDGDYTL
+2986 
-2997 TVTVKDEAGNIRHS
+2997 
-3011 APLTVTIDTQIT
+3011 
-3023 IDHIE
+3023 
-3028 LVNDSG
+3028 
-3034 IPDDNLTNNVRP
+3034 
-3046 HFQVTVPTDVNVV
+3046 
-3059 RLSIDGGKTWFNA
+3059 
-3072 TQSATPGVWDYT
+3072 
-3084 WLADVGEGKHT
+3084 
-3095 LTVEATD
+3095 
-3102 KAGNKTTQQLDF
+3102 
-3114 IIDTLLSEPT
+3114 
-3124 IVLDNTDDSGTKG
+3124 
-3137 DNLTNVN
+3137 
-3144 KPTFLLGNIDADARY
+3144 
-3159 VTVEVQHGGTKEVLT
+3159 LT
-3174 ATKGATGIWSVTPT
+3174 ATKGATGIWSVIPT
-3188 GTWADGDYTLTVRVE
+3188 GTWADGSYTLTVKVE
-3203 DDAGNV
+3203 DEAGNV
-3209 KYSAP
+3209 KHSAP
-3214 LTVTVDTQITIDV
+3214 LTVTVDTHITIDN

-3242 NDVRPHFRVTVPG
+3242 NDVRPQFRVTVPG
-3255 DVNEVRLSIDGG
+3255 DVNEVRLSINGG
-3267 NTWVRATQGTAGI
+3267 TTWVNATQGAPGR
-3280 WDYTWPK
+3280 WDYTWPD
-3287 DVTDGLHTLTV
+3287 DVTDGLYTLTV
-3298 EATDKAGNKTTQT
+3298 EATDAAGNKTTQT
-3311 LDFTI
+3311 LNFTI
-3316 DTRLSTPTIAMDSR
+3316 DTQLSIPTIMMDR
-3330 DDTGAIGD
+3330 GDDTGAPGD

-3343 KRPGFTIGNI
+3343 KTPGFTIGNI
-3353 DADAHS
+3353 DSDAHS

-3364 TQGGNSQEVTL
+3364 TQGGNSQEVKL

-3421 TSITDITLVNDH
+3421 TSITNIKLVNDN
-3433 GVPDDNLTN
+3433 GEPDDNLTN
-3442 STRPQFE
+3442 ATRPQFE
-3449 ITVPADVNSVQLSID
+3449 ITVPVDVNSVQLSID
-3464 GGANWVSATQGIEGV
+3464 GGANWVSATQGVKGV
-3479 WGYTWPTDMG
+3479 WGYTWPTELG

-3498 VTDRAGNTATQ
+3498 VTDAAGNTATQ
-3509 TLEFFIDTRLSTP
+3509 TLDFRIDTQLSTP
-3522 TIALDSTDDTGTPG
+3522 TIALDSADDTGTPG

-3547 ILQNIDSDVINVTVS
+3547 ILQNIDPDVINVTVS
-3562 VTHNGTTTSFTAT
+3562 VTHKGTTTSFTAT

-3622 IDRIELVNDSGVP
+3622 INHIELVNDSGVP
-3635 GDNVTKHVRPQ
+3635 GDNMTKHVRPQ
-3646 FQISVPDDVEKVLL
+3646 FQISVPEDVEKVLL
-3660 SIDGGTTWVT
+3660 SIDGGTTWFSAT
-3670 AIKSSTAGIWDYTW
+3670 KSPTQGIWDYTW

-3697 EVTDGAG
+3697 EATDAAG
-3704 NKMTET
+3704 NTT
-3710 LNFTIDITLLTP
+3710 RQSLNFSIDITLSTP

-3732 GQNKNDNLTSVTQPV
+3732 GQIKNDNLTSVTQPL
-3747 FVLGSIDKD
+3747 FVLGHIDKD
-3756 VRHVELSIE
+3756 VQHVVLNIE

-3781 WRYRPDSA
+3781 WRYRPDAA
-3789 LADGSYTFTVTVTD
+3789 LGDGSYKLTVTVTD

-3814 KVTIDGTLTTPVIE
+3814 TVTIDGTLATPTIE

-3851 IHQVDSDVTR
+3851 IHQIDADVTR

-3876 AVFTNGQWRFTPSAS
+3876 AVLTNGQWSFSPSAS
-3891 WADGSY
+3891 WADGAY
-3897 QLAVVVEDLAG
+3897 QLVVVVEDLAG
-3908 NVKESAPFEVRID
+3908 NVKESAPLEVRID
-3921 TTTTINNIVLL
+3921 TTTTIDNIVLL
-3932 NDTGVQNDQLTN
+3932 TDTGVQDDQLTN
-3944 VAKPSFRIDVPGDVV
+3944 VSEPSFRIDVPADVV
-3959 QVRVTLDGGANWN
+3959 QVRVTLDGGTSWSL
-3972 VIRKNADGQWIF
+3972 VRKNADGQWIF
-3984 DSPNTLVDGTYTLR
+3984 ESPNTLGDGTHTLR

-4016 IDTNIQVPTI
+4016 IDTRIQVPTI
-4026 ALDAGQD
+4026 ALGAGQD

-4044 ISRPTFTIGNVDPDV
+4044 ISRPNFTIGNVDPDV

-4068 HDYNATKVGAGWQF
+4068 HDYNAIKVGSGWEF

-4126 LVTDSGDSDVDNITK
+4126 LVTDSGDSHVDNITN
-4141 VDKPQFSIVTAD
+4141 VNKPQFSIVTAD

-4191 HTLLVDVTDIAGN
+4191 HSLLVDVTDIAGN

-4240 RINKPVFI
+4240 RINKPMFI

-4255 VSHIVV
+4255 VSHIVI

-4273 GGNLTFTPDQPL
+4273 GGNLTFTPEQPL

-4302 TKTSAELRIEID
+4302 TKTSAELQIEID

-4334 NVTNATRPSFEIATP
+4334 NVTNANRPSFEIVTP

-4380 SALPDGHYTLHVQAT
+4380 SALSDGHYTLHVQAT

-4406 GFTVD
+4406 DFTVD
-4411 TQIDGLS
+4411 TQVDGLS

-4465 GAGNK
+4465 GTGNK

-4519 ADDTG
+4519 ADDSG
-4524 ESAVDNITSVTT
+4524 ESAVDNITNVTK

-4560 SVTANGNNLW
+4560 PVTANGNSLW

-4592 AGNTSETKL
+4592 AGNTSETTL

-4620 TGNSNSDNLTNK
+4620 TGSSNSDNLTNK

-4661 KQTITVGADGN
+4661 KHTITVGADGN
-4672 WSVTPNILPDGMY
+4672 WSVTPNILPDGTY

-4720 PSIDDQHEATSLRPE
+4720 SSIDDLHEATSLRPE

-4833 TLIGSTLPNT
+4833 TLVGSTLPNT

-4867 QLSEM
+4867 QLPEM
-4872 KDGHYVVQVGIVNPR
+4872 KDGQYVVQVGIVNPR
-4887 DNSELRSTAVD
+4887 DNSELRSAAVD

-4920 INTVTPEIGGT
+4920 INTVAPEIGGT

-4969 NYELT
+4969 NYVLT

-4984 REFGPQNVILDTVIS
+4984 REFGPQNVILDTVIA

-5019 NKSHVTIDG
+5019 NKPHVTIDG

-5043 VVIATLVVGN
+5043 GVIATLVVGD

-5071 VVSEDKAGNSQQKEI
+5071 VVSEDKAGNSQQKDI
-5086 LIEHDTQIE
+5086 LIEHDTHIE

-5132 QVYINGVLQGTVEAS
+5132 QVYINGVLQATVEAS
-5147 SSGNISYTMPANSAD
+5147 SSGNITYTMPENSAD
-5162 GEYQVQF
+5162 GDYQVQF
-5169 VATDT
+5169 VATDI
-5174 AGNRVESAITTV
+5174 AGNRVESAVTTV

-5193 VFDIDEDSL
+5193 VFNIDEDSL
-5202 PALSNNRAL
+5202 PAISNNRAL

-5237 EADGT
+5237 EADGS

-5254 FNIHFSITD
+5254 FNIHLSITD
-5263 VAGNTEVSKDYS
+5263 VAGNTQVSKNYS
-5275 VDVDSSTDFPT
+5275 VDVDSSTAFPT
-5286 LNLEDA
+5286 LSLEDS
-5292 SNSGSLDDLITNHN
+5292 SNSGSVDDLITNHN
-5306 KPVLVGTAEAGATIH
+5306 KPSFVGTAEAGATIH
-5321 IYVDEKIVANVLVL
+5321 IYVDEKIVANVLVR

-5382 DNPAM
+5382 DNPVM
-5387 VAGSDNGI
+5387 MTGSDNGI
-5395 FSNDSITSQTRPTFS
+5395 FSNDSITSQTRPAFS
-5410 IFGEMNQSVQIFID
+5410 IFGEMNQSVQVFID

-5439 YRPES
+5439 YRPAS

-5479 TPVAID
+5479 TPVVID
-5485 SIGGQTLAEM
+5485 SIDGQTLAEM

-5503 ITDTTRNLLFSG
+5503 ITDKTRNLMFSG

-5522 IEIIINGLNVGEVWV
+5522 IEIIINGLNVGEIWA
-5537 NEKGHWQMPVNP
+5537 NDKGHWQMPVSP
-5549 LYFTEGQL
+5549 VYFTEGQL
-5557 DITVKSTDRAGN
+5557 DINVKSTDRGGN
-5569 VNQEKYSIW
+5569 VNQENYSIW
-5578 VDTHIKVFTSELDD
+5578 VDTYIQVFTSELDD
-5592 NKSSSKTEWWS
+5592 NKALSKTDWWS

-5633 VAATGRWELSTD
+5633 VAATGQWELSTD
-5645 KLPEGTYDISL
+5645 KLQEGTYDISL

-5661 AGNRWEDVREIF
+5661 AGNRWEVVQEIF
-5673 IDRTPPNAPVVTY
+5673 IDRTPPSAPVVNY
-5686 SDIVNDLIIM
+5686 SDVVNDLIIM

-5759 EVPVISLSPD
+5759 ETPVISLSVD

-5779 TRDKQPTFI
+5779 TRDNQPTFI

-5819 FTPGTPLADGSY
+5819 FMPGTPLADGSY

-5837 SDAAGNQKNSLPIT
+5837 SDVAGNQKNSLPIT

-5897 GVTVNVTHNG
+5897 GVTVNVAHNG
-5907 VTDIYQATQG
+5907 VTDTYQATQG

-5926 AAWNDGN
+5926 AAWNDGT

-5955 TVDSTVTVTADSQ
+5955 TVDSMVTVTADNL

-5975 ATATAVTPPES
+5975 ATPTVVTPPES
-5986 ETVNAESATHL
+5986 ETANAESDTHL
-5997 RTEPSAA
+5997 RTVPSAA
-6004 EESVVKVTAYSI
+6004 EESVVKEPAYSI

-6045 VNVSIMFEGEEFTL
+6045 VNVSVMFEGEEFTL

-6082 VKFIDKDNDFLIKEK
+6082 VKFLDKDADFLIMEK

-6102 HSSADIVNAMNV
+6102 HSSADIVNAMNA

-6146 VTLPVDNQEE
+6146 VALPVDNQEE

>member
-33 SGPDMNITTPRGS
+33 SGPDMNITTPHGS

-115 EELKKQLDDAEN
+115 EELKKQLDEAEN

-427 TDTIAPEK
+427 TDTISPEK

-538 ETTNDSGIVGD
+538 ETTDDSGIVGD

-590 TFNFTSDSVEGINNL
+590 TFNFTSDSVEGVNNL

-622 YVIDTIAPVPPTVSL
+622 YVIDTVAPVPPTVSL
-637 EDYVVL
+637 EDFVVL

-657 VGTAEPKS
+657 VGTAEPKF

-954 APYSTVKLYIDGAL
+954 APYSTVKLYVDGAL
-968 IAEVRTNKDGR
+968 IAEVRTNKNGR

-1031 DSDSGISDDNLTNIV
+1031 DSDSGIADDNLTNIV

-1110 ANSAIFDFTI
+1110 ANSAVFDFTI

-1185 WLFIPG
+1185 WLFTPG

-1204 VEDKAGNTNYSAP
+1204 VEDKAGNTSYSAP

-1317 AVDTTLSVPVIVLDS
+1317 AVDTTLSVPVIVLNS
-1332 ADDTGIQGDNMT
+1332 ADDTGVQGDNMT
-1344 NSTQPT
+1344 NRTQPT

-1387 TPPTSWADGDYT
+1387 TPTGAWADGDYT

-1441 NLTNNVRPHFQVT
+1441 NL
-1454 VPTDVNVVRLSI
+1454 
-1466 DGGKTWFNATQSA
+1466 A
-1479 TPGVWDYIWPDDVA
+1479 
-1493 DGGYTLTV
+1493 
-1501 EATDEAG
+1501 
-1508 NKATQTLDFTI
+1508 
-1519 DTTLSVPTLSLDSA
+1519 
-1533 DDSGIA
+1533 
-1539 GDNITNVKTPGF
+1539 
-1551 TLNNIDTDVSR
+1551 
-1562 VIVEV
+1562 
-1567 MHNGIKQEVPLVQT
+1567 
-1581 GGQWRFAP
+1581 
-1589 TSDWADG
+1589 
-1596 DYILTVKVEDRAG
+1596 
-1609 NVKQSAPLTVT
+1609 
-1620 VDTHIA
+1620 
-1626 IDRIEL
+1626 
-1632 VNDSGI
+1632 
-1638 PGDNLT
+1638 
-1644 NEARPHFQ
+1644 
-1652 VTVPADVNGVRL
+1652 
-1664 SIDGGKTWFDATQ
+1664 
-1677 SATSGVWD
+1677 
-1685 YTWLTNVANGPHTLM
+1685 
-1700 VEASDKAGNKTTQKL
+1700 
-1715 DFTIDTILSEPTIT
+1715 
-1729 LDSADDSAAG
+1729 
-1739 DNITNVK
+1739 
-1746 MPGFTLGNIDADV
+1746 
-1759 TKVVVTV
+1759 
-1766 AHDGKNQQIELIKN
+1766 
-1780 GGVWRFTPGAAW
+1780 
-1792 TDGDYTLTVKVED
+1792 
-1805 KAGNTNYSAPLTVT
+1805 
-1819 IDTQTSIDRI
+1819 
-1829 ELLNDTGIVGDNLT
+1829 
-1843 NEARPQ
+1843 
-1849 FHITVPTDVNSVQ
+1849 
-1862 LSLDGGINWVNATL
+1862 
-1876 TSDGVWEYIWP
+1876 
-1887 TDLVENT
+1887 
-1894 YTLTVKATDVAG
+1894 
-1906 NTATET
+1906 
-1912 LNFIIDTTLSTPTIT
+1912 
-1927 LDSADD
+1927 
-1933 SGTANDNKTNVKTP
+1933 
-1947 GFIIGGIDSDV
+1947 
-1958 TQVVVQVMRDGHSE
+1958 
-1972 EVELTQTNGQW
+1972 
-1983 RFVPGSAWTDGDYTL
+1983 
-1998 TVTVKDEAGN
+1998 
-2008 IRHSAP
+2008 
-2014 LTVTIDTQITI
+2014 
-2025 DHIELVNDSGIPDD
+2025 
-2039 NLTNNVRPHFQVTVP
+2039 NNVRPHFQVTVP

-2103 KAGNKTTQQLDFII
+2103 KAGNQ
-2117 DTLLSEPTIVLD
+2117 
-2129 NTDDSGTKGDH
+2129 
-2140 LTNVNKPTFLLGNI
+2140 
-2154 DADARYV
+2154 
-2161 TVEVQHGGTKE
+2161 
-2172 VLTATKDATGNWS
+2172 
-2185 VTPTGTWAD
+2185 
-2194 GDYTL
+2194 
-2199 TVRVED
+2199 
-2205 EAGNEKHSASLTV
+2205 
-2218 TVDTQITIDVI
+2218 
-2229 ELVNDNGIPGDNMTN
+2229 
-2244 DAHPQ
+2244 
-2249 FRVTVPGDVNEVS
+2249 
-2262 LSIDGGV
+2262 
-2269 TWVKA
+2269 
-2274 TQSATPGVWN
+2274 
-2284 YTWPGTVPDGDYTL
+2284 
-2298 NVKATDNAG
+2298 
-2307 NTVTETLHFTIDT
+2307 
-2320 TLSTPVIVLDSAD
+2320 
-2333 DSGVHGDN
+2333 
-2341 MTNHT
+2341 
-2346 QPTFALQHI
+2346 
-2355 DDDAVRVTVSVE
+2355 
-2367 HGGVT
+2367 
-2372 TTFDATK
+2372 
-2379 DAGGWT
+2379 
-2385 FTPTGAWADGDYTL
+2385 
-2399 SVSVEDKAGN
+2399 
-2409 TSHSASL
+2409 
-2416 TVTVDTQI
+2416 
-2424 AINNIELVNDSGIP
+2424 
-2438 DDNLTNN
+2438 
-2445 VRPHFQVT
+2445 
-2453 VPTDV
+2453 
-2458 NVVRLSIDGGKTW
+2458 
-2471 FNATQSATPG
+2471 
-2481 VWDYIWPDDVAD
+2481 
-2493 GGYTLTVEA
+2493 
-2502 TDEAGNKA
+2502 
-2510 TQTLDFTIDTTLS
+2510 
-2523 VPTLSLD
+2523 
-2530 SADDSGIAGDNI
+2530 
-2542 TNVKTPGFTLNNIDT
+2542 
-2557 DVSRVIVEVMHNGI
+2557 
-2571 KQEVP
+2571 
-2576 LVQTGGQWRFA
+2576 
-2587 PTSDWADGDYIL
+2587 
-2599 TVKVEDRA
+2599 
-2607 GNVKQSAPLTVT
+2607 
-2619 VDTHI
+2619 
-2624 AIDRIELVNDS
+2624 
-2635 GIPGDNLTNEA
+2635 
-2646 RPHFQVTVPADVNGV
+2646 
-2661 RLSIDGGKTWFDAT
+2661 
-2675 QSATSGV
+2675 
-2682 WDYTWLTNVA
+2682 
-2692 NGPHTLMVEASDK
+2692 
-2705 AGNKTTQKLDFT
+2705 
-2717 IDTILSEP
+2717 
-2725 TITLDSADDSAAGDN
+2725 
-2740 ITNVKM
+2740 
-2746 PGFTLGNIDADVTKV
+2746 
-2761 VVTVA
+2761 
-2766 HDGKNQQIELIK
+2766 
-2778 NGGVWRFTP
+2778 
-2787 GAAWTDGDYT
+2787 
-2797 LTVKV
+2797 
-2802 EDKAGNTNYSA
+2802 
-2813 PLTVTIDTQTSID
+2813 
-2826 RIELLNDTG
+2826 
-2835 IVGDNLTNEARPQ
+2835 
-2848 FHITVPTDVNSVQ
+2848 
-2861 LSLDGG
+2861 
-2867 INWVNAT
+2867 
-2874 LTSDGV
+2874 
-2880 WEYIWPTDLVEN
+2880 
-2892 TYTLTVKATDVAGN
+2892 
-2906 TATETLNFIIDT
+2906 
-2918 TLSTPTITLDSADDS
+2918 
-2933 GTANDNKTNV
+2933 
-2943 KTPGFIIGGID
+2943 
-2954 SDVTQVVVQVMR
+2954 
-2966 DGHSEEVE
+2966 
-2974 LTQTNGQWRFVP
+2974 
-2986 GSAWTDGDYTL
+2986 
-2997 TVTVKDEAGNIRHS
+2997 
-3011 APLTVTIDTQIT
+3011 
-3023 IDHIE
+3023 
-3028 LVNDSG
+3028 
-3034 IPDDNLTNNVRP
+3034 
-3046 HFQVTVPTDVNVV
+3046 
-3059 RLSIDGGKTWFNA
+3059 
-3072 TQSATPGVWDYT
+3072 
-3084 WLADVGEGKHT
+3084 
-3095 LTVEATD
+3095 
-3102 KAGNKTTQQLDF
+3102 TTQQLDF

-3144 KPTFLLGNIDADARY
+3144 KPTFLLGNIDVDARY
-3159 VTVEVQHGGTKEVLT
+3159 VTVEVLHGGTKEVLT

-3622 IDRIELVNDSGVP
+3622 IDHIELVNDSGVP

-3690 GQHTLTV
+3690 GQHTLIV

-3704 NKMTET
+3704 NKMTGT
-3710 LNFTIDITLLTP
+3710 LDFTIDITLLTP

-3851 IHQVDSDVTR
+3851 IRQIDSDVTR

-3908 NVKESAPFEVRID
+3908 NVKESAPLEVRID

-4261 HIDGRDYTIENT
+4261 HLDGRDYTIENK

-4302 TKTSAELRIEID
+4302 TKTSAELQIEID

-4371 AGQWEFTAG
+4371 AGQWQFTAG
-4380 SALPDGHYTLHVQAT
+4380 SALSDGHYTLHVQAT

-4446 EPLQSVTVILN
+4446 EQLQSVTVILN

-4560 SVTANGNNLW
+4560 PVTANGNNLW

-4620 TGNSNSDNLTNK
+4620 TGSSNSDNLTNK

-4661 KQTITVGADGN
+4661 KHTITVGADGN

-4720 PSIDDQHEATSLRPE
+4720 PSIDDQYEATSLRPE
-4735 FKGFAEA
+4735 FKGLAEA

-5071 VVSEDKAGNSQQKEI
+5071 VVSEDKAGNSQQKDI

-5237 EADGT
+5237 EADGS

-5263 VAGNTEVSKDYS
+5263 VAGNTQVSKNYS

-5348 KDGEYSIRVVAE
+5348 KDSEYSIRVVAE

-5578 VDTHIKVFTSELDD
+5578 VDTHIQVFTSELDD
-5592 NKSSSKTEWWS
+5592 NKSSSKTDWWS
-5603 NSDLITMRGTGEIGA
+5603 NSSTITMRGMGEIGA

-5633 VAATGRWELSTD
+5633 VAANGQWELSTD
-5645 KLPEGTYDISL
+5645 QLPEGKYDITLS
-5656 VIEDS
+5656 IEDN
-5661 AGNRWEDVREIF
+5661 AGNRKEEVHEIF

-5710 SEGNTYTLTVP
+5710 SNGNTYTLTVP

-5864 LAAGEDNGAS
+5864 LAAGEDNGVS

-5897 GVTVNVTHNG
+5897 GVTVNVTHNS
-5907 VTDIYQATQG
+5907 VTDTYQATQG

-5926 AAWNDGN
+5926 AAWNDGT

-5975 ATATAVTPPES
+5975 ATPTAVTPPES
-5986 ETVNAESATHL
+5986 ETVNAESDTHL
-5997 RTEPSAA
+5997 RTVPSAA
-6004 EESVVKVTAYSI
+6004 EESVVKETAYSI
-6016 TLLNADSG
+6016 TLLNANSG

-6045 VNVSIMFEGEEFTL
+6045 VNVSVMFEGEEFTL

-6082 VKFIDKDNDFLIKEK
+6082 VKFIDKDDDFLIKEK

-6102 HSSADIVNAMNV
+6102 HSSADIVNAMNA

>member
-427 TDTIAPEK
+427 TDTIPPEK

-590 TFNFTSDSVEGINNL
+590 TFNFTSDSVEGVNNL

-622 YVIDTIAPVPPTVSL
+622 YVIDTVAPVPPTVSL
-637 EDYVVL
+637 EDFVVL

-1031 DSDSGISDDNLTNIV
+1031 DSDSGIADDNLTNIV

-1110 ANSAIFDFTI
+1110 ANSAVFDFTI

-1185 WLFIPG
+1185 WLFTPG

-1204 VEDKAGNTNYSAP
+1204 VEDKAGNTSYSAP

-1382 GGWTF
+1382 GGWSF
-1387 TPPTSWADGDYT
+1387 TPTGAWADGDYT

-1433 NDSGIPDD
+1433 NDSGIPND

-1479 TPGVWDYIWPDDVA
+1479 TPGAWDYIWPDDVA

-1501 EATDEAG
+1501 EATDKAG
-1508 NKATQTLDFTI
+1508 NKTTQELDFTI

-1887 TDLVENT
+1887 TDLIENT

-2014 LTVTIDTQITI
+2014 LTVTIDTQI
-2025 DHIELVNDSGIPDD
+2025 
-2039 NLTNNVRPHFQVTVP
+2039 
-2054 TDVNVVRL
+2054 
-2062 SIDGGKTWF
+2062 
-2071 NATQSA
+2071 A
-2077 TPGVWD
+2077 
-2083 YTWLADV
+2083 
-2090 GEGKHTLTVEATD
+2090 
-2103 KAGNKTTQQLDFII
+2103 
-2117 DTLLSEPTIVLD
+2117 
-2129 NTDDSGTKGDH
+2129 
-2140 LTNVNKPTFLLGNI
+2140 
-2154 DADARYV
+2154 
-2161 TVEVQHGGTKE
+2161 
-2172 VLTATKDATGNWS
+2172 
-2185 VTPTGTWAD
+2185 
-2194 GDYTL
+2194 
-2199 TVRVED
+2199 
-2205 EAGNEKHSASLTV
+2205 
-2218 TVDTQITIDVI
+2218 
-2229 ELVNDNGIPGDNMTN
+2229 
-2244 DAHPQ
+2244 
-2249 FRVTVPGDVNEVS
+2249 
-2262 LSIDGGV
+2262 
-2269 TWVKA
+2269 
-2274 TQSATPGVWN
+2274 
-2284 YTWPGTVPDGDYTL
+2284 
-2298 NVKATDNAG
+2298 
-2307 NTVTETLHFTIDT
+2307 
-2320 TLSTPVIVLDSAD
+2320 
-2333 DSGVHGDN
+2333 
-2341 MTNHT
+2341 
-2346 QPTFALQHI
+2346 
-2355 DDDAVRVTVSVE
+2355 
-2367 HGGVT
+2367 
-2372 TTFDATK
+2372 
-2379 DAGGWT
+2379 
-2385 FTPTGAWADGDYTL
+2385 
-2399 SVSVEDKAGN
+2399 
-2409 TSHSASL
+2409 
-2416 TVTVDTQI
+2416 
-2424 AINNIELVNDSGIP
+2424 
-2438 DDNLTNN
+2438 
-2445 VRPHFQVT
+2445 
-2453 VPTDV
+2453 
-2458 NVVRLSIDGGKTW
+2458 
-2471 FNATQSATPG
+2471 
-2481 VWDYIWPDDVAD
+2481 
-2493 GGYTLTVEA
+2493 
-2502 TDEAGNKA
+2502 
-2510 TQTLDFTIDTTLS
+2510 
-2523 VPTLSLD
+2523 
-2530 SADDSGIAGDNI
+2530 
-2542 TNVKTPGFTLNNIDT
+2542 
-2557 DVSRVIVEVMHNGI
+2557 
-2571 KQEVP
+2571 
-2576 LVQTGGQWRFA
+2576 
-2587 PTSDWADGDYIL
+2587 
-2599 TVKVEDRA
+2599 
-2607 GNVKQSAPLTVT
+2607 
-2619 VDTHI
+2619 
-2624 AIDRIELVNDS
+2624 
-2635 GIPGDNLTNEA
+2635 
-2646 RPHFQVTVPADVNGV
+2646 
-2661 RLSIDGGKTWFDAT
+2661 
-2675 QSATSGV
+2675 
-2682 WDYTWLTNVA
+2682 
-2692 NGPHTLMVEASDK
+2692 
-2705 AGNKTTQKLDFT
+2705 
-2717 IDTILSEP
+2717 
-2725 TITLDSADDSAAGDN
+2725 
-2740 ITNVKM
+2740 
-2746 PGFTLGNIDADVTKV
+2746 
-2761 VVTVA
+2761 
-2766 HDGKNQQIELIK
+2766 
-2778 NGGVWRFTP
+2778 
-2787 GAAWTDGDYT
+2787 
-2797 LTVKV
+2797 
-2802 EDKAGNTNYSA
+2802 
-2813 PLTVTIDTQTSID
+2813 
-2826 RIELLNDTG
+2826 
-2835 IVGDNLTNEARPQ
+2835 
-2848 FHITVPTDVNSVQ
+2848 
-2861 LSLDGG
+2861 
-2867 INWVNAT
+2867 
-2874 LTSDGV
+2874 
-2880 WEYIWPTDLVEN
+2880 
-2892 TYTLTVKATDVAGN
+2892 
-2906 TATETLNFIIDT
+2906 
-2918 TLSTPTITLDSADDS
+2918 
-2933 GTANDNKTNV
+2933 
-2943 KTPGFIIGGID
+2943 
-2954 SDVTQVVVQVMR
+2954 
-2966 DGHSEEVE
+2966 
-2974 LTQTNGQWRFVP
+2974 
-2986 GSAWTDGDYTL
+2986 
-2997 TVTVKDEAGNIRHS
+2997 
-3011 APLTVTIDTQIT
+3011 

-3174 ATKGATGIWSVTPT
+3174 ATKDATGNWSVTPTGTWADGDYTLTVRVEDEAGNEKHSASLTVTVDTQITIDAIELVNDNGIPGDNMTNDAHPQFRVTVPGDVNEVSLSIDGGVTWVKATQSATPGVWNYTWPGTVPDGDYTLNVKATDNAGNTVTETLHFTIDTTLSVPVIVLNSADDTGVQGDNMTNSTQPTFALQHIDDDAVRVTVSVEHGGVTTTFDATKGTGGWSFTPTGAWADGDYTLSVSVEDKAGNTSHSASLTVTVDTQIAINNIELVNDSGIPDDNLTNNVRPHFQVKVPTDVNEVRLSIDGGKTWFNATQSATPGVWDYTWLADVGEGKHTLTVEATDKAGNQTTQKLDFIIDTMLSEPTIVLDSTDDSGTKGDNLTNANKPTFILGNIDADARYVTVEVQYGGTKEVLTATKGATGIWSVTPT
-3188 GTWADGDYTLTVRVE
+3188 GTWADGDYMLTVRVE

-3316 DTRLSTPTIAMDSR
+3316 DTRLSTPTITMDSR

-3353 DADAHS
+3353 DSDAQS

-3410 STPLVVTVDTQ
+3410 STPLIVTVDTQ

-3464 GGANWVSATQGIEGV
+3464 GGANWVSAAQGIEGV

-3622 IDRIELVNDSGVP
+3622 IDHIELVNDSGVP

-3710 LNFTIDITLLTP
+3710 LNFTIDITLMTP

-3851 IHQVDSDVTR
+3851 IRQVDSDVTR

-4302 TKTSAELRIEID
+4302 TKTSAELKIEID

-4524 ESAVDNITSVTT
+4524 ESAVDNITSVTK

-4560 SVTANGNNLW
+4560 PVTANGNNLW

-4833 TLIGSTLPNT
+4833 TLVGNTLPNA

-4969 NYELT
+4969 NYVLT

-5037 IRNPQG
+5037 IRSPQG

-5071 VVSEDKAGNSQQKEI
+5071 VVSEDKAGNSQQKDI

-5410 IFGEMNQSVQIFID
+5410 ISGEMNQSVQIFID

-5578 VDTHIKVFTSELDD
+5578 VDTHIQVFTSELDD
-5592 NKSSSKTEWWS
+5592 NKSSSKTDWWS
-5603 NSDLITMRGTGEIGA
+5603 NSSTITMRGMGEIGA

-5633 VAATGRWELSTD
+5633 VAANGQWELSTD
-5645 KLPEGTYDISL
+5645 QLPEGKYDITLS
-5656 VIEDS
+5656 IEDN
-5661 AGNRWEDVREIF
+5661 AGNRKEEVHEIF

-5710 SEGNTYTLTVP
+5710 SNGNTYTLTVP

-5745 IGNRSDDVPLDIMK
+5745 IGNRSDDVSLDIMK

-5864 LAAGEDNGAS
+5864 LAAGEDNGVS

-5907 VTDIYQATQG
+5907 VTDTYQATQG

-5926 AAWNDGN
+5926 AAWNDGT

-5997 RTEPSAA
+5997 RTVPSAA
-6004 EESVVKVTAYSI
+6004 EESVVKETAYSI

-6102 HSSADIVNAMNV
+6102 HSSADIVNAMNA

>member
-427 TDTIAPEK
+427 TDTIPPEK

-1031 DSDSGISDDNLTNIV
+1031 DSDSGIADDNLTNIV

-1110 ANSAIFDFTI
+1110 ANSAVFDFTI

-1317 AVDTTLSVPVIVLDS
+1317 AVDTTLSVPVIVLDR

-1539 GDNITNVKTPGF
+1539 GDNITSVKTPGF

-1638 PGDNLT
+1638 PDDNLT

-1700 VEASDKAGNKTTQKL
+1700 VEAT
-1715 DFTIDTILSEPTIT
+1715 
-1729 LDSADDSAAG
+1729 
-1739 DNITNVK
+1739 
-1746 MPGFTLGNIDADV
+1746 
-1759 TKVVVTV
+1759 
-1766 AHDGKNQQIELIKN
+1766 
-1780 GGVWRFTPGAAW
+1780 
-1792 TDGDYTLTVKVED
+1792 
-1805 KAGNTNYSAPLTVT
+1805 
-1819 IDTQTSIDRI
+1819 
-1829 ELLNDTGIVGDNLT
+1829 
-1843 NEARPQ
+1843 
-1849 FHITVPTDVNSVQ
+1849 
-1862 LSLDGGINWVNATL
+1862 
-1876 TSDGVWEYIWP
+1876 
-1887 TDLVENT
+1887 
-1894 YTLTVKATDVAG
+1894 
-1906 NTATET
+1906 
-1912 LNFIIDTTLSTPTIT
+1912 
-1927 LDSADD
+1927 
-1933 SGTANDNKTNVKTP
+1933 
-1947 GFIIGGIDSDV
+1947 
-1958 TQVVVQVMRDGHSE
+1958 
-1972 EVELTQTNGQW
+1972 
-1983 RFVPGSAWTDGDYTL
+1983 
-1998 TVTVKDEAGN
+1998 
-2008 IRHSAP
+2008 
-2014 LTVTIDTQITI
+2014 
-2025 DHIELVNDSGIPDD
+2025 
-2039 NLTNNVRPHFQVTVP
+2039 
-2054 TDVNVVRL
+2054 
-2062 SIDGGKTWF
+2062 
-2071 NATQSA
+2071 
-2077 TPGVWD
+2077 
-2083 YTWLADV
+2083 
-2090 GEGKHTLTVEATD
+2090 
-2103 KAGNKTTQQLDFII
+2103 
-2117 DTLLSEPTIVLD
+2117 
-2129 NTDDSGTKGDH
+2129 
-2140 LTNVNKPTFLLGNI
+2140 
-2154 DADARYV
+2154 
-2161 TVEVQHGGTKE
+2161 
-2172 VLTATKDATGNWS
+2172 
-2185 VTPTGTWAD
+2185 
-2194 GDYTL
+2194 
-2199 TVRVED
+2199 
-2205 EAGNEKHSASLTV
+2205 
-2218 TVDTQITIDVI
+2218 
-2229 ELVNDNGIPGDNMTN
+2229 
-2244 DAHPQ
+2244 
-2249 FRVTVPGDVNEVS
+2249 
-2262 LSIDGGV
+2262 
-2269 TWVKA
+2269 
-2274 TQSATPGVWN
+2274 
-2284 YTWPGTVPDGDYTL
+2284 
-2298 NVKATDNAG
+2298 
-2307 NTVTETLHFTIDT
+2307 
-2320 TLSTPVIVLDSAD
+2320 
-2333 DSGVHGDN
+2333 
-2341 MTNHT
+2341 
-2346 QPTFALQHI
+2346 
-2355 DDDAVRVTVSVE
+2355 
-2367 HGGVT
+2367 
-2372 TTFDATK
+2372 
-2379 DAGGWT
+2379 
-2385 FTPTGAWADGDYTL
+2385 
-2399 SVSVEDKAGN
+2399 
-2409 TSHSASL
+2409 
-2416 TVTVDTQI
+2416 
-2424 AINNIELVNDSGIP
+2424 
-2438 DDNLTNN
+2438 
-2445 VRPHFQVT
+2445 
-2453 VPTDV
+2453 
-2458 NVVRLSIDGGKTW
+2458 
-2471 FNATQSATPG
+2471 
-2481 VWDYIWPDDVAD
+2481 
-2493 GGYTLTVEA
+2493 
-2502 TDEAGNKA
+2502 
-2510 TQTLDFTIDTTLS
+2510 
-2523 VPTLSLD
+2523 
-2530 SADDSGIAGDNI
+2530 
-2542 TNVKTPGFTLNNIDT
+2542 
-2557 DVSRVIVEVMHNGI
+2557 
-2571 KQEVP
+2571 
-2576 LVQTGGQWRFA
+2576 
-2587 PTSDWADGDYIL
+2587 
-2599 TVKVEDRA
+2599 
-2607 GNVKQSAPLTVT
+2607 
-2619 VDTHI
+2619 
-2624 AIDRIELVNDS
+2624 
-2635 GIPGDNLTNEA
+2635 
-2646 RPHFQVTVPADVNGV
+2646 
-2661 RLSIDGGKTWFDAT
+2661 
-2675 QSATSGV
+2675 
-2682 WDYTWLTNVA
+2682 
-2692 NGPHTLMVEASDK
+2692 DK

-3174 ATKGATGIWSVTPT
+3174 ATKDATGNWSVTPTGTWADGDYTLTVRVEDDAGNVKYSASLTVTVDTQITIDVIELVNDSGTRGDNLTNDANPHFRITVPGDVNEVSLSIDGGVTWVKAMQSATPGVWNYTWPKTVADGDYTLTVKATDNAGNTVTRTLDFTIDTTLSTPVIVLDSADDSGVHGDNMTNHTQPTFALQHIDDDAVRVTVSVEHGGVTTTFDATKDAGGWTFTPTGAWADGDYTLSVSVEDKAGNTSHSASLTVTVDTQIAINNIELVNDSGIPNDNLTNNVRPHFQVTVPTDVNVVRLSIDGGKTWFNATQSATPGVWDYTWLADVGEGKHTLTVEATDKAGNQTTQKLDFIIDTLLSEPTIVLDSTDDSGTKGDNLTNANKPTFILGNIDADARYVTVEVQYGGTKEVLTATKGATGIWSVTPT

-3316 DTRLSTPTIAMDSR
+3316 DTRLSTPTITMDSR

-3353 DADAHS
+3353 DSDAQS

-3410 STPLVVTVDTQ
+3410 STPLIVTVDTQ

-3464 GGANWVSATQGIEGV
+3464 GGANWVSAAQGIEGV

-3622 IDRIELVNDSGVP
+3622 IDHIELVNDSGVP

-3710 LNFTIDITLLTP
+3710 LNFTIDITLMTP

-3851 IHQVDSDVTR
+3851 IRQVDSDVTR

-3876 AVFTNGQWRFTPSAS
+3876 AVFTNGQWRFAPSAS

-4560 SVTANGNNLW
+4560 PVTANGNNLW

-5263 VAGNTEVSKDYS
+5263 VAGNTEVSKNYS

-5557 DITVKSTDRAGN
+5557 DITVKSTDRGGN

-5997 RTEPSAA
+5997 RTVPSAA
-6004 EESVVKVTAYSI
+6004 EESVVKETAYSI

-6045 VNVSIMFEGEEFTL
+6045 VNVSVMFEGEEFTL

-6082 VKFIDKDNDFLIKEK
+6082 VKFIDKDDDFLIKEK

-6102 HSSADIVNAMNV
+6102 HSSADIVNAMNA

>member
-1 MGNKSIQKF
+1 M
-10 FADQNSVIDLSS
+10 
-22 LGNAKG
+22 
-28 AKVSL
+28 
-33 SGPDMNITTPRGS
+33 
-46 VIIVNGALYSS
+46 
-57 IKGNNLAVKFKDK
+57 
-70 TITGAKILGSVD
+70 
-82 LKDIQLERIDSSLV
+82 
-96 DSAQVEKKGNGKR
+96 
-109 RNKKEE
+109 
-115 EELKKQLDDAEN
+115 
-127 AKKEAD
+127 
-133 KAKEEAEKAKEAAE
+133 
-147 KALNEAFEVQ
+147 
-157 NSSKQIEE
+157 
-165 MLQNFLADNVAKDN
+165 
-179 LAQQSDASQ
+179 
-188 QNTQAKATQASKQ
+188 
-201 NDAEKVLPQPINK
+201 NK

-2129 NTDDSGTKGDH
+2129 STDDSGTKGDH

-2424 AINNIELVNDSGIP
+2424 AINN
-2438 DDNLTNN
+2438 
-2445 VRPHFQVT
+2445 
-2453 VPTDV
+2453 
-2458 NVVRLSIDGGKTW
+2458 
-2471 FNATQSATPG
+2471 
-2481 VWDYIWPDDVAD
+2481 
-2493 GGYTLTVEA
+2493 
-2502 TDEAGNKA
+2502 
-2510 TQTLDFTIDTTLS
+2510 
-2523 VPTLSLD
+2523 
-2530 SADDSGIAGDNI
+2530 
-2542 TNVKTPGFTLNNIDT
+2542 
-2557 DVSRVIVEVMHNGI
+2557 
-2571 KQEVP
+2571 
-2576 LVQTGGQWRFA
+2576 
-2587 PTSDWADGDYIL
+2587 
-2599 TVKVEDRA
+2599 
-2607 GNVKQSAPLTVT
+2607 
-2619 VDTHI
+2619 
-2624 AIDRIELVNDS
+2624 
-2635 GIPGDNLTNEA
+2635 
-2646 RPHFQVTVPADVNGV
+2646 
-2661 RLSIDGGKTWFDAT
+2661 
-2675 QSATSGV
+2675 
-2682 WDYTWLTNVA
+2682 
-2692 NGPHTLMVEASDK
+2692 
-2705 AGNKTTQKLDFT
+2705 
-2717 IDTILSEP
+2717 
-2725 TITLDSADDSAAGDN
+2725 
-2740 ITNVKM
+2740 
-2746 PGFTLGNIDADVTKV
+2746 
-2761 VVTVA
+2761 
-2766 HDGKNQQIELIK
+2766 
-2778 NGGVWRFTP
+2778 
-2787 GAAWTDGDYT
+2787 
-2797 LTVKV
+2797 
-2802 EDKAGNTNYSA
+2802 
-2813 PLTVTIDTQTSID
+2813 
-2826 RIELLNDTG
+2826 
-2835 IVGDNLTNEARPQ
+2835 
-2848 FHITVPTDVNSVQ
+2848 
-2861 LSLDGG
+2861 
-2867 INWVNAT
+2867 
-2874 LTSDGV
+2874 
-2880 WEYIWPTDLVEN
+2880 
-2892 TYTLTVKATDVAGN
+2892 
-2906 TATETLNFIIDT
+2906 
-2918 TLSTPTITLDSADDS
+2918 
-2933 GTANDNKTNV
+2933 
-2943 KTPGFIIGGID
+2943 
-2954 SDVTQVVVQVMR
+2954 
-2966 DGHSEEVE
+2966 
-2974 LTQTNGQWRFVP
+2974 
-2986 GSAWTDGDYTL
+2986 
-2997 TVTVKDEAGNIRHS
+2997 
-3011 APLTVTIDTQIT
+3011 
-3023 IDHIE
+3023 IE

-4011 DLVFN
+4011 
-4016 IDTNIQVPTI
+4016 
-4026 ALDAGQD
+4026 
-4033 TGANTADNITN
+4033 
-4044 ISRPTFTIGNVDPDV
+4044 
-4059 IKVVVTIDG
+4059 
-4068 HDYNATKVGAGWQF
+4068 
-4082 TPGNAIPDGSYNITV
+4082 
-4097 TVEDK
+4097 
-4102 AGNTATSKP
+4102 
-4111 LPVVIDTTAEIESVT
+4111 
-4126 LVTDSGDSDVDNITK
+4126 
-4141 VDKPQFSIVTAD
+4141 
-4153 DITHVRVKIDN
+4153 
-4164 AANWIELTKGGDGR
+4164 
-4178 WIFNVGSALPDGQ
+4178 
-4191 HTLLVDVTDIAGN
+4191 
-4204 VAQETLQFTIDT
+4204 
-4216 TLREPTIVLDPTH
+4216 
-4229 DTGDDTNDNLT
+4229 
-4240 RINKPVFI
+4240 
-4248 IGNVDND
+4248 
-4255 VSHIVV
+4255 
-4261 HIDGRDYTIENT
+4261 
-4273 GGNLTFTPDQPL
+4273 
-4285 SDGQHTI
+4285 
-4292 SVTVTDIAGN
+4292 
-4302 TKTSAELRIEID
+4302 
-4314 TQVQIDSVTLTTDS
+4314 
-4328 GVNDHD
+4328 
-4334 NVTNATRPSFEIATP
+4334 
-4349 DDVTSVLV
+4349 
-4357 SFDGVNWTPISKNA
+4357 
-4371 AGQWEFTAG
+4371 
-4380 SALPDGHYTLHVQAT
+4380 
-4395 DRAGNTANSTL
+4395 
-4406 GFTVD
+4406 
-4411 TQIDGLS
+4411 
-4418 VVMLDDAG
+4418 
-4426 KDSTDGITN
+4426 
-4435 ITSPRFEISAR
+4435 
-4446 EPLQSVTVILN
+4446 
-4457 GKSSTLTQ
+4457 
-4465 GAGNK
+4465 
-4470 WLFTPDTPLVDG
+4470 
-4482 TYKIEIVAE
+4482 
-4491 DIAGNKISKEVSF
+4491 
-4504 TIDTIVSDPSIDLLD
+4504 
-4519 ADDTG
+4519 
-4524 ESAVDNITSVTT
+4524 
-4536 PRFVIGNVPADID
+4536 
-4549 TVVIRINGVSY
+4549 
-4560 SVTANGNNLW
+4560 
-4570 EFQVPVALNDGVYEA
+4570 
-4585 VVVFRDI
+4585 
-4592 AGNTSETKL
+4592 
-4601 PFTIDTTTSVS
+4601 
-4612 VRMEPASD
+4612 
-4620 TGNSNSDNLTNK
+4620 
-4632 QNPKFEG
+4632 
-4639 TAEPNAKL
+4639 
-4647 VITIVDDKS
+4647 
-4656 GREVL
+4656 
-4661 KQTITVGADGN
+4661 
-4672 WSVTPNILPDGMY
+4672 
-4685 TINVVATDVA
+4685 
-4695 GNTAQTQERFTI
+4695 
-4707 DTVTIDPTIRLSD
+4707 
-4720 PSIDDQHEATSLRPE
+4720 
-4735 FKGFAEA
+4735 
-4742 FSTIMIQW
+4742 
-4750 DGKVVGSANA
+4750 
-4760 NANGEWSWTPPS
+4760 
-4772 VLAPGS
+4772 
-4778 YVVSIVAKD
+4778 
-4787 KAGNESSQV
+4787 
-4796 DFPVVIPVIDVT
+4796 
-4808 PPTIKLSEESDSGA
+4808 
-4822 LGDFTTNNKTP
+4822 
-4833 TLIGSTLPNT
+4833 
-4843 IVSIYVDGVK
+4843 
-4853 VGEATADTAGRYTF
+4853 
-4867 QLSEM
+4867 
-4872 KDGHYVVQVGIVNPR
+4872 
-4887 DNSELRSTAVD
+4887 
-4898 VTIDTEVAE
+4898 
-4907 LVWNISGMHEGGY
+4907 
-4920 INTVTPEIGGT
+4920 
-4931 SEPNSKI
+4931 
-4938 TIFVNGVEKAIAY
+4938 
-4951 TTGAGHWGVVL
+4951 
-4962 PALGNDG
+4962 
-4969 NYELT
+4969 
-4974 FKVEDVAGNI
+4974 
-4984 REFGPQNVILDTVIS
+4984 
-4999 PLTVVLR
+4999 
-5006 EADDSGKVGDWIT
+5006 
-5019 NKSHVTIDG
+5019 
-5028 TAEAGSTLT
+5028 
-5037 IRNPQG
+5037 
-5043 VVIATLVVGN
+5043 
-5053 DGRWSAELDLREG
+5053 
-5066 SNAFV
+5066 
-5071 VVSEDKAGNSQQKEI
+5071 
-5086 LIEHDTQIE
+5086 
-5095 ISDISLSRDT
+5095 
-5105 NSGDKYDL
+5105 
-5113 ITNNKS
+5113 
-5119 PVLVAMTDPGATV
+5119 
-5132 QVYINGVLQGTVEAS
+5132 
-5147 SSGNISYTMPANSAD
+5147 
-5162 GEYQVQF
+5162 
-5169 VATDT
+5169 
-5174 AGNRVESAITTV
+5174 
-5186 TIDSQIA
+5186 
-5193 VFDIDEDSL
+5193 
-5202 PALSNNRAL
+5202 
-5211 SVSGVGEAGS
+5211 
-5221 QVSIF
+5221 
-5226 VDGKL
+5226 
-5231 VNVVMV
+5231 
-5237 EADGT
+5237 
-5242 WRAPIL
+5242 
-5248 LQDDGT
+5248 
-5254 FNIHFSITD
+5254 
-5263 VAGNTEVSKDYS
+5263 
-5275 VDVDSSTDFPT
+5275 
-5286 LNLEDA
+5286 
-5292 SNSGSLDDLITNHN
+5292 
-5306 KPVLVGTAEAGATIH
+5306 
-5321 IYVDEKIVANVLVL
+5321 
-5335 EDGTWSYQFDNAL
+5335 
-5348 KDGEYSIRVVAE
+5348 
-5360 DPAGNTAESPRLLV
+5360 
-5374 TIDTSTFI
+5374 
-5382 DNPAM
+5382 
-5387 VAGSDNGI
+5387 
-5395 FSNDSITSQTRPTFS
+5395 
-5410 IFGEMNQSVQIFID
+5410 
-5424 GVLVDTITVTDRNQV
+5424 
-5439 YRPES
+5439 
-5444 PLGDGSHS
+5444 
-5452 IYYVITDKAGNTA
+5452 
-5465 TSKTLNFTIDTFNT
+5465 
-5479 TPVAID
+5479 
-5485 SIGGQTLAEM
+5485 
-5495 TGSDGKIY
+5495 
-5503 ITDTTRNLLFSG
+5503 
-5515 SAEPNSK
+5515 
-5522 IEIIINGLNVGEVWV
+5522 
-5537 NEKGHWQMPVNP
+5537 
-5549 LYFTEGQL
+5549 
-5557 DITVKSTDRAGN
+5557 
-5569 VNQEKYSIW
+5569 
-5578 VDTHIKVFTSELDD
+5578 
-5592 NKSSSKTEWWS
+5592 
-5603 NSDLITMRGTGEIGA
+5603 
-5618 TVSLIVAGVTLATAV
+5618 
-5633 VAATGRWELSTD
+5633 
-5645 KLPEGTYDISL
+5645 
-5656 VIEDS
+5656 
-5661 AGNRWEDVREIF
+5661 
-5673 IDRTPPNAPVVTY
+5673 
-5686 SDIVNDLIIM
+5686 
-5696 QGTAEAK
+5696 
-5703 SQLIITD
+5703 
-5710 SEGNTYTLTVP
+5710 
-5721 DNGKWSMA
+5721 
-5729 IPYPSEGKF
+5729 
-5738 TITSVDA
+5738 
-5745 IGNRSDDVPLDIMK
+5745 
-5759 EVPVISLSPD
+5759 
-5769 SDSGTVGDNI
+5769 
-5779 TRDKQPTFI
+5779 
-5788 IGNLES
+5788 
-5794 DVVVVQVDINGTVY
+5794 
-5808 NAEKNADGVWF
+5808 
-5819 FTPGTPLADGSY
+5819 
-5831 TISVIA
+5831 
-5837 SDAAGNQKNSLPIT
+5837 
-5851 VTIDSTLTVPEIA
+5851 
-5864 LAAGEDNGAS
+5864 
-5874 DSDNVTNH
+5874 
-5882 TQPKFTLQHIDADVT
+5882 
-5897 GVTVNVTHNG
+5897 
-5907 VTDIYQATQG
+5907 
-5917 ADGWTFTPP
+5917 
-5926 AAWNDGN
+5926 
-5933 YTLSVTVVDRAGNS
+5933 
-5947 QQSASLAV
+5947 
-5955 TVDSTVTVTADSQ
+5955 
-5968 HDDASDD
+5968 
-5975 ATATAVTPPES
+5975 
-5986 ETVNAESATHL
+5986 
-5997 RTEPSAA
+5997 
-6004 EESVVKVTAYSI
+6004 
-6016 TLLNADSG
+6016 
-6024 DEIDRSISQ
+6024 
-6033 TPSFE
+6033 
-6038 ISVPENI
+6038 
-6045 VNVSIMFEGEEFTL
+6045 
-6059 PITNQKAIFE
+6059 
-6069 VPLSLEDGEYTMD
+6069 
-6082 VKFIDKDNDFLIKEK
+6082 
-6097 TFSVD
+6097 
-6102 HSSADIVNAMNV
+6102 
-6114 RGKTEDDI
+6114 
-6122 NDSPSTSSVGH
+6122 
-6133 NNNGAIDVFAVNE
+6133 
-6146 VTLPVDNQEE
+6146 
-6156 HA
+6156 

>member
-2129 NTDDSGTKGDH
+2129 STDDSGTKGDH

-2424 AINNIELVNDSGIP
+2424 AINN
-2438 DDNLTNN
+2438 
-2445 VRPHFQVT
+2445 
-2453 VPTDV
+2453 
-2458 NVVRLSIDGGKTW
+2458 
-2471 FNATQSATPG
+2471 
-2481 VWDYIWPDDVAD
+2481 
-2493 GGYTLTVEA
+2493 
-2502 TDEAGNKA
+2502 
-2510 TQTLDFTIDTTLS
+2510 
-2523 VPTLSLD
+2523 
-2530 SADDSGIAGDNI
+2530 
-2542 TNVKTPGFTLNNIDT
+2542 
-2557 DVSRVIVEVMHNGI
+2557 
-2571 KQEVP
+2571 
-2576 LVQTGGQWRFA
+2576 
-2587 PTSDWADGDYIL
+2587 
-2599 TVKVEDRA
+2599 
-2607 GNVKQSAPLTVT
+2607 
-2619 VDTHI
+2619 
-2624 AIDRIELVNDS
+2624 
-2635 GIPGDNLTNEA
+2635 
-2646 RPHFQVTVPADVNGV
+2646 
-2661 RLSIDGGKTWFDAT
+2661 
-2675 QSATSGV
+2675 
-2682 WDYTWLTNVA
+2682 
-2692 NGPHTLMVEASDK
+2692 
-2705 AGNKTTQKLDFT
+2705 
-2717 IDTILSEP
+2717 
-2725 TITLDSADDSAAGDN
+2725 
-2740 ITNVKM
+2740 
-2746 PGFTLGNIDADVTKV
+2746 
-2761 VVTVA
+2761 
-2766 HDGKNQQIELIK
+2766 
-2778 NGGVWRFTP
+2778 
-2787 GAAWTDGDYT
+2787 
-2797 LTVKV
+2797 
-2802 EDKAGNTNYSA
+2802 
-2813 PLTVTIDTQTSID
+2813 
-2826 RIELLNDTG
+2826 
-2835 IVGDNLTNEARPQ
+2835 
-2848 FHITVPTDVNSVQ
+2848 
-2861 LSLDGG
+2861 
-2867 INWVNAT
+2867 
-2874 LTSDGV
+2874 
-2880 WEYIWPTDLVEN
+2880 
-2892 TYTLTVKATDVAGN
+2892 
-2906 TATETLNFIIDT
+2906 
-2918 TLSTPTITLDSADDS
+2918 
-2933 GTANDNKTNV
+2933 
-2943 KTPGFIIGGID
+2943 
-2954 SDVTQVVVQVMR
+2954 
-2966 DGHSEEVE
+2966 
-2974 LTQTNGQWRFVP
+2974 
-2986 GSAWTDGDYTL
+2986 
-2997 TVTVKDEAGNIRHS
+2997 
-3011 APLTVTIDTQIT
+3011 
-3023 IDHIE
+3023 IE

-4560 SVTANGNNLW
+4560 PVTANGNNLW

-6069 VPLSLEDGEYTMD
+6069 APLSLEDGEYTMD

>member
-33 SGPDMNITTPRGS
+33 SGPDMNITTPHGS

-115 EELKKQLDDAEN
+115 EELKKQLDEAEN

-447 IKNDNITNSTLPTF
+447 IKNDSITNSTLPTF

-538 ETTNDSGIVGD
+538 ETTDDSGIVGD

-590 TFNFTSDSVEGINNL
+590 TFNFTSDSVEGVNNL

-622 YVIDTIAPVPPTVSL
+622 YVIDTVAPVPPTVSL
-637 EDYVVL
+637 EDFVVL

-1056 PDIISVQVWDAMSDT
+1056 PDIISVQVWDAASDT

-1110 ANSAIFDFTI
+1110 ANSAVFDFTI

-1185 WLFIPG
+1185 WLFTPG

-1317 AVDTTLSVPVIVLDS
+1317 AVDTTLSVPVIVLNS
-1332 ADDTGIQGDNMT
+1332 ADDTGVQGDNMT

-1376 DATKGT
+1376 DATKGV
-1382 GGWTF
+1382 GGWSF
-1387 TPPTSWADGDYT
+1387 TPTGAWADGDYT

-1426 INNIELV
+1426 INNIELL
-1433 NDSGIPDD
+1433 NDSGIPND

-1466 DGGKTWFNATQSA
+1466 DGGKTWFNATQNA

-1508 NKATQTLDFTI
+1508 NKTTQTLDFTI

-1562 VIVEV
+1562 VTVEV

-1638 PGDNLT
+1638 PDDNLT

-1677 SATSGVWD
+1677 SATPGVWD

-1715 DFTIDTILSEPTIT
+1715 DFIIDTMLSEPTIT

-2014 LTVTIDTQITI
+2014 LTVTIDTQIAI

-2129 NTDDSGTKGDH
+2129 NTDDSGTKGDN

-2333 DSGVHGDN
+2333 DTGIQGDN
-2341 MTNHT
+2341 MTNRT
-2346 QPTFALQHI
+2346 QPTFNLQHI

-2379 DAGGWT
+2379 GVGGWT
-2385 FTPTGAWADGDYTL
+2385 FTPPTSWGAGDYTL

-2445 VRPHFQVT
+2445 VRPQFQVK

-2458 NVVRLSIDGGKTW
+2458 N
-2471 FNATQSATPG
+2471 
-2481 VWDYIWPDDVAD
+2481 
-2493 GGYTLTVEA
+2493 E
-2502 TDEAGNKA
+2502 
-2510 TQTLDFTIDTTLS
+2510 
-2523 VPTLSLD
+2523 
-2530 SADDSGIAGDNI
+2530 
-2542 TNVKTPGFTLNNIDT
+2542 
-2557 DVSRVIVEVMHNGI
+2557 
-2571 KQEVP
+2571 
-2576 LVQTGGQWRFA
+2576 
-2587 PTSDWADGDYIL
+2587 
-2599 TVKVEDRA
+2599 
-2607 GNVKQSAPLTVT
+2607 
-2619 VDTHI
+2619 
-2624 AIDRIELVNDS
+2624 
-2635 GIPGDNLTNEA
+2635 
-2646 RPHFQVTVPADVNGV
+2646 
-2661 RLSIDGGKTWFDAT
+2661 
-2675 QSATSGV
+2675 
-2682 WDYTWLTNVA
+2682 
-2692 NGPHTLMVEASDK
+2692 
-2705 AGNKTTQKLDFT
+2705 
-2717 IDTILSEP
+2717 
-2725 TITLDSADDSAAGDN
+2725 
-2740 ITNVKM
+2740 
-2746 PGFTLGNIDADVTKV
+2746 
-2761 VVTVA
+2761 
-2766 HDGKNQQIELIK
+2766 
-2778 NGGVWRFTP
+2778 
-2787 GAAWTDGDYT
+2787 
-2797 LTVKV
+2797 
-2802 EDKAGNTNYSA
+2802 
-2813 PLTVTIDTQTSID
+2813 
-2826 RIELLNDTG
+2826 
-2835 IVGDNLTNEARPQ
+2835 
-2848 FHITVPTDVNSVQ
+2848 
-2861 LSLDGG
+2861 
-2867 INWVNAT
+2867 
-2874 LTSDGV
+2874 
-2880 WEYIWPTDLVEN
+2880 
-2892 TYTLTVKATDVAGN
+2892 
-2906 TATETLNFIIDT
+2906 
-2918 TLSTPTITLDSADDS
+2918 
-2933 GTANDNKTNV
+2933 
-2943 KTPGFIIGGID
+2943 
-2954 SDVTQVVVQVMR
+2954 
-2966 DGHSEEVE
+2966 
-2974 LTQTNGQWRFVP
+2974 
-2986 GSAWTDGDYTL
+2986 
-2997 TVTVKDEAGNIRHS
+2997 
-3011 APLTVTIDTQIT
+3011 
-3023 IDHIE
+3023 
-3028 LVNDSG
+3028 
-3034 IPDDNLTNNVRP
+3034 
-3046 HFQVTVPTDVNVV
+3046 V

-3102 KAGNKTTQQLDF
+3102 KAGNQTTQKLDF
-3114 IIDTLLSEPT
+3114 IIDTMLSEPT
-3124 IVLDNTDDSGTKG
+3124 IVLDSTDDSGTKG
-3137 DNLTNVN
+3137 DNLTNAN
-3144 KPTFLLGNIDADARY
+3144 KPTFILGNIDADARY

-3203 DDAGNV
+3203 DEAGNV

-3316 DTRLSTPTIAMDSR
+3316 DTRLSTPTITMDSR

-3353 DADAHS
+3353 DSDAQS

-3410 STPLVVTVDTQ
+3410 STPLIVTVDTQ

-3464 GGANWVSATQGIEGV
+3464 GGANWVSAAQGIEGV

-3622 IDRIELVNDSGVP
+3622 IDHIELVNDSGVP
-3635 GDNVTKHVRPQ
+3635 GDNITKHVRPQ

-3690 GQHTLTV
+3690 GQHTLIV

-3704 NKMTET
+3704 NKMTGT
-3710 LNFTIDITLLTP
+3710 LDFTIDITLLTP

-3851 IHQVDSDVTR
+3851 IRQVDSDVTR

-3908 NVKESAPFEVRID
+3908 NVKESAPLEVRID

-3944 VAKPSFRIDVPGDVV
+3944 VAKPSFRIDVPGDVI

-4178 WIFNVGSALPDGQ
+4178 WIFNVGSALPDGK

-4302 TKTSAELRIEID
+4302 TKTSAELQIEID

-4524 ESAVDNITSVTT
+4524 ESAVDNITSVTK

-4560 SVTANGNNLW
+4560 PVTANGNNLW

-4620 TGNSNSDNLTNK
+4620 TGSSNSDNLTNK

-4661 KQTITVGADGN
+4661 KHTITVGADGN

-4720 PSIDDQHEATSLRPE
+4720 PSIDDQYEATSLRPE
-4735 FKGFAEA
+4735 FKGLAEA

-4833 TLIGSTLPNT
+4833 TLVGNTLPNA

-4969 NYELT
+4969 NYVLT

-5071 VVSEDKAGNSQQKEI
+5071 VVSEDKAGNSQQKDI

-5292 SNSGSLDDLITNHN
+5292 SNSGSLDDLITSHN

-5382 DNPAM
+5382 DNPVM
-5387 VAGSDNGI
+5387 MAGSDNGI
-5395 FSNDSITSQTRPTFS
+5395 FSNDSITSQTRPAFS
-5410 IFGEMNQSVQIFID
+5410 IYGEMNQSVQIFID

-5537 NEKGHWQMPVNP
+5537 NDKGHWQMPVNP

-5578 VDTHIKVFTSELDD
+5578 VDTHIQVFTSELDD
-5592 NKSSSKTEWWS
+5592 NKSSSKTDWWS
-5603 NSDLITMRGTGEIGA
+5603 NSSTITMRGMGEIGA

-5633 VAATGRWELSTD
+5633 VAANGQWELSTD
-5645 KLPEGTYDISL
+5645 QLPEGKYDITLS
-5656 VIEDS
+5656 IEDN
-5661 AGNRWEDVREIF
+5661 AGNRKEEVHEIF

-5710 SEGNTYTLTVP
+5710 SNGNTYTLTVP

-5759 EVPVISLSPD
+5759 ETPVISLSPD

-5779 TRDKQPTFI
+5779 TRDNQPTFI

-5864 LAAGEDNGAS
+5864 LAAGEGNGAS
-5874 DSDNVTNH
+5874 DSDNVTNHNH

-5926 AAWNDGN
+5926 AAWNDGT

-5947 QQSASLAV
+5947 LQSASLEV

-5975 ATATAVTPPES
+5975 ATPTAVTPPES

-5997 RTEPSAA
+5997 RTVPSAA
-6004 EESVVKVTAYSI
+6004 EESVVKETAYSI

-6045 VNVSIMFEGEEFTL
+6045 VNVSVMFEGEEFTL

-6082 VKFIDKDNDFLIKEK
+6082 VKFLDKDDDFLIKEK

-6102 HSSADIVNAMNV
+6102 HSSADIVNAMNA

-6133 NNNGAIDVFAVNE
+6133 NNNGAIEVFAVNE

>member
-165 MLQNFLADNVAKDN
+165 MLQNYLADNVAKDN

-2129 NTDDSGTKGDH
+2129 STDDSGTKGDH

-2161 TVEVQHGGTKE
+2161 TVEVQHDGTKE

-2481 VWDYIWPDDVAD
+2481 VWDY
-2493 GGYTLTVEA
+2493 
-2502 TDEAGNKA
+2502 
-2510 TQTLDFTIDTTLS
+2510 
-2523 VPTLSLD
+2523 
-2530 SADDSGIAGDNI
+2530 
-2542 TNVKTPGFTLNNIDT
+2542 
-2557 DVSRVIVEVMHNGI
+2557 
-2571 KQEVP
+2571 
-2576 LVQTGGQWRFA
+2576 
-2587 PTSDWADGDYIL
+2587 
-2599 TVKVEDRA
+2599 
-2607 GNVKQSAPLTVT
+2607 
-2619 VDTHI
+2619 
-2624 AIDRIELVNDS
+2624 
-2635 GIPGDNLTNEA
+2635 
-2646 RPHFQVTVPADVNGV
+2646 
-2661 RLSIDGGKTWFDAT
+2661 
-2675 QSATSGV
+2675 
-2682 WDYTWLTNVA
+2682 
-2692 NGPHTLMVEASDK
+2692 
-2705 AGNKTTQKLDFT
+2705 
-2717 IDTILSEP
+2717 
-2725 TITLDSADDSAAGDN
+2725 
-2740 ITNVKM
+2740 
-2746 PGFTLGNIDADVTKV
+2746 
-2761 VVTVA
+2761 
-2766 HDGKNQQIELIK
+2766 
-2778 NGGVWRFTP
+2778 
-2787 GAAWTDGDYT
+2787 
-2797 LTVKV
+2797 
-2802 EDKAGNTNYSA
+2802 
-2813 PLTVTIDTQTSID
+2813 
-2826 RIELLNDTG
+2826 
-2835 IVGDNLTNEARPQ
+2835 
-2848 FHITVPTDVNSVQ
+2848 
-2861 LSLDGG
+2861 
-2867 INWVNAT
+2867 
-2874 LTSDGV
+2874 
-2880 WEYIWPTDLVEN
+2880 
-2892 TYTLTVKATDVAGN
+2892 
-2906 TATETLNFIIDT
+2906 
-2918 TLSTPTITLDSADDS
+2918 
-2933 GTANDNKTNV
+2933 
-2943 KTPGFIIGGID
+2943 
-2954 SDVTQVVVQVMR
+2954 
-2966 DGHSEEVE
+2966 
-2974 LTQTNGQWRFVP
+2974 
-2986 GSAWTDGDYTL
+2986 
-2997 TVTVKDEAGNIRHS
+2997 
-3011 APLTVTIDTQIT
+3011 
-3023 IDHIE
+3023 
-3028 LVNDSG
+3028 
-3034 IPDDNLTNNVRP
+3034 
-3046 HFQVTVPTDVNVV
+3046 
-3059 RLSIDGGKTWFNA
+3059 
-3072 TQSATPGVWDYT
+3072 T

-3137 DNLTNVN
+3137 DNLTNVD

-4560 SVTANGNNLW
+4560 PVTANGNNLW